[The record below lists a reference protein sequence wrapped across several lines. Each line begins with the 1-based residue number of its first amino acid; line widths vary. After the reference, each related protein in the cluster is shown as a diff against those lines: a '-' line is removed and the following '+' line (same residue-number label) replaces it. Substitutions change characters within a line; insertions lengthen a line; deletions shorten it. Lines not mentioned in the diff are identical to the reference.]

1 MGILNW
7 FVKGF
12 GVFYNIRL
20 ILPIRLLYEFQM
32 KNEVKRY
39 DFNNRISE
47 GGTTMPINI
56 DKVKPFRLIK
66 TPFFTPFN
74 KKDKRHGSAIFLMT
88 KSFDQSVNLI
98 NHPLVSNLN
107 MYNSYFL
114 EWNAMYLINSNKIV
128 NESLEVDDPYVSK
141 VYGNNPIVTESHFED
156 SGNLFFFSEATPEN
170 VLDVRLRKILYRE
183 RLRNYNAIKSRVANI
198 KEQCKYIRFTYPTID
213 KYKNKNIYIDNH
225 IYNKIFDISE
235 AYNRDKAVDLLYA
248 LFDRFINN
256 PNYKGYTKKTVF
268 IPVNE
273 WAGSIPT
280 TSLFEFSKSIN
291 PFSMIVRLFKKPTET
306 LDKLAGIDFV
316 FLGHTGWFKM
326 RMEDLD
332 MKNLNLFKANILK
345 IRNND
350 IVEDNI
356 PEDKDD
362 IKTRLI
368 GKIEDL
374 TGIQVNN
381 VSRASYIDPNAP
393 IISVK
398 QDEPK
403 LITAKGITGAD
414 QVIDPTKIEKPTEE
428 KINQSVET
436 IVDFTKNAEEA
447 EREMDN
453 SVDLKEL
460 ILQAKNDQDDTF
472 KISATR
478 KARMDDLNDKFL
490 KERIA
495 NATIAELVATEDT
508 PLQSTNLSDKV
519 ESIDDE
525 WSDLKKPNFEADYN
539 IDADIMKCLHSLSQ
553 NKDIPMSVIDV
564 SVEDRSTSEDSI
576 LTYTVHLEDSL
587 GKRHTLRFDMPKII
601 NKRFLRLRGNDK
613 IIPGQLI
620 NLPIIKTDEDTVQVV
635 SNYNKIF
642 ITRYGQVGKINQS
655 TNALIRSLTKL
666 KENNYKLDVKDGDAV
681 ASPSKIDLGNNAK
694 ISAKYELPAE
704 YVELSKIFNK
714 VTTSDGRVYYFNR
727 DELIHKL
734 EEKKV
739 KVESDQGF
747 MVIGITKD
755 NQAITVPETGVSSAL
770 INHLGIHE
778 YAYTFMKP
786 GTRMTYSQA
795 SILNSKIPLIVVMA
809 YTAGLTGALNAA
821 GVEYNLT
828 EKRPTNTK
836 NYFRFSD
843 GFLSFDDNYAPDA
856 ALLVNG
862 LSVINTQEYSLTD
875 IDTKAMWLD
884 VLDDFG
890 GRNRADGLDSFA
902 NLMMDPITVEVCKT
916 YKLPTDYIEVL
927 AYASSL
933 LTTNKF
939 NRHTDIT
946 GNRFRT
952 NERLVHFLYKSLATS
967 YGMYLREIKN
977 NRKDAKMTMK
987 QSAVI
992 DMALSDVTTSDLSK
1006 LSPLLELESA
1016 NTVTFKGLS
1025 GMNSDRSYSLDKR
1038 TYDKSMINKLSMST
1052 GFSATVG
1059 INRQSTINMG
1069 IESTKGYIK
1078 SGGELDRMSDASTLS
1093 ITEAVTPFGTTHDDP
1108 FRTAM
1113 TFIQTAKHG
1122 MRTTEQ
1128 HPLLVTNGADQALPY
1143 LTSDTFAHKAKWPA
1157 VVEEIT
1163 DDYIIIANKANKS
1176 EREFIDLREK
1186 VEKNS
1191 DGGFFITIK
1200 LDTPKKY
1207 KKGDSIKPGDIVA
1220 YDKESYSDK
1229 IGIGNLAYNIGTLTK
1244 IAIMHTEKGFEDS
1257 ACISQDLSTKMASEI
1272 VLQVN
1277 VLLDG
1282 KDIDIQCIEIGKPL
1296 QEGEVMMSY
1305 RSALEDQDATDI
1317 INKMIQKNTG
1327 DSSNELMDDIGKI
1340 KVKSK
1345 VTGKLQDIK
1354 VYSTIPTSEMSKSLA
1369 AFVNK
1374 HNGPVDKMKSKLAKL
1389 GIDGTQYGTSG
1400 VLPPVGKLKHCEGKV
1415 LVEFFIKYYDKMSVG
1430 DKLVYFSAL
1439 KGTVKEIFP
1448 EGKEPTSEYRPN
1460 EKIHSFLPVGSVNA
1474 RMVSSVLILGS
1485 LNKVLIEL
1493 DRHVKDIMGVK
1504 WDPDL

>member
-1 MGILNW
+1 
-7 FVKGF
+7 
-12 GVFYNIRL
+12 
-20 ILPIRLLYEFQM
+20 
-32 KNEVKRY
+32 
-39 DFNNRISE
+39 
-47 GGTTMPINI
+47 MPINI
-56 DKVKPFRLIK
+56 DKVKPFRLLK

-88 KSFDQSVNLI
+88 KSLEQSKQLI
-98 NHPLVSNLN
+98 EHPLISNLN
-107 MYNSYFL
+107 MFNSYFL
-114 EWNAMYLINSNKIV
+114 EWNAMYLLKPSRIINKD
-128 NESLEVDDPYVSK
+128 LDVDDVYNSK
-141 VYGNNPIVTESHFED
+141 VYGNNPIMTESHFED
-156 SGNLFFFSEATPEN
+156 SENLFFFSEATPEN
-170 VLDVRLRKILYRE
+170 VLDTRLRKILYKE
-183 RLRNYNAIKSRVANI
+183 RLRNSKDVKLRLNRIKN
-198 KEQCKYIRFTYPTID
+198 ECKYIKYTYPTID
-213 KYKNKNIYIDNH
+213 KYKNKNIYVDNH
-225 IYNKIFDISE
+225 IYNKIFTMSE
-235 AYNRDKAVDLLYA
+235 TYNRDKAIDLLYA

-256 PNYKGYTKKTVF
+256 PNYKGYTKKTVL

-273 WAGSIPT
+273 WAGDIPT

-291 PFSMIVRLFKKPTET
+291 PFSMIVRLFKKPKEN
-306 LDKLAGIDFV
+306 LDKLSGMDFI
-316 FLGHTGWFKM
+316 FIGNNSWFKM
-326 RMEDLD
+326 KMEDLD
-332 MKNLNLFKANILK
+332 MKNLNLFKTNILK

-350 IVEDNI
+350 IVEDNV
-356 PEDKDD
+356 PEDKED

-368 GKIEDL
+368 SKIEDL
-374 TGIQVNN
+374 TGIEVNN
-381 VSRASYIDPNAP
+381 VSRVQDVDPTVPYKAE
-393 IISVK
+393 IK
-398 QDEPK
+398 DQPK
-403 LITAKGITGAD
+403 LIVAKGITGAD
-414 QVIDPTKIEKPTEE
+414 QVIDPTKIEKPTED
-428 KINQSVET
+428 KINQSVEN
-436 IVDFTKNAEEA
+436 IVDYTKNAEEA
-447 EREMDN
+447 EKEMDN

-490 KERIA
+490 KEKIA
-495 NATIAELVATEDT
+495 NSTIAELVATEDT
-508 PLQSTNLSDKV
+508 PLQSTDLSKNV
-519 ESIDDE
+519 ETIDDE
-525 WSDLKKPNFEADYN
+525 WANLKKPNFEADYN
-539 IDADIMKCLHSLSQ
+539 IDADIVKCLHSLSQ
-553 NKDIPMSVIDV
+553 NKDVPMSVIDI
-564 SVEDRSTSEDSI
+564 STEDRSTSEDSI
-576 LTYTVHLEDSL
+576 ITYTVHLEDSL

-655 TNALIRSLTKL
+655 TNALIRALTKL
-666 KENNYKLDVKDGDAV
+666 KENNYKLEVKDDNDIPT
-681 ASPSKIDLGNNAK
+681 PSKIDLGNNAK

-714 VTTSDGRVYYFNR
+714 ITTSDGRVYYFNR

-747 MVIGITKD
+747 MVVGITKD
-755 NQAITVPETGVSSAL
+755 NQPITVPEEGVSSSL
-770 INHLGIHE
+770 INHLGIHK

-786 GTRMTYSQA
+786 GARMTYSQA

-821 GVEYNLT
+821 GIEYNLS

-836 NYFRFSD
+836 NYFRFND
-843 GFLSFDDNYAPDA
+843 GFLSFNDNYAPDA

-862 LSVINTQEYSLTD
+862 LAVINTQEYSLTD

-952 NERLVHFLYKSLATS
+952 NERLVHFLYKALATS

-1038 TYDKSMINKLSMST
+1038 TYDNTMINKLSMST

-1059 INRQSTINMG
+1059 INRQATINMG

-1078 SGGELDRMSDASTLS
+1078 SGGELDRMSDANTLS
-1093 ITEAVTPFGTTHDDP
+1093 ITEALTPFGTTRDDP

-1113 TFIQTAKHG
+1113 TFIQTSKHG
-1122 MRTTEQ
+1122 MRTNSQ
-1128 HPLLVTNGADQALPY
+1128 DPLLVTNGADQALPY
-1143 LTSDTFAHKAKWPA
+1143 LTSDTFAHKTKWDA
-1157 VVEEIT
+1157 VVEEVN
-1163 DDYIIIANKANKS
+1163 DDYMIIANKSNRS
-1176 EREFIDLREK
+1176 EKEFIDLREK

-1200 LDTPKKY
+1200 LDLAKNY
-1207 KKGDSIKPGDIVA
+1207 KKGQTIKPGEIIA
-1220 YDKESYSDK
+1220 YDKDSYSDK
-1229 IGIGNLAYNIGTLTK
+1229 VGVGNLAYNIGTLTK
-1244 IAIMHTEKGFEDS
+1244 VAIMHTDKGFEDS
-1257 ACISQDLSTKMASEI
+1257 AIISQDLSEKMASEI
-1272 VLQVN
+1272 VLQVD
-1277 VLLDG
+1277 VLMDA
-1282 KDIDIQCIEIGKPL
+1282 KDIDIQCVEIGKPL
-1296 QEGEVMMSY
+1296 HEGEVIMSY
-1305 RSALEDQDATDI
+1305 RAALEDQDATDI
-1317 INKMIQKNTG
+1317 INKMVSKNAG
-1327 DSSNELMDDIGKI
+1327 AESKELMDEIGKI

-1354 VYSTIPTSEMSKSLA
+1354 IYSTIPTSEMSKSLA

-1374 HNGPVDKMKSKLAKL
+1374 YNAPIDKMKSKLSKL
-1389 GIDGTQYGTSG
+1389 GIDASQYGTSG
-1400 VLPPVGKLKHCEGKV
+1400 VLPAVGKLKHAEGKV
-1415 LVEFFIKYYDKMSVG
+1415 LVEFYIKYYDKMSVG

-1439 KGTVKEIFP
+1439 KGVVKEIFP
-1448 EGKEPTSEYRPN
+1448 EGKEPYSEYRPE
-1460 EKIHSFLPVGSVNA
+1460 EKVHSFLPVGSVNA
-1474 RMVSSVLILGS
+1474 RMVTSVLTLGAI
-1485 LNKVLIEL
+1485 NKVLIEL

-1504 WDPDL
+1504 WDPNL

>member
-1 MGILNW
+1 
-7 FVKGF
+7 
-12 GVFYNIRL
+12 
-20 ILPIRLLYEFQM
+20 
-32 KNEVKRY
+32 
-39 DFNNRISE
+39 
-47 GGTTMPINI
+47 MPINI
-56 DKVKPFRLIK
+56 DKVKPFRLLK

-88 KSFDQSVNLI
+88 KSLEQSKQLI
-98 NHPLVSNLN
+98 EHKLISNLN
-107 MYNSYFL
+107 MFNSYFL
-114 EWNAMYLINSNKIV
+114 EWNAMYLLKPSRIINKD
-128 NESLEVDDPYVSK
+128 LDVDDVYNSK
-141 VYGNNPIVTESHFED
+141 VYGNNPIMTESHFED
-156 SGNLFFFSEATPEN
+156 SENLFFFSEATPEN
-170 VLDVRLRKILYRE
+170 VLDTRLRKILYKE
-183 RLRNYNAIKSRVANI
+183 RLRNSKDVKLRLNRIKN
-198 KEQCKYIRFTYPTID
+198 ECKYIKYTYPTID
-213 KYKNKNIYIDNH
+213 KYKNKNIYVDNH
-225 IYNKIFDISE
+225 IYNKIFTMSE
-235 AYNRDKAVDLLYA
+235 TYNRDKAIDLLYA

-256 PNYKGYTKKTVF
+256 PNYKGYTKKTVL

-273 WAGSIPT
+273 WASDIPT

-291 PFSMIVRLFKKPTET
+291 PFSMIVRLFKKPKEN
-306 LDKLAGIDFV
+306 LDKLAGMDFI
-316 FLGHTGWFKM
+316 FIGNNSWFKM
-326 RMEDLD
+326 KMEDLD
-332 MKNLNLFKANILK
+332 MKNLNLFKTNILK

-350 IVEDNI
+350 IVEDNV

-368 GKIEDL
+368 SKIEDL
-374 TGIQVNN
+374 TGIEVNN
-381 VSRASYIDPNAP
+381 VSRVQDVDPTVP
-393 IISVK
+393 IKAEIK
-398 QDEPK
+398 DQPK
-403 LITAKGITGAD
+403 LIVAKGRTGAD
-414 QVIDPTKIEKPTEE
+414 QVIDPTKIEKPTED
-428 KINQSVET
+428 KINQSVEN
-436 IVDFTKNAEEA
+436 IVDYTKNAEEA
-447 EREMDN
+447 EKEMDN

-490 KERIA
+490 KEKIA
-495 NATIAELVATEDT
+495 NSTIAELVATEDT
-508 PLQSTNLSDKV
+508 PLQSTDLSKNV
-519 ESIDDE
+519 ETIDDE
-525 WSDLKKPNFEADYN
+525 WANLKKPNFEADYN

-553 NKDIPMSVIDV
+553 NKDVPMSVIDI
-564 SVEDRSTSEDSI
+564 STEDRSTSEDSI
-576 LTYTVHLEDSL
+576 ITYTVHLEDSL

-655 TNALIRSLTKL
+655 TNALIRALTKL
-666 KENNYKLDVKDGDAV
+666 KENNYKLEVKDDNDIPT
-681 ASPSKIDLGNNAK
+681 PSKIDLGNNAK

-714 VTTSDGRVYYFNR
+714 ITTSDGRVYYFNR

-747 MVIGITKD
+747 MVVGITKD
-755 NQAITVPETGVSSAL
+755 NQSITVPEEGVSSSL
-770 INHLGIHE
+770 INHLGIHN

-786 GTRMTYSQA
+786 GARMTYSQA

-821 GVEYNLT
+821 GIEYNLS

-836 NYFRFSD
+836 NYFRFND
-843 GFLSFDDNYAPDA
+843 GFLSFNDSYAPDA

-862 LSVINTQEYSLTD
+862 LAVINTQEYSLTD

-952 NERLVHFLYKSLATS
+952 NERLVHFLYKALATS

-1038 TYDKSMINKLSMST
+1038 TYDKTMINKLSMST

-1059 INRQSTINMG
+1059 INRQATINMG

-1078 SGGELDRMSDASTLS
+1078 SGGELDRMSDANTLS
-1093 ITEAVTPFGTTHDDP
+1093 ITEALTPFGTTRDDP

-1113 TFIQTAKHG
+1113 TFIQTSKHG
-1122 MRTTEQ
+1122 MRTNSQ
-1128 HPLLVTNGADQALPY
+1128 DPLLVTNGADQALPY
-1143 LTSDTFAHKAKWPA
+1143 LTSDTFAHKTKWDA
-1157 VVEEIT
+1157 VVEEVN
-1163 DDYIIIANKANKS
+1163 DDYMIIANKSNRS
-1176 EREFIDLREK
+1176 EKEFIDLREK

-1200 LDTPKKY
+1200 LDLAKNY
-1207 KKGDSIKPGDIVA
+1207 KKGQTIKPGEIIA
-1220 YDKESYSDK
+1220 YDKDSYSDK
-1229 IGIGNLAYNIGTLTK
+1229 VGVGNLAYNIGTLTK
-1244 IAIMHTEKGFEDS
+1244 VAIMHTDKGFEDS
-1257 ACISQDLSTKMASEI
+1257 AIISQDLSEKMASEI
-1272 VLQVN
+1272 VLQVD
-1277 VLLDG
+1277 VLMDA
-1282 KDIDIQCIEIGKPL
+1282 KDIDIQCVEIGKPL
-1296 QEGEVMMSY
+1296 HEGEVIMSY
-1305 RSALEDQDATDI
+1305 RAALEDQDATDI
-1317 INKMIQKNTG
+1317 INKMVSKNAG
-1327 DSSNELMDDIGKI
+1327 NESKELMDEIGKI

-1354 VYSTIPTSEMSKSLA
+1354 IYSTIPTSEMSKSLA

-1374 HNGPVDKMKSKLAKL
+1374 YNAPVDKMKSKLSKL
-1389 GIDGTQYGTSG
+1389 GIDASQYGTSG
-1400 VLPPVGKLKHCEGKV
+1400 VLPAVGKLKHAEGKV
-1415 LVEFFIKYYDKMSVG
+1415 LVEFYIKYYDKMSVG

-1439 KGTVKEIFP
+1439 KGVVKEIFP
-1448 EGKEPTSEYRPN
+1448 EGKEPYSEYRPE
-1460 EKIHSFLPVGSVNA
+1460 EKVHSFLPVGSVNA
-1474 RMVSSVLILGS
+1474 RMVTSVLTLGAI
-1485 LNKVLIEL
+1485 NKVLIEL

-1504 WDPDL
+1504 WDPNL

>member
-1 MGILNW
+1 
-7 FVKGF
+7 
-12 GVFYNIRL
+12 
-20 ILPIRLLYEFQM
+20 
-32 KNEVKRY
+32 
-39 DFNNRISE
+39 
-47 GGTTMPINI
+47 MPINI
-56 DKVKPFRLIK
+56 DKVKPFRLLK

-88 KSFDQSVNLI
+88 KSLEQSKQLI
-98 NHPLVSNLN
+98 DHPLISNLN
-107 MYNSYFL
+107 MFNSYFL
-114 EWNAMYLINSNKIV
+114 EWNAMYLLKPSRIINKD
-128 NESLEVDDPYVSK
+128 LDVDDVYNSK
-141 VYGNNPIVTESHFED
+141 VYGNNPIMTESHFED
-156 SGNLFFFSEATPEN
+156 SENLFFFSEATPEN
-170 VLDVRLRKILYRE
+170 VLDTRLRKILYKE
-183 RLRNYNAIKSRVANI
+183 RLRNSKDVKLRLNRIKN
-198 KEQCKYIRFTYPTID
+198 ECKYIKYTYPTID
-213 KYKNKNIYIDNH
+213 KYKNKNIYVDNH
-225 IYNKIFDISE
+225 IYNKIFTMSE
-235 AYNRDKAVDLLYA
+235 TYNRDKAIDLLYA

-256 PNYKGYTKKTVF
+256 PNYKGYTKKTVL

-273 WAGSIPT
+273 WAGDIPT

-291 PFSMIVRLFKKPTET
+291 PFSMIVRLFKKPKEN
-306 LDKLAGIDFV
+306 LDKLAGMDFI
-316 FLGHTGWFKM
+316 FIGNNSWFKM
-326 RMEDLD
+326 KMEDLD
-332 MKNLNLFKANILK
+332 MKNLNLFKTNILK

-350 IVEDNI
+350 IVEDNV

-368 GKIEDL
+368 SKIEDL
-374 TGIQVNN
+374 TGIEVNN
-381 VSRASYIDPNAP
+381 VSRVQDVDPTIP
-393 IISVK
+393 IKAEIK
-398 QDEPK
+398 DQPK
-403 LITAKGITGAD
+403 LIVAKGITGAD
-414 QVIDPTKIEKPTEE
+414 QVIDPTKIEKPTED
-428 KINQSVET
+428 KINQSVEN
-436 IVDFTKNAEEA
+436 IVDYTKNAEEA
-447 EREMDN
+447 EKEMDN

-490 KERIA
+490 KEKIA
-495 NATIAELVATEDT
+495 NSTIAELVATEDT
-508 PLQSTNLSDKV
+508 PLQSTDLSKNV
-519 ESIDDE
+519 ETIDDE
-525 WSDLKKPNFEADYN
+525 WANLKKPNFEADYN
-539 IDADIMKCLHSLSQ
+539 IDADIVKCLHSLSQ
-553 NKDIPMSVIDV
+553 NKDVPMSVIDI
-564 SVEDRSTSEDSI
+564 STEDRSTSEDSI
-576 LTYTVHLEDSL
+576 ITYTVHLEDSL

-655 TNALIRSLTKL
+655 TNALIRALTKL
-666 KENNYKLDVKDGDAV
+666 KENNYKLEIKDDNDIPT
-681 ASPSKIDLGNNAK
+681 PSKIDLGNNAK

-714 VTTSDGRVYYFNR
+714 ITTSDGRVYYFNR

-739 KVESDQGF
+739 KVESEQGF

-755 NQAITVPETGVSSAL
+755 NQSITVPEEGVSSSL
-770 INHLGIHE
+770 INHLGIHK

-786 GTRMTYSQA
+786 GARMTYSQA

-821 GVEYNLT
+821 GIEYNLS

-836 NYFRFSD
+836 NYFRFND
-843 GFLSFDDNYAPDA
+843 GFLSFNDNYAPDA

-862 LSVINTQEYSLTD
+862 LAVINTQEYSLTD

-952 NERLVHFLYKSLATS
+952 NERLVHFLYKALATS

-1038 TYDKSMINKLSMST
+1038 TYDNTMINKLSMST

-1059 INRQSTINMG
+1059 INRQATINMG

-1078 SGGELDRMSDASTLS
+1078 SGGELDRMSDANTLS
-1093 ITEAVTPFGTTHDDP
+1093 ITEALTPFGTTRDDP

-1113 TFIQTAKHG
+1113 TFIQTSKHG
-1122 MRTTEQ
+1122 MRTNSQ
-1128 HPLLVTNGADQALPY
+1128 DPLLVTNGADQALPY
-1143 LTSDTFAHKAKWPA
+1143 LTSDTFAHKTKWDA
-1157 VVEEIT
+1157 VVEEVN
-1163 DDYIIIANKANKS
+1163 DDYMIIANKSNRNEK
-1176 EREFIDLREK
+1176 EFIDLREK

-1200 LDTPKKY
+1200 LDLAKNY
-1207 KKGDSIKPGDIVA
+1207 KKGQTIKPGEIIA
-1220 YDKESYSDK
+1220 YDKDSYSDK
-1229 IGIGNLAYNIGTLTK
+1229 VGVGNLAYNIGTLTK
-1244 IAIMHTEKGFEDS
+1244 VAIMHTDKGFEDS
-1257 ACISQDLSTKMASEI
+1257 AIISQDLSEKMASEI
-1272 VLQVN
+1272 VLQVD
-1277 VLLDG
+1277 VLMDA
-1282 KDIDIQCIEIGKPL
+1282 KDIDIQCVEIGKPL
-1296 QEGEVMMSY
+1296 HEGEVIMSY
-1305 RSALEDQDATDI
+1305 RAALEDQDATDI
-1317 INKMIQKNTG
+1317 INKMVSKNAG
-1327 DSSNELMDDIGKI
+1327 NESKELMDEIGKI

-1354 VYSTIPTSEMSKSLA
+1354 IYSTIPTSEMSKSLA

-1374 HNGPVDKMKSKLAKL
+1374 YNAPIDKMKSKLSKL
-1389 GIDGTQYGTSG
+1389 GIDASQYGTSG
-1400 VLPPVGKLKHCEGKV
+1400 VLPAVGKLKHAEGKV
-1415 LVEFFIKYYDKMSVG
+1415 LVEFYIKYYDKMSVG

-1439 KGTVKEIFP
+1439 KGVVKEIFP
-1448 EGKEPTSEYRPN
+1448 EGKEPYSEYRPE
-1460 EKIHSFLPVGSVNA
+1460 EKVHSFLPVGSVNA
-1474 RMVSSVLILGS
+1474 RMVTSVLTLGS
-1485 LNKVLIEL
+1485 INKVLIEL

-1504 WDPDL
+1504 WDPNL

>member
-1 MGILNW
+1 
-7 FVKGF
+7 
-12 GVFYNIRL
+12 
-20 ILPIRLLYEFQM
+20 M

-56 DKVKPFRLIK
+56 DKVKPFRLLK

-74 KKDKRHGSAIFLMT
+74 VKDKRHGSAIFLMT
-88 KSFDQSVNLI
+88 KSLEQSKQLI
-98 NHPLVSNLN
+98 EHKLISNLN
-107 MYNSYFL
+107 MFNSYFL
-114 EWNAMYLINSNKIV
+114 EWNAMYLLKPNRIINDD
-128 NESLEVDDPYVSK
+128 LEVDDVYNSK
-141 VYGNNPIVTESHFED
+141 AYGNNPIMTESHFED
-156 SGNLFFFSEATPEN
+156 SENLFFFSEATPEG
-170 VLDVRLRKILYRE
+170 VLDVRLRRILYRE
-183 RLRNYNAIKSRVANI
+183 RLRNFKEVKLRVNRIKD
-198 KEQCKYIRFTYPTID
+198 ECKYIKYTYPTID
-213 KYKNKNIYIDNH
+213 KYKNKNIYVDNH
-225 IYNKIFDISE
+225 IYNKIFTMSE
-235 AYNRDKAVDLLYA
+235 TYNRDKAIDLLYA

-256 PNYKGYTKKTVF
+256 ANYKSYTRKTVL

-273 WAGSIPT
+273 WASDIPT

-291 PFSMIVRLFKKPTET
+291 PFSMIVRLFKKPKEN
-306 LDKLAGIDFV
+306 LNKLAGIDFI
-316 FLGHTGWFKM
+316 FIGNNSWFKM
-326 RMEDLD
+326 KMEDLD
-332 MKNLNLFKANILK
+332 MKNLNLFKTNILK

-350 IVEDNI
+350 IVEDNV
-356 PEDKDD
+356 PEDKED

-374 TGIQVNN
+374 TGIEVNN
-381 VSRASYIDPNAP
+381 ISRVHKVDPTVP
-393 IISVK
+393 IKAEVK
-398 QDEPK
+398 DAPK
-403 LITAKGITGAD
+403 LVIAKSATGD
-414 QVIDPTKIEKPTEE
+414 SQVVDPTKIEKPTED
-428 KINQSVET
+428 KINQSVEA
-436 IVDFTKNAEEA
+436 IVDYTKNAEEA
-447 EREMDN
+447 EKEMDN

-490 KERIA
+490 KEKIA
-495 NATIAELVATEDT
+495 NSTIAELVAIEDT
-508 PLQSTNLSDKV
+508 PLQSTDLSSKV
-519 ESIDDE
+519 ETIDDE
-525 WSDLKKPNFEADYN
+525 WANLKKPNFEADYN

-564 SVEDRSTSEDSI
+564 AVEDRSTSEDSI

-655 TNALIRSLTKL
+655 TNALIRALTKL
-666 KENNYKLDVKDGDAV
+666 KENNYKLEVKDGDAV
-681 ASPSKIDLGNNAK
+681 DSPSKIDLGNNAK

-727 DELIHKL
+727 DELVHKL

-739 KVESDQGF
+739 KVESSQGF
-747 MVIGITKD
+747 LVVAITKD

-786 GTRMTYSQA
+786 GARMTYSQA

-821 GVEYNLT
+821 GVEYDLT

-836 NYFRFSD
+836 NYFRFND
-843 GFLSFDDNYAPDA
+843 GFLSFNDNYAPDV

-862 LSVINTQEYSLTD
+862 LAVINTQEYSLTD

-992 DMALSDVTTSDLSK
+992 DMALADVTTSDLSK

-1038 TYDKSMINKLSMST
+1038 TYDKTMINKLSMST

-1078 SGGELDRMSDASTLS
+1078 SGGELDRMSDANTLS
-1093 ITEAVTPFGTTHDDP
+1093 ITEALTPFGTTRDDP

-1113 TFIQTAKHG
+1113 TFIQTSKHG

-1128 HPLLVTNGADQALPY
+1128 DPLLVSNGADQALPY
-1143 LTSDTFAHKAKWPA
+1143 LTSDTFAHKAKWNA

-1163 DDYIIIANKANKS
+1163 NDYMIIANKSNPK
-1176 EREFIDLREK
+1176 EKEFIDLREK

-1200 LDTPKKY
+1200 LDTFKNY
-1207 KKGDSIKPGDIVA
+1207 KKGDSIKAGDIVA
-1220 YDKESYSDK
+1220 YDKSSYSDTV
-1229 IGIGNLAYNIGTLTK
+1229 GIGNLAYNIGTLTK
-1244 IAIMHTEKGFEDS
+1244 IAIMHTDKGFEDS
-1257 ACISQDLSTKMASEI
+1257 AIISQDLSKKMASEI
-1272 VLQVN
+1272 VLQVD
-1277 VLLDG
+1277 VLMDA
-1282 KDIDIQCIEIGKPL
+1282 KDIDIQCVEVGKEL
-1296 QEGEVMMSY
+1296 HEGEVIMSY
-1305 RSALEDQDATDI
+1305 RAALEDQDATDI
-1317 INKMIQKNTG
+1317 INKMVQKNAG
-1327 DSSNELMDDIGKI
+1327 SDSKELMDEIGKI

-1369 AFVNK
+1369 SFVNK
-1374 HNGPVDKMKSKLAKL
+1374 YNGPVDKMKSKLSKL
-1389 GIDGTQYGTSG
+1389 GIDGSQYGTSG

-1415 LVEFFIKYYDKMSVG
+1415 LVEFYIKYHDKMSVG

-1439 KGTVKEIFP
+1439 KGVVKEIFP
-1448 EGKEPTSEYRPN
+1448 EGKEPYSEYRPD
-1460 EKIHSFLPVGSVNA
+1460 EKVHSFLPVGSINA
-1474 RMVSSVLILGS
+1474 RMVSSVLTLGS
-1485 LNKVLIEL
+1485 INKVLIEL

-1504 WDPDL
+1504 WDPNP

>member
-1 MGILNW
+1 
-7 FVKGF
+7 
-12 GVFYNIRL
+12 
-20 ILPIRLLYEFQM
+20 M

-56 DKVKPFRLIK
+56 DKVKPFRLLK

-74 KKDKRHGSAIFLMT
+74 VKDKRHGSAIFLMT
-88 KSFDQSVNLI
+88 KSLEQSKQLI
-98 NHPLVSNLN
+98 EHKLISNLN
-107 MYNSYFL
+107 MFNSYFL
-114 EWNAMYLINSNKIV
+114 EWNAMYLLKPNRIINDD
-128 NESLEVDDPYVSK
+128 LEVDDVYNSK
-141 VYGNNPIVTESHFED
+141 AYGNNPIMTESHFED
-156 SGNLFFFSEATPEN
+156 SENLFFFSEATPEG
-170 VLDVRLRKILYRE
+170 VLDVRLRRILYRE
-183 RLRNYNAIKSRVANI
+183 RLRNFKEVKLRVNQIKN
-198 KEQCKYIRFTYPTID
+198 ECKYIKYTYPTID
-213 KYKNKNIYIDNH
+213 KYKNKNIYVDNH
-225 IYNKIFDISE
+225 IYNKIFTMSE
-235 AYNRDKAVDLLYA
+235 TYNRDKAIDLLYA

-256 PNYKGYTKKTVF
+256 ANYKSYTRKTVL

-273 WAGSIPT
+273 WATDIPT

-291 PFSMIVRLFKKPTET
+291 PFSMIVRLFKKPKEN
-306 LDKLAGIDFV
+306 LNKLAGIDFI
-316 FLGHTGWFKM
+316 FIGNNSWFKM
-326 RMEDLD
+326 KMEDLD
-332 MKNLNLFKANILK
+332 MKNLNLFKTNILK

-350 IVEDNI
+350 IVEDNV
-356 PEDKDD
+356 PEDKED

-374 TGIQVNN
+374 TGIEVNN
-381 VSRASYIDPNAP
+381 ISRVHKVDPTVP
-393 IISVK
+393 IK
-398 QDEPK
+398 AELHDEPK
-403 LITAKGITGAD
+403 LIVAKGITGAD
-414 QVIDPTKIEKPTEE
+414 QVIDPTKIEKPTED
-428 KINQSVET
+428 KINQSVEA
-436 IVDFTKNAEEA
+436 IVDYTKNAEEA
-447 EREMDN
+447 EKEMDN

-490 KERIA
+490 KEKIA
-495 NATIAELVATEDT
+495 NSTIAELVATEDT
-508 PLQSTNLSDKV
+508 PLQSTDLSSKV
-519 ESIDDE
+519 ETIDDE
-525 WSDLKKPNFEADYN
+525 WANLKKPNFEADYN

-564 SVEDRSTSEDSI
+564 TVEDRSTSEDSI

-655 TNALIRSLTKL
+655 TNALIRALTKL
-666 KENNYKLDVKDGDAV
+666 KENNYKLEVKDDNDIPT
-681 ASPSKIDLGNNAK
+681 PSKIDLGNNAK

-747 MVIGITKD
+747 MVVGITKD

-786 GTRMTYSQA
+786 GARMTYSQA

-821 GVEYNLT
+821 GVKYNLS

-836 NYFRFSD
+836 NYFRFND
-843 GFLSFDDNYAPDA
+843 GFLSFNDNYSPDA

-992 DMALSDVTTSDLSK
+992 DMALADVTTSDLSK

-1038 TYDKSMINKLSMST
+1038 TYDKTMINKLSMST

-1078 SGGELDRMSDASTLS
+1078 SGGELDRMSDANTLS
-1093 ITEAVTPFGTTHDDP
+1093 ITEALTPFGTTRDDP

-1113 TFIQTAKHG
+1113 TFIQTSKHG
-1122 MRTTEQ
+1122 MRTTSQ
-1128 HPLLVTNGADQALPY
+1128 DPLLVTNGADQALPY
-1143 LTSDTFAHKAKWPA
+1143 LTSDTFAHKAKWNA

-1163 DDYIIIANKANKS
+1163 NDYMIIANKSNPK
-1176 EREFIDLREK
+1176 EKEFIDLREK

-1200 LDTPKKY
+1200 LDTFKNY
-1207 KKGDSIKPGDIVA
+1207 KKGDSIKAGDIVA
-1220 YDKESYSDK
+1220 YDKSSYSDTV
-1229 IGIGNLAYNIGTLTK
+1229 GIGNLAYNIGTLTK
-1244 IAIMHTEKGFEDS
+1244 IAIMHTDKGFEDS
-1257 ACISQDLSTKMASEI
+1257 AIISQDLSKKMASEI
-1272 VLQVN
+1272 VLQVD
-1277 VLLDG
+1277 VLMDA
-1282 KDIDIQCIEIGKPL
+1282 KDIDIQCVEVGKEL
-1296 QEGEVMMSY
+1296 HEGEVIMSY
-1305 RSALEDQDATDI
+1305 RAALEDQDATDI
-1317 INKMIQKNTG
+1317 INKMVQKNAG
-1327 DSSNELMDDIGKI
+1327 SDSKELMDEIGKI

-1369 AFVNK
+1369 SFVNK
-1374 HNGPVDKMKSKLAKL
+1374 YNGPVDKMKSKLSKL
-1389 GIDGTQYGTSG
+1389 GIDGSQYGTSG

-1415 LVEFFIKYYDKMSVG
+1415 LVEFYIKYHDKMSVG

-1439 KGTVKEIFP
+1439 KGVVKEIFP
-1448 EGKEPTSEYRPN
+1448 EGKEPYSEYRPE
-1460 EKIHSFLPVGSVNA
+1460 EKVHSFLPVGSINA
-1474 RMVSSVLILGS
+1474 RMVSSVLTLGS
-1485 LNKVLIEL
+1485 INKVLIEL

-1504 WDPDL
+1504 WDPNP

>member
-1 MGILNW
+1 
-7 FVKGF
+7 
-12 GVFYNIRL
+12 
-20 ILPIRLLYEFQM
+20 
-32 KNEVKRY
+32 
-39 DFNNRISE
+39 
-47 GGTTMPINI
+47 MPINI
-56 DKVKPFRLIK
+56 DKVKPFRLLK

-88 KSFDQSVNLI
+88 KSLEQSKQLI
-98 NHPLVSNLN
+98 EHKLISNLN
-107 MYNSYFL
+107 MFNSYFL
-114 EWNAMYLINSNKIV
+114 EWNAMYLLKPSRIINKD
-128 NESLEVDDPYVSK
+128 LDVDDVYNSK
-141 VYGNNPIVTESHFED
+141 VYGNNPIMTESHFED
-156 SGNLFFFSEATPEN
+156 SENLFFFSEATPEN
-170 VLDVRLRKILYRE
+170 VLDTRLRKILYKE
-183 RLRNYNAIKSRVANI
+183 RLRNSKDVKLRLNRIKN
-198 KEQCKYIRFTYPTID
+198 ECKYIKYTYPTID
-213 KYKNKNIYIDNH
+213 KYKNKNIYVDNH
-225 IYNKIFDISE
+225 IYNKIFTMSE
-235 AYNRDKAVDLLYA
+235 TYNRDKAIDLLYA

-256 PNYKGYTKKTVF
+256 PNYKGYTKKTVL

-273 WAGSIPT
+273 WAGDIPT

-291 PFSMIVRLFKKPTET
+291 PFSMIVRLFKKPKEN
-306 LDKLAGIDFV
+306 LDKLAGMDFI
-316 FLGHTGWFKM
+316 FIGNNSWFKM
-326 RMEDLD
+326 KMEDLD
-332 MKNLNLFKANILK
+332 MKNLNLFKTNILK

-368 GKIEDL
+368 SKIEDL
-374 TGIQVNN
+374 TGIEVNN
-381 VSRASYIDPNAP
+381 VSRVQDVDPTVPFKAE
-393 IISVK
+393 IK
-398 QDEPK
+398 DQPK
-403 LITAKGITGAD
+403 LIVAKGITGAD
-414 QVIDPTKIEKPTEE
+414 QVIDPTKIEKPTED
-428 KINQSVET
+428 KINQSVEN
-436 IVDFTKNAEEA
+436 IVDYTKNAEEA
-447 EREMDN
+447 EKEMDN

-490 KERIA
+490 KEKIA
-495 NATIAELVATEDT
+495 NSTIAELVATEDT
-508 PLQSTNLSDKV
+508 PLQSTDLSKNV
-519 ESIDDE
+519 ETIDDE
-525 WSDLKKPNFEADYN
+525 WANLKKPNFEADYN
-539 IDADIMKCLHSLSQ
+539 IDADIVKCLHSLSQ
-553 NKDIPMSVIDV
+553 NKDVPMSVIDI
-564 SVEDRSTSEDSI
+564 STEDRSTSEDSI
-576 LTYTVHLEDSL
+576 ITYTVHLEDSL

-655 TNALIRSLTKL
+655 TNALIRALTKL
-666 KENNYKLDVKDGDAV
+666 KENNYKLEIKDDNDIPT
-681 ASPSKIDLGNNAK
+681 PSKIDLGNNAK

-714 VTTSDGRVYYFNR
+714 ITTSDGRVYYFNR

-747 MVIGITKD
+747 MVVGITKD
-755 NQAITVPETGVSSAL
+755 NQSITVPEEGVSSSL
-770 INHLGIHE
+770 INHLGIHK

-786 GTRMTYSQA
+786 GARMTYSQA

-821 GVEYNLT
+821 GIEYNLS

-836 NYFRFSD
+836 NYFRFND
-843 GFLSFDDNYAPDA
+843 GFLSFNDSYAPDA

-862 LSVINTQEYSLTD
+862 LAVINTQEYSLTD

-952 NERLVHFLYKSLATS
+952 NERLVHFLYKALATN

-1038 TYDKSMINKLSMST
+1038 TYDNTMINKLSMST

-1059 INRQSTINMG
+1059 INRQATINMG

-1078 SGGELDRMSDASTLS
+1078 SGGELDRMSDANTLS
-1093 ITEAVTPFGTTHDDP
+1093 ITEALTPFGTTRDDP

-1113 TFIQTAKHG
+1113 TFIQTSKHG
-1122 MRTTEQ
+1122 MRTNSQ
-1128 HPLLVTNGADQALPY
+1128 DPLLVTNGADQALPY
-1143 LTSDTFAHKAKWPA
+1143 LTSDTFAHKTKWDA
-1157 VVEEIT
+1157 IVEEVN
-1163 DDYIIIANKANKS
+1163 DDYMIIANKSNRS
-1176 EREFIDLREK
+1176 EKEFIDLREK

-1200 LDTPKKY
+1200 LDLAKNY
-1207 KKGDSIKPGDIVA
+1207 KKGQTIKPGEIIA
-1220 YDKESYSDK
+1220 YDKDSYSDK
-1229 IGIGNLAYNIGTLTK
+1229 VGVGNLAYNIGTLTK
-1244 IAIMHTEKGFEDS
+1244 VAIMHTDKGFEDS
-1257 ACISQDLSTKMASEI
+1257 AIISQDLSEKMASEI
-1272 VLQVN
+1272 VLQVD
-1277 VLLDG
+1277 VLMDA
-1282 KDIDIQCIEIGKPL
+1282 KDIDIQCVEIGKPL
-1296 QEGEVMMSY
+1296 HEGEVIMSY
-1305 RSALEDQDATDI
+1305 RAALEDQDATDI
-1317 INKMIQKNTG
+1317 INKMVSKNAG
-1327 DSSNELMDDIGKI
+1327 NESKELMDEIGKI

-1354 VYSTIPTSEMSKSLA
+1354 IYSTIPTSEMSKSLA

-1374 HNGPVDKMKSKLAKL
+1374 YNAPVDKMKSKLSKL
-1389 GIDGTQYGTSG
+1389 GIDASQYGTSG
-1400 VLPPVGKLKHCEGKV
+1400 ILPAVGKLKHAEGKV
-1415 LVEFFIKYYDKMSVG
+1415 LVEFYIKYYDKMSVG

-1439 KGTVKEIFP
+1439 KGVVKEIFP
-1448 EGKEPTSEYRPN
+1448 EGKEPYSEYRPE
-1460 EKIHSFLPVGSVNA
+1460 EKVHSFLPVGSVNA
-1474 RMVSSVLILGS
+1474 RMVTSVLTLGAI
-1485 LNKVLIEL
+1485 NKVLIEL

-1504 WDPDL
+1504 WDPNL

>member
-1 MGILNW
+1 
-7 FVKGF
+7 
-12 GVFYNIRL
+12 
-20 ILPIRLLYEFQM
+20 M
-32 KNEVKRY
+32 KNEVNRY

-56 DKVKPFRLIK
+56 DKVKPFRLLK

-88 KSFDQSVNLI
+88 KSLEQSKQLI
-98 NHPLVSNLN
+98 EHPLISNLN
-107 MYNSYFL
+107 MFNSYFL
-114 EWNAMYLINSNKIV
+114 EWNAMYLLKPSRIINKD
-128 NESLEVDDPYVSK
+128 LDVDDVYNSK
-141 VYGNNPIVTESHFED
+141 VYGNNPIMTESHFED
-156 SGNLFFFSEATPEN
+156 SENLFFFSEATPEN
-170 VLDVRLRKILYRE
+170 VLDTRLRKILYKE
-183 RLRNYNAIKSRVANI
+183 RLRNSKDVKLRLNRIKN
-198 KEQCKYIRFTYPTID
+198 ECKYIKYTYPTID
-213 KYKNKNIYIDNH
+213 KYKNKNIYVDNH
-225 IYNKIFDISE
+225 IYNKIFTMSE
-235 AYNRDKAVDLLYA
+235 TYNRDKAIDLLYA

-256 PNYKGYTKKTVF
+256 PNYNGYTKKTVL

-273 WAGSIPT
+273 WAGDIPT

-291 PFSMIVRLFKKPTET
+291 PFSMIVRLFKKPKEN
-306 LDKLAGIDFV
+306 LDKLAGMDFI
-316 FLGHTGWFKM
+316 FIGNNSWFKM
-326 RMEDLD
+326 KMEDLD
-332 MKNLNLFKANILK
+332 MKNLNLFKTNILK

-350 IVEDNI
+350 IVEDNV
-356 PEDKDD
+356 PEDKED

-368 GKIEDL
+368 SKIEDL
-374 TGIQVNN
+374 TGIEVNN
-381 VSRASYIDPNAP
+381 VSRVQDVDPTVPYKAE
-393 IISVK
+393 IK
-398 QDEPK
+398 DQPK
-403 LITAKGITGAD
+403 LIVAKGITGAD
-414 QVIDPTKIEKPTEE
+414 QVIDPTKIEKPTED
-428 KINQSVET
+428 KINQSVEN
-436 IVDFTKNAEEA
+436 IVDYTKNAEEA
-447 EREMDN
+447 EKEMDN

-490 KERIA
+490 KEKIA
-495 NATIAELVATEDT
+495 NSTIAELVATEDT
-508 PLQSTNLSDKV
+508 PLQSTDLSKNV
-519 ESIDDE
+519 ETIDDE
-525 WSDLKKPNFEADYN
+525 WANLKKPNFEADYN

-553 NKDIPMSVIDV
+553 NKDVPMSVIDV
-564 SVEDRSTSEDSI
+564 SMEDRSTSEDSI
-576 LTYTVHLEDSL
+576 ITYTVHLEDSL

-655 TNALIRSLTKL
+655 TNALIRALTKL
-666 KENNYKLDVKDGDAV
+666 KENNYKLEVKDDNDIPT
-681 ASPSKIDLGNNAK
+681 PSKIDLGNNAK

-714 VTTSDGRVYYFNR
+714 ITTTDGRVYYFNR

-747 MVIGITKD
+747 IVVGITKD
-755 NQAITVPETGVSSAL
+755 NQSITVPEEGVSSSL
-770 INHLGIHE
+770 INHLGIHK

-786 GTRMTYSQA
+786 GARMTYSQA

-821 GVEYNLT
+821 GIEYNLS

-836 NYFRFSD
+836 NYFRFND
-843 GFLSFDDNYAPDA
+843 GFLSFNDSYAPDA

-862 LSVINTQEYSLTD
+862 LAVINTQEYSLTD

-952 NERLVHFLYKSLATS
+952 NERLVHFLYKALATS

-1038 TYDKSMINKLSMST
+1038 TYDNTMINKLSMST

-1059 INRQSTINMG
+1059 INRQATINMG

-1078 SGGELDRMSDASTLS
+1078 SGGELDRMSDANTLS
-1093 ITEAVTPFGTTHDDP
+1093 ITEALTPFGTTRDDP

-1113 TFIQTAKHG
+1113 TFIQTSKHG
-1122 MRTTEQ
+1122 MRTNSQ
-1128 HPLLVTNGADQALPY
+1128 DPLLVTNGADQALPY
-1143 LTSDTFAHKAKWPA
+1143 LTSDTFAHKTKWDA
-1157 VVEEIT
+1157 VVEEVN
-1163 DDYIIIANKANKS
+1163 DDYMIIANKSNRS
-1176 EREFIDLREK
+1176 EKEFIDLREK

-1200 LDTPKKY
+1200 LDLAKNY
-1207 KKGDSIKPGDIVA
+1207 KKGQTIKPGEIIA
-1220 YDKESYSDK
+1220 YDKDSYSDK
-1229 IGIGNLAYNIGTLTK
+1229 VGVGNLAYNIGTLTK
-1244 IAIMHTEKGFEDS
+1244 VAIMHTDKGFEDS
-1257 ACISQDLSTKMASEI
+1257 AIISQDLSEKMASEI
-1272 VLQVN
+1272 VLQVD
-1277 VLLDG
+1277 VLMDA
-1282 KDIDIQCIEIGKPL
+1282 KDIDIQCVEIGKPL
-1296 QEGEVMMSY
+1296 HEGEVIMSY
-1305 RSALEDQDATDI
+1305 RAALEDQDATDI
-1317 INKMIQKNTG
+1317 INKMVSKNAG
-1327 DSSNELMDDIGKI
+1327 NESKELMDEIGKI

-1354 VYSTIPTSEMSKSLA
+1354 IYSTIPTSEMSKSLA

-1374 HNGPVDKMKSKLAKL
+1374 YNAPIDKMKSKLSKL
-1389 GIDGTQYGTSG
+1389 GIDASQYGTSG
-1400 VLPPVGKLKHCEGKV
+1400 VLPAVGKLKHAEGKV
-1415 LVEFFIKYYDKMSVG
+1415 LVEFYIKYYDKMSVG

-1439 KGTVKEIFP
+1439 KGVVKEIFP
-1448 EGKEPTSEYRPN
+1448 EGKEPYSEYRPE
-1460 EKIHSFLPVGSVNA
+1460 EKVHSFLPVGSVNA
-1474 RMVSSVLILGS
+1474 RMVTSVLTLGAI
-1485 LNKVLIEL
+1485 NKVLIEL

-1504 WDPDL
+1504 WDPNL

>member
-1 MGILNW
+1 
-7 FVKGF
+7 
-12 GVFYNIRL
+12 
-20 ILPIRLLYEFQM
+20 
-32 KNEVKRY
+32 
-39 DFNNRISE
+39 
-47 GGTTMPINI
+47 MPINI
-56 DKVKPFRLIK
+56 DKVKPFRLLK

-88 KSFDQSVNLI
+88 KSLEQSKQLI
-98 NHPLVSNLN
+98 EHQLISNLN
-107 MYNSYFL
+107 MFNSYFL
-114 EWNAMYLINSNKIV
+114 EWNAMYLLKPSRIINKD
-128 NESLEVDDPYVSK
+128 LDVDDVYNSK
-141 VYGNNPIVTESHFED
+141 VYGNNPIMTESHFED
-156 SGNLFFFSEATPEN
+156 SENLFFFSEATPEN
-170 VLDVRLRKILYRE
+170 VLDTRLRKILYKE
-183 RLRNYNAIKSRVANI
+183 RLRNSKDVKLRLNRIKN
-198 KEQCKYIRFTYPTID
+198 ECKYIKYTYPTID
-213 KYKNKNIYIDNH
+213 KYKNKNIYVDNH
-225 IYNKIFDISE
+225 IYNKIFTMSE
-235 AYNRDKAVDLLYA
+235 TYNRDKAIDLLYA

-256 PNYKGYTKKTVF
+256 PNYKNYTKKTVL

-273 WAGSIPT
+273 WAGDIPT

-291 PFSMIVRLFKKPTET
+291 PFSMIVRLFKKPKEN
-306 LDKLAGIDFV
+306 LDKLAGMDFI
-316 FLGHTGWFKM
+316 FIGNNSWFKM
-326 RMEDLD
+326 KMEDLD
-332 MKNLNLFKANILK
+332 MKNLNLFKTNILK

-368 GKIEDL
+368 SKIEDL
-374 TGIQVNN
+374 TGIEVNN
-381 VSRASYIDPNAP
+381 VSRVQDVDPTVP
-393 IISVK
+393 IKAEIK
-398 QDEPK
+398 DQPK
-403 LITAKGITGAD
+403 LIIAKGITGAD
-414 QVIDPTKIEKPTEE
+414 QVIDPTKIEKPTED
-428 KINQSVET
+428 KINQSVEN
-436 IVDFTKNAEEA
+436 IVDYTKNAEEA
-447 EREMDN
+447 EKEMDN

-490 KERIA
+490 KEKIA
-495 NATIAELVATEDT
+495 NSTIAELVATEDT
-508 PLQSTNLSDKV
+508 PLQSTDLSKNV
-519 ESIDDE
+519 ETIDDE
-525 WSDLKKPNFEADYN
+525 WANLKKPNFEADYN
-539 IDADIMKCLHSLSQ
+539 IDADIVKCLHSLSQ
-553 NKDIPMSVIDV
+553 NKDVPMSVIDI
-564 SVEDRSTSEDSI
+564 STEDRSTSEDSI
-576 LTYTVHLEDSL
+576 ITYTVHLEDSL

-655 TNALIRSLTKL
+655 TNALIRALTKL
-666 KENNYKLDVKDGDAV
+666 KENNYKLEVKDDNDIPT
-681 ASPSKIDLGNNAK
+681 PSKIDLGNNTK

-755 NQAITVPETGVSSAL
+755 NQPITVPETGVSSSL

-786 GTRMTYSQA
+786 GARMTYSQA

-821 GVEYNLT
+821 GIEYNLS

-836 NYFRFSD
+836 NYFRFND
-843 GFLSFDDNYAPDA
+843 GFLSFNDNYAPDA

-862 LSVINTQEYSLTD
+862 LAVINTQEYSLTD

-952 NERLVHFLYKSLATS
+952 NERLVHFLYKALATS

-1038 TYDKSMINKLSMST
+1038 TYDNTMINKLSMST

-1059 INRQSTINMG
+1059 INRQATINMG

-1078 SGGELDRMSDASTLS
+1078 SGGELDRMSDANTLS
-1093 ITEAVTPFGTTHDDP
+1093 ITEALTPFGTTRDDP

-1113 TFIQTAKHG
+1113 TFIQTSKHG
-1122 MRTTEQ
+1122 MRTNSQ
-1128 HPLLVTNGADQALPY
+1128 DPLLVTNGADQALPY
-1143 LTSDTFAHKAKWPA
+1143 LTSDTFAHKTKWDA
-1157 VVEEIT
+1157 VVEEVNN
-1163 DDYIIIANKANKS
+1163 DYMIIANKSNRS
-1176 EREFIDLREK
+1176 EKEFIDLREK

-1200 LDTPKKY
+1200 LDLAKNY
-1207 KKGDSIKPGDIVA
+1207 KKGQTIKPGEIIA
-1220 YDKESYSDK
+1220 YDKDSYSDK
-1229 IGIGNLAYNIGTLTK
+1229 VGVGNLAYNIGTLTK
-1244 IAIMHTEKGFEDS
+1244 VAIMHTDKGFEDS
-1257 ACISQDLSTKMASEI
+1257 AIISQDLSEKMASEI
-1272 VLQVN
+1272 VLQVD
-1277 VLLDG
+1277 VLMDA
-1282 KDIDIQCIEIGKPL
+1282 KDIDIQCVEIGKPL
-1296 QEGEVMMSY
+1296 HEGEVIMSY
-1305 RSALEDQDATDI
+1305 RAALEDQDATDI
-1317 INKMIQKNTG
+1317 INKMVSKNAG
-1327 DSSNELMDDIGKI
+1327 SESKELMDEIGKI

-1354 VYSTIPTSEMSKSLA
+1354 VYSTIPTSEMSKSLS

-1374 HNGPVDKMKSKLAKL
+1374 YNAPIDKMKSKLSKL
-1389 GIDGTQYGTSG
+1389 GIDASQYGTSG
-1400 VLPPVGKLKHCEGKV
+1400 VLPAVGKLKHAEGKV
-1415 LVEFFIKYYDKMSVG
+1415 LVEFYIKYYDKMSVG

-1439 KGTVKEIFP
+1439 KGVVKEIFP
-1448 EGKEPTSEYRPN
+1448 EGKEPYSEYRPE
-1460 EKIHSFLPVGSVNA
+1460 EKVHSFLPVGSVNA
-1474 RMVSSVLILGS
+1474 RMVTSVLTLGAI
-1485 LNKVLIEL
+1485 NKVLIEL

-1504 WDPDL
+1504 WDPNL

>member
-1 MGILNW
+1 
-7 FVKGF
+7 
-12 GVFYNIRL
+12 
-20 ILPIRLLYEFQM
+20 M

-56 DKVKPFRLIK
+56 DKVKPFRLLK

-74 KKDKRHGSAIFLMT
+74 VKDKRHGSAIFLMT
-88 KSFDQSVNLI
+88 KSLEQSKQLI
-98 NHPLVSNLN
+98 EHKLISNLN
-107 MYNSYFL
+107 MFNSYFL
-114 EWNAMYLINSNKIV
+114 EWNAMYLLKPNRIINDD
-128 NESLEVDDPYVSK
+128 LEVDDVYNSK
-141 VYGNNPIVTESHFED
+141 AYGNNPIMTESHFED
-156 SGNLFFFSEATPEN
+156 SENLFFFSEATPEG
-170 VLDVRLRKILYRE
+170 VLDVRLRRILYRE
-183 RLRNYNAIKSRVANI
+183 RLRNFKEVKLRVNQIKN
-198 KEQCKYIRFTYPTID
+198 ECKYIKYTYPTID
-213 KYKNKNIYIDNH
+213 KYKNKNIYVDNH
-225 IYNKIFDISE
+225 IYNKIFTMSE
-235 AYNRDKAVDLLYA
+235 TYNRDKAIDLLYA

-256 PNYKGYTKKTVF
+256 PNYNGYTRKTVL

-273 WAGSIPT
+273 WASDIPT
-280 TSLFEFSKSIN
+280 TALFEFSKSIN
-291 PFSMIVRLFKKPTET
+291 PFSMIVRLFKKPKEN
-306 LDKLAGIDFV
+306 LDKLAGIDFI
-316 FLGHTGWFKM
+316 FIGHDSWFKM
-326 RMEDLD
+326 KMEDLD
-332 MKNLNLFKANILK
+332 MKNLNLFKTNILK

-350 IVEDNI
+350 IVEDNV
-356 PEDKDD
+356 PEDKED

-374 TGIQVNN
+374 TGIEVNN
-381 VSRASYIDPNAP
+381 ISRVHKVDP
-393 IISVK
+393 ISPVVAAVK
-398 QDEPK
+398 DQPQ
-403 LITAKGITGAD
+403 LVIAKSATGD
-414 QVIDPTKIEKPTEE
+414 SQVVDPTKIEKPTED
-428 KINQSVET
+428 KINQSVEA
-436 IVDFTKNAEEA
+436 IVDYTKNAEEA
-447 EREMDN
+447 EKEMDN

-490 KERIA
+490 KEKIA
-495 NATIAELVATEDT
+495 NSTIAELVATEDT
-508 PLQSTNLSDKV
+508 PLQSTDLSSKV
-519 ESIDDE
+519 ETIDDE
-525 WSDLKKPNFEADYN
+525 WANLKKPNFEADYN

-564 SVEDRSTSEDSI
+564 TVEDRSTSEDSI

-655 TNALIRSLTKL
+655 TNALIRALTKL

-714 VTTSDGRVYYFNR
+714 VTISDGRVYYFNR

-747 MVIGITKD
+747 MVVGITKD

-786 GTRMTYSQA
+786 GARMTYSQA

-821 GVEYNLT
+821 GVEYNLS

-836 NYFRFSD
+836 NYFRFND
-843 GFLSFDDNYAPDA
+843 GFLSFNDNYAPDA

-992 DMALSDVTTSDLSK
+992 DMALADVTTSDLSK

-1038 TYDKSMINKLSMST
+1038 TYDKTMINKLSMST

-1078 SGGELDRMSDASTLS
+1078 SGGELDRMSDANTLS
-1093 ITEAVTPFGTTHDDP
+1093 ITEALTPFGTTRDDP

-1113 TFIQTAKHG
+1113 TFIQTSKHG

-1128 HPLLVTNGADQALPY
+1128 DPLLVSNGADQALPY
-1143 LTSDTFAHKAKWPA
+1143 LTSDTFAHKAKWNA

-1163 DDYIIIANKANKS
+1163 NDYMIIANKSNPK
-1176 EREFIDLREK
+1176 EKEFIDLREK

-1200 LDTPKKY
+1200 LDTFKNY
-1207 KKGDSIKPGDIVA
+1207 KKSDSIKAGDIVA
-1220 YDKESYSDK
+1220 YDKSSYSDTV
-1229 IGIGNLAYNIGTLTK
+1229 GIGNLAYNIGTLTK
-1244 IAIMHTEKGFEDS
+1244 IAIMHTDKGFEDS
-1257 ACISQDLSTKMASEI
+1257 AIISQDLSKKMASEI
-1272 VLQVN
+1272 VLQVD
-1277 VLLDG
+1277 VLMDA
-1282 KDIDIQCIEIGKPL
+1282 KDIDIQCVEVGKEL
-1296 QEGEVMMSY
+1296 HEGEVIMSY
-1305 RSALEDQDATDI
+1305 RAALEDQDATDI
-1317 INKMIQKNTG
+1317 INKMVQKNAG
-1327 DSSNELMDDIGKI
+1327 SDSKELMDEIGKI

-1369 AFVNK
+1369 SFVNK
-1374 HNGPVDKMKSKLAKL
+1374 YNGPVDKMKSKLSKL
-1389 GIDGTQYGTSG
+1389 GIDGSQYGTSG

-1415 LVEFFIKYYDKMSVG
+1415 LVEFYIKYHDKMSVG

-1439 KGTVKEIFP
+1439 KGVVKEIFP
-1448 EGKEPTSEYRPN
+1448 EGKEPYSEYRPE
-1460 EKIHSFLPVGSVNA
+1460 EKVHSFLPVGSINA
-1474 RMVSSVLILGS
+1474 RMVSSVLTLGS
-1485 LNKVLIEL
+1485 INKVLIEL

-1504 WDPDL
+1504 WDPNL

>member
-1 MGILNW
+1 
-7 FVKGF
+7 
-12 GVFYNIRL
+12 
-20 ILPIRLLYEFQM
+20 M
-32 KNEVKRY
+32 KNEVKCY

-56 DKVKPFRLIK
+56 DKVKPFRLLK

-74 KKDKRHGSAIFLMT
+74 VKDKRHGSAIFLMT
-88 KSFDQSVNLI
+88 KSLEQSKQLI
-98 NHPLVSNLN
+98 EHKLISNLN
-107 MYNSYFL
+107 MFNSYFL
-114 EWNAMYLINSNKIV
+114 EWNAMYLLKPNRIINDD
-128 NESLEVDDPYVSK
+128 LEVDDVYNSK
-141 VYGNNPIVTESHFED
+141 AYGNNPIMTESHFED
-156 SGNLFFFSEATPEN
+156 SENLFFFSEATPEG
-170 VLDVRLRKILYRE
+170 VLDVRLRRILYRE
-183 RLRNYNAIKSRVANI
+183 RLRNFKEVKLRVNQIKN
-198 KEQCKYIRFTYPTID
+198 ECKYIKYTYPTID
-213 KYKNKNIYIDNH
+213 KYKNKNIYVDNH
-225 IYNKIFDISE
+225 IYNKIFSMSE
-235 AYNRDKAVDLLYA
+235 TYNRDKAIDLLYA

-256 PNYKGYTKKTVF
+256 ANYKSYTRKTVL

-273 WAGSIPT
+273 WASDIPT

-291 PFSMIVRLFKKPTET
+291 PFSMIVRLFKKPKEN
-306 LDKLAGIDFV
+306 LNKLAGIDFI
-316 FLGHTGWFKM
+316 FIGNNSWFKM
-326 RMEDLD
+326 KMEDLD
-332 MKNLNLFKANILK
+332 MKNLNLFKTNILK

-350 IVEDNI
+350 IVEDNV
-356 PEDKDD
+356 PEDKED

-374 TGIQVNN
+374 TGIEVNN
-381 VSRASYIDPNAP
+381 ISRVHKVDPTAP
-393 IISVK
+393 IRAAVK
-398 QDEPK
+398 DQPQ
-403 LITAKGITGAD
+403 LVIAKSATGD
-414 QVIDPTKIEKPTEE
+414 TQVVDPTKIEKPTED
-428 KINQSVET
+428 KINQSVEA
-436 IVDFTKNAEEA
+436 IVDYTKNAEEA
-447 EREMDN
+447 EKEMDN

-490 KERIA
+490 KEKIA
-495 NATIAELVATEDT
+495 NSTIAELVAIEDT
-508 PLQSTNLSDKV
+508 PLQATDLSNKV
-519 ESIDDE
+519 ETIDDE
-525 WSDLKKPNFEADYN
+525 WANLKKPNFEADYN

-553 NKDIPMSVIDV
+553 NKDVPMSVIDV
-564 SVEDRSTSEDSI
+564 TVEDRSTSEDSI

-655 TNALIRSLTKL
+655 TNALIRALTKL
-666 KENNYKLDVKDGDAV
+666 KENNYKLDVKDGDVV

-727 DELIHKL
+727 DELIYKL

-786 GTRMTYSQA
+786 GARMTYSQA

-821 GVEYNLT
+821 GVEYNLS

-836 NYFRFSD
+836 NYFRFND
-843 GFLSFDDNYAPDA
+843 GFLSFNDNYAPDA

-952 NERLVHFLYKSLATS
+952 NERLVHFLYKALATS

-1038 TYDKSMINKLSMST
+1038 TYDKTMINKLSMST

-1078 SGGELDRMSDASTLS
+1078 SGGELDRMSDANTLS
-1093 ITEAVTPFGTTHDDP
+1093 ITEALTPFGTTRDDP

-1113 TFIQTAKHG
+1113 TFIQTSKHG
-1122 MRTTEQ
+1122 MRTTSQ
-1128 HPLLVTNGADQALPY
+1128 DPLLVSNGADQALPY
-1143 LTSDTFAHKAKWPA
+1143 LTSDTFAHKAKWNA

-1163 DDYIIIANKANKS
+1163 NDYMIIANKSNPK
-1176 EREFIDLREK
+1176 EKEFIDLREK

-1200 LDTPKKY
+1200 LDTFKNY
-1207 KKGDSIKPGDIVA
+1207 KKGDSIKAGDIIA
-1220 YDKESYSDK
+1220 YDKSSYSDTV
-1229 IGIGNLAYNIGTLTK
+1229 GIGNLAYNIGTLTK
-1244 IAIMHTEKGFEDS
+1244 IAIMHTDKGFEDS
-1257 ACISQDLSTKMASEI
+1257 AIISQDLSKKMASEI
-1272 VLQVN
+1272 VLQVD
-1277 VLLDG
+1277 VLMDA
-1282 KDIDIQCIEIGKPL
+1282 KDIDIQCVEVGKEL
-1296 QEGEVMMSY
+1296 HEGEVIMSY
-1305 RSALEDQDATDI
+1305 RAALEDQDATDI
-1317 INKMIQKNTG
+1317 INKMVQKNAG
-1327 DSSNELMDDIGKI
+1327 SDSKELMDEIGKI

-1369 AFVNK
+1369 SFVNK
-1374 HNGPVDKMKSKLAKL
+1374 YNGPVDKMKSKLSKL
-1389 GIDGTQYGTSG
+1389 GIDGSQYGTSG

-1415 LVEFFIKYYDKMSVG
+1415 LVEFYIKYYDKMSVG

-1439 KGTVKEIFP
+1439 KGVVKEIFP
-1448 EGKEPTSEYRPN
+1448 EGKEPYSEYRPE
-1460 EKIHSFLPVGSVNA
+1460 EKVHSFLPVGSINA
-1474 RMVSSVLILGS
+1474 RMVSSVLTLGS
-1485 LNKVLIEL
+1485 INKVLIEL

-1504 WDPDL
+1504 WDPNP

>member
-1 MGILNW
+1 
-7 FVKGF
+7 
-12 GVFYNIRL
+12 
-20 ILPIRLLYEFQM
+20 
-32 KNEVKRY
+32 
-39 DFNNRISE
+39 
-47 GGTTMPINI
+47 MPINI
-56 DKVKPFRLIK
+56 DKVKPFRLLK

-88 KSFDQSVNLI
+88 KSLEQSKQLI
-98 NHPLVSNLN
+98 DHPLISNLN
-107 MYNSYFL
+107 MFNSYFL
-114 EWNAMYLINSNKIV
+114 EWNAMYLLKPSRIINKD
-128 NESLEVDDPYVSK
+128 LDVDDVYNSK
-141 VYGNNPIVTESHFED
+141 VYGNNPIMTESHFED
-156 SGNLFFFSEATPEN
+156 SENLFFFSEATPEN
-170 VLDVRLRKILYRE
+170 VLDTRLRKILYKE
-183 RLRNYNAIKSRVANI
+183 RLRNSKDVKLRLNRIKN
-198 KEQCKYIRFTYPTID
+198 ECKYIKYTYPTID
-213 KYKNKNIYIDNH
+213 KYKNKNIYVDNH
-225 IYNKIFDISE
+225 IYNKIFTMSE
-235 AYNRDKAVDLLYA
+235 TYNRDKAIDLLYA

-256 PNYKGYTKKTVF
+256 PNYKGYTKKTVL

-273 WAGSIPT
+273 WAGDIPT

-291 PFSMIVRLFKKPTET
+291 PFSMIVRLFKKPKEN
-306 LDKLAGIDFV
+306 LDKLAGMDFI
-316 FLGHTGWFKM
+316 FIGNNSWFKM
-326 RMEDLD
+326 KMEDLD
-332 MKNLNLFKANILK
+332 MKNLNLFKTNILK

-350 IVEDNI
+350 IVEDNV
-356 PEDKDD
+356 PEDKED

-368 GKIEDL
+368 SKIEDL
-374 TGIQVNN
+374 TGIEVNN
-381 VSRASYIDPNAP
+381 VSRVQEVDPTVP
-393 IISVK
+393 IKAEIK
-398 QDEPK
+398 DQPK
-403 LITAKGITGAD
+403 LIVAKGITGAD
-414 QVIDPTKIEKPTEE
+414 QVIDPTKIEKPTED
-428 KINQSVET
+428 KINQSVEN
-436 IVDFTKNAEEA
+436 IVDYTKNAEEA
-447 EREMDN
+447 EKEMDN

-490 KERIA
+490 KEKIA
-495 NATIAELVATEDT
+495 NSTIAELVATEDT
-508 PLQSTNLSDKV
+508 PLQSTDLSKNV
-519 ESIDDE
+519 ETIDDE
-525 WSDLKKPNFEADYN
+525 WANLKKPNFEADYN
-539 IDADIMKCLHSLSQ
+539 IDADIVKCLHSLSQ
-553 NKDIPMSVIDV
+553 NKDIPMSVIDI
-564 SVEDRSTSEDSI
+564 STEDRSTSEDSI
-576 LTYTVHLEDSL
+576 ITYTVHLEDSL

-655 TNALIRSLTKL
+655 TNALIRALTKL
-666 KENNYKLDVKDGDAV
+666 KENNYKLEIKDDNDIPI
-681 ASPSKIDLGNNAK
+681 PSKIDLGNNAK

-714 VTTSDGRVYYFNR
+714 ITTSDGRVYYFNR

-747 MVIGITKD
+747 MVVGITKD
-755 NQAITVPETGVSSAL
+755 NQSITVPEEGVSSSL
-770 INHLGIHE
+770 INHLGIHK

-786 GTRMTYSQA
+786 GARMTYSQA

-821 GVEYNLT
+821 GIEYNLS

-836 NYFRFSD
+836 NYFRFND
-843 GFLSFDDNYAPDA
+843 GFLSFNDSYAPDA

-862 LSVINTQEYSLTD
+862 LAVINTQEYSLTD

-952 NERLVHFLYKSLATS
+952 NERLVHFLYKALATS

-1038 TYDKSMINKLSMST
+1038 TYDNTMINKLSMST

-1059 INRQSTINMG
+1059 INRQATINMG

-1078 SGGELDRMSDASTLS
+1078 SGGELDRMSDANTLS
-1093 ITEAVTPFGTTHDDP
+1093 ITEALTPFGTTRDDP

-1113 TFIQTAKHG
+1113 TFIQTSKHG
-1122 MRTTEQ
+1122 MRTNSQ
-1128 HPLLVTNGADQALPY
+1128 DPLLVTNGADQALPY
-1143 LTSDTFAHKAKWPA
+1143 LTSDTFAHKTKWDA
-1157 VVEEIT
+1157 IVEEVNN
-1163 DDYIIIANKANKS
+1163 DYMIIANKSNRS
-1176 EREFIDLREK
+1176 EKEFIDLREK

-1200 LDTPKKY
+1200 LDLAKNY
-1207 KKGDSIKPGDIVA
+1207 KKGQTIKPGEIIA
-1220 YDKESYSDK
+1220 YDKDSYSDK
-1229 IGIGNLAYNIGTLTK
+1229 VGVGNLAYNIGTLTK
-1244 IAIMHTEKGFEDS
+1244 VAIMHTDKGFEDS
-1257 ACISQDLSTKMASEI
+1257 AIISQDLSEKMASEI
-1272 VLQVN
+1272 VLQVD
-1277 VLLDG
+1277 VLMDA
-1282 KDIDIQCIEIGKPL
+1282 KDIDIQCVEIGKPL
-1296 QEGEVMMSY
+1296 HEGEVIMSY
-1305 RSALEDQDATDI
+1305 RAALEDQDATDI
-1317 INKMIQKNTG
+1317 INKMVSKNAG
-1327 DSSNELMDDIGKI
+1327 NESKELMDEIGKI

-1354 VYSTIPTSEMSKSLA
+1354 IYSTIPTSEMSKSLA

-1374 HNGPVDKMKSKLAKL
+1374 YNAPIDKMKSKLSKL
-1389 GIDGTQYGTSG
+1389 GIDASQYGTSG
-1400 VLPPVGKLKHCEGKV
+1400 VLPAVGKLKHAEGKV
-1415 LVEFFIKYYDKMSVG
+1415 LVEFYIKYYDKMSVG

-1439 KGTVKEIFP
+1439 KGVVKEIFP
-1448 EGKEPTSEYRPN
+1448 EGKEPYSEYRPE
-1460 EKIHSFLPVGSVNA
+1460 EKVHSFLPVGSVNA
-1474 RMVSSVLILGS
+1474 RMVTSVLTLGAI
-1485 LNKVLIEL
+1485 NKVLIEL

-1504 WDPDL
+1504 WDPNL

>member
-1 MGILNW
+1 
-7 FVKGF
+7 
-12 GVFYNIRL
+12 
-20 ILPIRLLYEFQM
+20 
-32 KNEVKRY
+32 
-39 DFNNRISE
+39 
-47 GGTTMPINI
+47 MPINI
-56 DKVKPFRLIK
+56 DKVKPFRLLK

-88 KSFDQSVNLI
+88 KSLEQSKQLI
-98 NHPLVSNLN
+98 DHPLISNLN
-107 MYNSYFL
+107 MFNSYFL
-114 EWNAMYLINSNKIV
+114 EWNAMYLLKPSRIINKD
-128 NESLEVDDPYVSK
+128 LDVDDVYNSK
-141 VYGNNPIVTESHFED
+141 VYGNNPIMTESHFED
-156 SGNLFFFSEATPEN
+156 SENLFFFSEATPEN
-170 VLDVRLRKILYRE
+170 VLDTRLRKILYKE
-183 RLRNYNAIKSRVANI
+183 RLRNSKDVKLRLNRIKN
-198 KEQCKYIRFTYPTID
+198 ECKYIKYTYPTID
-213 KYKNKNIYIDNH
+213 KYKNKNIYVDNH
-225 IYNKIFDISE
+225 IYNKIFTMSE
-235 AYNRDKAVDLLYA
+235 TYNRDKAIDLLYA

-256 PNYKGYTKKTVF
+256 PNYKGYTKKTVL

-273 WAGSIPT
+273 WAGDIPT

-291 PFSMIVRLFKKPTET
+291 PFSMIVRLFKKPKEN
-306 LDKLAGIDFV
+306 LDKLAGMDFI
-316 FLGHTGWFKM
+316 FIGNNSWFKM
-326 RMEDLD
+326 KMEDLD
-332 MKNLNLFKANILK
+332 MKNLNLFKTNILK

-350 IVEDNI
+350 IVEDNV
-356 PEDKDD
+356 PEDKED

-368 GKIEDL
+368 SKIEDL
-374 TGIQVNN
+374 TGIEVNN
-381 VSRASYIDPNAP
+381 VSRVQDVDPTVP
-393 IISVK
+393 IKAEIK
-398 QDEPK
+398 DQPK
-403 LITAKGITGAD
+403 LIVAKGITGTD
-414 QVIDPTKIEKPTEE
+414 QVIDPTKIEKPTED
-428 KINQSVET
+428 KINQSVEN
-436 IVDFTKNAEEA
+436 IVDYTKNAEEA
-447 EREMDN
+447 EKEMDN

-490 KERIA
+490 KEKIA
-495 NATIAELVATEDT
+495 NSTIAELVATEDT
-508 PLQSTNLSDKV
+508 PLQSTDLSKNV
-519 ESIDDE
+519 ETIDDE
-525 WSDLKKPNFEADYN
+525 WANLKKPNFEADYN

-564 SVEDRSTSEDSI
+564 SMEDRSTSEDAI
-576 LTYTVHLEDSL
+576 ITYTVHLEDSL

-655 TNALIRSLTKL
+655 TNALIRALTKL
-666 KENNYKLDVKDGDAV
+666 KENNYKLEVKDDNDIPT
-681 ASPSKIDLGNNAK
+681 PSKIDLGNNAK

-714 VTTSDGRVYYFNR
+714 ITTSDGRVYYFNR

-755 NQAITVPETGVSSAL
+755 NQSITVPEEGVSSAL
-770 INHLGIHE
+770 INHLGIHK

-786 GTRMTYSQA
+786 GARMTYSQA

-821 GVEYNLT
+821 GIEYNLS

-836 NYFRFSD
+836 NYFRFND
-843 GFLSFDDNYAPDA
+843 GFLSFNDSYAPDA

-862 LSVINTQEYSLTD
+862 LAVINTQEYSLTD

-952 NERLVHFLYKSLATS
+952 NERLVHFLYKALATS

-1038 TYDKSMINKLSMST
+1038 TYDKTMINKLSMST

-1078 SGGELDRMSDASTLS
+1078 SGGELDRMSDANTLS
-1093 ITEAVTPFGTTHDDP
+1093 ITEALTPFGTTRDDP

-1113 TFIQTAKHG
+1113 TFIQTSKHG
-1122 MRTTEQ
+1122 MRTNSQ
-1128 HPLLVTNGADQALPY
+1128 DPLLVTNGADQALPY
-1143 LTSDTFAHKAKWPA
+1143 LTSDTFAHKTKWDA
-1157 VVEEIT
+1157 VVEEVN
-1163 DDYIIIANKANKS
+1163 DDYMIIANKSNRS
-1176 EREFIDLREK
+1176 EKEFIDLREK

-1200 LDTPKKY
+1200 LDLAKNY
-1207 KKGDSIKPGDIVA
+1207 KKGQTIKPGEIIA
-1220 YDKESYSDK
+1220 YDKDSYSDK
-1229 IGIGNLAYNIGTLTK
+1229 VGVGNLAYNIGTLTK
-1244 IAIMHTEKGFEDS
+1244 VAIMHTDKGFEDS
-1257 ACISQDLSTKMASEI
+1257 AIISQDLSEKMASEI
-1272 VLQVN
+1272 VLQVD
-1277 VLLDG
+1277 VLMDA
-1282 KDIDIQCIEIGKPL
+1282 KDIDIQCVEIGKPL
-1296 QEGEVMMSY
+1296 HEGEVIMSY
-1305 RSALEDQDATDI
+1305 RAALEDQDATDI
-1317 INKMIQKNTG
+1317 INKMVSKNAG
-1327 DSSNELMDDIGKI
+1327 NESKELMDEIGKI

-1354 VYSTIPTSEMSKSLA
+1354 IYSTIPTSEMSKSLA

-1374 HNGPVDKMKSKLAKL
+1374 YNAPIDKMKSKLSKL
-1389 GIDGTQYGTSG
+1389 GIDASQYGTSG
-1400 VLPPVGKLKHCEGKV
+1400 VLPAVGKLKHAEGKV
-1415 LVEFFIKYYDKMSVG
+1415 LVEFYIKYYDKMSVG

-1439 KGTVKEIFP
+1439 KGVVKEIFP
-1448 EGKEPTSEYRPN
+1448 EGKEPYSEYRPE
-1460 EKIHSFLPVGSVNA
+1460 EKVHSFLPVGSVNA
-1474 RMVSSVLILGS
+1474 RMVTSVLTLGAI
-1485 LNKVLIEL
+1485 NKVLIEL

-1504 WDPDL
+1504 WDPNL

>member
-1 MGILNW
+1 
-7 FVKGF
+7 
-12 GVFYNIRL
+12 
-20 ILPIRLLYEFQM
+20 
-32 KNEVKRY
+32 
-39 DFNNRISE
+39 
-47 GGTTMPINI
+47 MPINI
-56 DKVKPFRLIK
+56 DKVKPFRLLK

-88 KSFDQSVNLI
+88 KSLEQSKQLI
-98 NHPLVSNLN
+98 EHQLISNLN
-107 MYNSYFL
+107 MFNSYFL
-114 EWNAMYLINSNKIV
+114 EWNAMYLLKPSRIINKD
-128 NESLEVDDPYVSK
+128 LDVDDVYNSK
-141 VYGNNPIVTESHFED
+141 VYGNNPIMTESHFED
-156 SGNLFFFSEATPEN
+156 SENLFFFSEATPEN
-170 VLDVRLRKILYRE
+170 VLDTRLRKILYKE
-183 RLRNYNAIKSRVANI
+183 RLRNSKDVKLRLNRIKN
-198 KEQCKYIRFTYPTID
+198 ECKYIKYTYPTID
-213 KYKNKNIYIDNH
+213 KYKNKNIYVDNH
-225 IYNKIFDISE
+225 IYNKIFTMSE
-235 AYNRDKAVDLLYA
+235 TYNRDKAIDLLYA

-256 PNYKGYTKKTVF
+256 PNYKGYTKKTVL

-273 WAGSIPT
+273 WAGDIPT

-291 PFSMIVRLFKKPTET
+291 PFSMIVRLFKKPKEN
-306 LDKLAGIDFV
+306 LDKLAGMDFI
-316 FLGHTGWFKM
+316 FIGNNSWFKM
-326 RMEDLD
+326 KMEDLD
-332 MKNLNLFKANILK
+332 MKNLNLFKTNILK

-368 GKIEDL
+368 SKIEDL
-374 TGIQVNN
+374 TGIEVNN
-381 VSRASYIDPNAP
+381 VSRVQDVDPTVPFKAE
-393 IISVK
+393 IK
-398 QDEPK
+398 DQPK
-403 LITAKGITGAD
+403 LIVAKGITGTD
-414 QVIDPTKIEKPTEE
+414 QVIDPTKIEKPTED
-428 KINQSVET
+428 KINQSVEN
-436 IVDFTKNAEEA
+436 IVDYTKNAEEA
-447 EREMDN
+447 EKEMDN

-490 KERIA
+490 KEKIA
-495 NATIAELVATEDT
+495 NSTIAELVATEDT
-508 PLQSTNLSDKV
+508 PLQSTDLSKNV
-519 ESIDDE
+519 ETIDDE
-525 WSDLKKPNFEADYN
+525 WANLKKPNFEADYN
-539 IDADIMKCLHSLSQ
+539 IDADIVKCLHSLSQ
-553 NKDIPMSVIDV
+553 NKDVPMSVIDI
-564 SVEDRSTSEDSI
+564 STEDRSTSEDSI
-576 LTYTVHLEDSL
+576 ITYTVHLEDSL

-655 TNALIRSLTKL
+655 TNALIRALTKL
-666 KENNYKLDVKDGDAV
+666 KENNYKLEIKDDNDIPI
-681 ASPSKIDLGNNAK
+681 PSKIDLGNNAK

-714 VTTSDGRVYYFNR
+714 ITTTDGRVYYFNR

-739 KVESDQGF
+739 KIESDQGF
-747 MVIGITKD
+747 MVVGITKD
-755 NQAITVPETGVSSAL
+755 NQPITVPEEGVSSSL
-770 INHLGIHE
+770 INHLGIHK

-786 GTRMTYSQA
+786 GARMTYSQA

-821 GVEYNLT
+821 GIEYNLS

-836 NYFRFSD
+836 NYFRFND
-843 GFLSFDDNYAPDA
+843 GFLSFNDSYAPDA

-862 LSVINTQEYSLTD
+862 LAVINTQEYSLTD

-952 NERLVHFLYKSLATS
+952 NERLVHFLYKALATS

-1038 TYDKSMINKLSMST
+1038 TYDNTMINKLSMST

-1059 INRQSTINMG
+1059 INRQATINMG

-1078 SGGELDRMSDASTLS
+1078 SGGELDRMSDANTLS
-1093 ITEAVTPFGTTHDDP
+1093 ITEALTPFGTTRDDP

-1113 TFIQTAKHG
+1113 TFIQTSKHG
-1122 MRTTEQ
+1122 MRTNSQ
-1128 HPLLVTNGADQALPY
+1128 DPLLVTNGADQALPY
-1143 LTSDTFAHKAKWPA
+1143 LTSDTFAHKTKWDA
-1157 VVEEIT
+1157 VVEEVN
-1163 DDYIIIANKANKS
+1163 DDYVIIANKSNRS
-1176 EREFIDLREK
+1176 EKEFIDLREK

-1200 LDTPKKY
+1200 LDLAKNY
-1207 KKGDSIKPGDIVA
+1207 KKGQTIKTGEIIA
-1220 YDKESYSDK
+1220 YDKDSYSDK
-1229 IGIGNLAYNIGTLTK
+1229 VGVGNLAYNIGTLTK
-1244 IAIMHTEKGFEDS
+1244 VAIMHTDKGFEDS
-1257 ACISQDLSTKMASEI
+1257 AIISQDLSEKMASEI
-1272 VLQVN
+1272 VLQVD
-1277 VLLDG
+1277 VLIDA
-1282 KDIDIQCIEIGKPL
+1282 KDIDIQCVEIGKPL
-1296 QEGEVMMSY
+1296 HEGEVIMSY
-1305 RSALEDQDATDI
+1305 RAALEDQDATDI
-1317 INKMIQKNTG
+1317 INKMVSKNVG
-1327 DSSNELMDDIGKI
+1327 SESKELMDEIGKI

-1345 VTGKLQDIK
+1345 VTGKLQDIRI
-1354 VYSTIPTSEMSKSLA
+1354 YSTIPTSEMSKSLA

-1374 HNGPVDKMKSKLAKL
+1374 YNAPIDKMKSKLSKL
-1389 GIDGTQYGTSG
+1389 GIDASQYGTSG
-1400 VLPPVGKLKHCEGKV
+1400 VLPAVGKLKHAEGKV
-1415 LVEFFIKYYDKMSVG
+1415 LVEFYIKYYDKMSVG

-1439 KGTVKEIFP
+1439 KGVVKEIFP
-1448 EGKEPTSEYRPN
+1448 EGKEPYSEYRPE
-1460 EKIHSFLPVGSVNA
+1460 EKVHSFLPVGSVNA
-1474 RMVSSVLILGS
+1474 RMVTSVLTLGAI
-1485 LNKVLIEL
+1485 NKVLIEL

-1504 WDPDL
+1504 WDPNL

>member
-1 MGILNW
+1 
-7 FVKGF
+7 
-12 GVFYNIRL
+12 
-20 ILPIRLLYEFQM
+20 M

-39 DFNNRISE
+39 DFNNRISK

-56 DKVKPFRLIK
+56 DKVKPFRLLK

-74 KKDKRHGSAIFLMT
+74 VKDKRHGSAIFLMT
-88 KSFDQSVNLI
+88 KSLEQSKQLI
-98 NHPLVSNLN
+98 EHKLISNLN
-107 MYNSYFL
+107 MFNSYFL
-114 EWNAMYLINSNKIV
+114 EWNAMYLLKPSRIINKD
-128 NESLEVDDPYVSK
+128 LEVDDVYNSK
-141 VYGNNPIVTESHFED
+141 AYGNNPIMTESHFED
-156 SGNLFFFSEATPEN
+156 SENLFFFSEATPEN
-170 VLDVRLRKILYRE
+170 VLDTRLRKILYRE
-183 RLRNYNAIKSRVANI
+183 RLRNFKEVKLRVNRI
-198 KEQCKYIRFTYPTID
+198 KEECKYIKYTYPTID
-213 KYKNKNIYIDNH
+213 KYKNKNIYVDNH
-225 IYNKIFDISE
+225 IYNKIFTMSE
-235 AYNRDKAVDLLYA
+235 TYNRDKAIDLLYA

-256 PNYKGYTKKTVF
+256 ANYDNYTRKTVL

-273 WAGSIPT
+273 WASDIPT
-280 TSLFEFSKSIN
+280 TALFEFSKSIN
-291 PFSMIVRLFKKPTET
+291 PFSMIVRLFKKPKEN
-306 LDKLAGIDFV
+306 LDKLAGIDFI
-316 FLGHTGWFKM
+316 FIGNGSWFKM
-326 RMEDLD
+326 KMEDLD
-332 MKNLNLFKANILK
+332 MKNLSLFKTNILK

-350 IVEDNI
+350 IVEDNV
-356 PEDKDD
+356 PEDKED

-374 TGIQVNN
+374 TGIEVNN
-381 VSRASYIDPNAP
+381 ISRVHKVDPTAP
-393 IISVK
+393 IK
-398 QDEPK
+398 AELHDEPK
-403 LITAKGITGAD
+403 LIVAKGITGAD
-414 QVIDPTKIEKPTEE
+414 QVIDPTKIEKPIED
-428 KINQSVET
+428 KINQSVEA
-436 IVDFTKNAEEA
+436 IVDYTKNAEDA
-447 EREMDN
+447 EKEMDN

-490 KERIA
+490 KEKIA
-495 NATIAELVATEDT
+495 NSTIAELVATEDT
-508 PLQSTNLSDKV
+508 PLQSTDLSNKV
-519 ESIDDE
+519 ETIDDE
-525 WSDLKKPNFEADYN
+525 WANLKKPNFEADYN

-553 NKDIPMSVIDV
+553 NKDVPMSVIDV
-564 SVEDRSTSEDSI
+564 VVEDRSTSEDSI

-655 TNALIRSLTKL
+655 TNALIRALTKL
-666 KENNYKLDVKDGDAV
+666 KENNYKLEIKDDNDIPT
-681 ASPSKIDLGNNAK
+681 PSKIDLCNNAK

-714 VTTSDGRVYYFNR
+714 ITTSDGRVYYFNR

-747 MVIGITKD
+747 MVVGITKD

-786 GTRMTYSQA
+786 GARMTYSQA

-821 GVEYNLT
+821 GVEYNLS

-836 NYFRFSD
+836 NYFRFND
-843 GFLSFDDNYAPDA
+843 GFLSFNDNYAPDA

-862 LSVINTQEYSLTD
+862 LAVINTQEYSLTD

-1038 TYDKSMINKLSMST
+1038 TYDKTMINKLSMST

-1078 SGGELDRMSDASTLS
+1078 SGGELDRMSDANTLS
-1093 ITEAVTPFGTTHDDP
+1093 ITEALTPFGTTRDDP

-1113 TFIQTAKHG
+1113 TFIQTSKHG

-1128 HPLLVTNGADQALPY
+1128 DPLLVSNGADQALPY
-1143 LTSDTFAHKAKWPA
+1143 LTSDTFAHKAKWNA

-1163 DDYIIIANKANKS
+1163 NDYMIIANKSNPK
-1176 EREFIDLREK
+1176 EKEFIDLREK

-1200 LDTPKKY
+1200 LDTFKNY
-1207 KKGDSIKPGDIVA
+1207 KKGDSIKAGDIVA
-1220 YDKESYSDK
+1220 YDKSSYSDTV
-1229 IGIGNLAYNIGTLTK
+1229 GVGNLAYNIGTLTK
-1244 IAIMHTEKGFEDS
+1244 IAIMHTDKGFEDS
-1257 ACISQDLSTKMASEI
+1257 AIISQDLSKKMASEI
-1272 VLQVN
+1272 VLQVD
-1277 VLLDG
+1277 VLMDA
-1282 KDIDIQCIEIGKPL
+1282 KDIDIQCVEVGKEL
-1296 QEGEVMMSY
+1296 HEGEVIMSY
-1305 RSALEDQDATDI
+1305 RAALEDQDATDI
-1317 INKMIQKNTG
+1317 INKMVQKNAG
-1327 DSSNELMDDIGKI
+1327 SDSKELMDEIGKI

-1369 AFVNK
+1369 SFVNK
-1374 HNGPVDKMKSKLAKL
+1374 YNGPVDKMKSKLGKL
-1389 GIDGTQYGTSG
+1389 GIDGSQYGTSG

-1415 LVEFFIKYYDKMSVG
+1415 LVEFYIKYYDKMSVG

-1439 KGTVKEIFP
+1439 KGVVKEIFP
-1448 EGKEPTSEYRPN
+1448 EGKEPYSEYRPD
-1460 EKIHSFLPVGSVNA
+1460 EKVHSFLPVGSINA
-1474 RMVSSVLILGS
+1474 RMVTSVLTHGS
-1485 LNKVLIEL
+1485 INKVLIEL

-1504 WDPDL
+1504 WDPNS

>member
-1 MGILNW
+1 
-7 FVKGF
+7 
-12 GVFYNIRL
+12 
-20 ILPIRLLYEFQM
+20 
-32 KNEVKRY
+32 
-39 DFNNRISE
+39 
-47 GGTTMPINI
+47 MPINI
-56 DKVKPFRLIK
+56 DKVKPFRLLK

-88 KSFDQSVNLI
+88 KSLEQSKQLI
-98 NHPLVSNLN
+98 DHPLISNLN
-107 MYNSYFL
+107 MFNSYFL
-114 EWNAMYLINSNKIV
+114 EWNAMYLLKPSRIINKD
-128 NESLEVDDPYVSK
+128 LDVDDVYNSK
-141 VYGNNPIVTESHFED
+141 VYGNNPIMTESHFED
-156 SGNLFFFSEATPEN
+156 SENLFFFSEATPEN
-170 VLDVRLRKILYRE
+170 VLDTRLRKILYKE
-183 RLRNYNAIKSRVANI
+183 RLRNSKDVKLRLNRIKN
-198 KEQCKYIRFTYPTID
+198 ECKYIKYTYPTID

-225 IYNKIFDISE
+225 IYNKIFTMSE
-235 AYNRDKAVDLLYA
+235 TYNRDKAIDLLYA

-256 PNYKGYTKKTVF
+256 PNYKGYTKKTVL

-273 WAGSIPT
+273 WAGDIPT

-291 PFSMIVRLFKKPTET
+291 PFSMIVRLFKKPKEN
-306 LDKLAGIDFV
+306 LDKLAGMDFI
-316 FLGHTGWFKM
+316 FIGNNSWFKM
-326 RMEDLD
+326 KMEDLD
-332 MKNLNLFKANILK
+332 MKNLNLFKTNILK

-350 IVEDNI
+350 IVEDNV
-356 PEDKDD
+356 PEDKED

-368 GKIEDL
+368 SKIEDL
-374 TGIQVNN
+374 TGIEVNN
-381 VSRASYIDPNAP
+381 VSRVQDVDPTVP
-393 IISVK
+393 IKAEVK
-398 QDEPK
+398 DQPK
-403 LITAKGITGAD
+403 LIVAKGITGAD
-414 QVIDPTKIEKPTEE
+414 QVIDPTKIEKPTED
-428 KINQSVET
+428 KINQSVEN
-436 IVDFTKNAEEA
+436 IVDYTKNAEEA
-447 EREMDN
+447 EKEMDN

-490 KERIA
+490 KEKIA
-495 NATIAELVATEDT
+495 NSTIAELVATEDT
-508 PLQSTNLSDKV
+508 PLQSTDLSKNV
-519 ESIDDE
+519 ETIDDE
-525 WSDLKKPNFEADYN
+525 WANLKKPNFEADYN

-553 NKDIPMSVIDV
+553 NKDVPMSVIDV
-564 SVEDRSTSEDSI
+564 SMEDRSTSEDSI
-576 LTYTVHLEDSL
+576 ITYTVHLEDSL

-655 TNALIRSLTKL
+655 TNALIRALTKL
-666 KENNYKLDVKDGDAV
+666 KENNYKLEVKDDNDIPT
-681 ASPSKIDLGNNAK
+681 PSKIDLGNNAK

-714 VTTSDGRVYYFNR
+714 ITTSDGRVYYFNR
-727 DELIHKL
+727 DELINKL

-747 MVIGITKD
+747 MVVGITKD
-755 NQAITVPETGVSSAL
+755 NQSITVPEEGVSSSL
-770 INHLGIHE
+770 INHLGIHK

-786 GTRMTYSQA
+786 GARMTYSQA

-821 GVEYNLT
+821 GIEYNLS

-836 NYFRFSD
+836 NYFRFND
-843 GFLSFDDNYAPDA
+843 GFLSFNDSYAPDA

-862 LSVINTQEYSLTD
+862 LAVINTQEYSLTD

-952 NERLVHFLYKSLATS
+952 NERLVHFLYKALATS

-1038 TYDKSMINKLSMST
+1038 TYDNTMINKLSMST

-1059 INRQSTINMG
+1059 INRQATINMG

-1078 SGGELDRMSDASTLS
+1078 SGGELDRMSDANTLS
-1093 ITEAVTPFGTTHDDP
+1093 ITEALTPFGTTRDDP

-1113 TFIQTAKHG
+1113 TFIQTSKHG
-1122 MRTTEQ
+1122 MRTNSQ
-1128 HPLLVTNGADQALPY
+1128 DPLLVTNGADQALPY
-1143 LTSDTFAHKAKWPA
+1143 LTSDTFAHKTKWDA
-1157 VVEEIT
+1157 VVEEVN
-1163 DDYIIIANKANKS
+1163 DDYMIIANKSNRS
-1176 EREFIDLREK
+1176 EKEFIDLREK

-1200 LDTPKKY
+1200 LDLAKNY
-1207 KKGDSIKPGDIVA
+1207 KKGQTIKTGEIIA
-1220 YDKESYSDK
+1220 YDKDSYSDK
-1229 IGIGNLAYNIGTLTK
+1229 VGVGNLAYNIGTLTK
-1244 IAIMHTEKGFEDS
+1244 VAIMHTDKGFEDS
-1257 ACISQDLSTKMASEI
+1257 AIISQDLSEKMASEI
-1272 VLQVN
+1272 VLQVD
-1277 VLLDG
+1277 VLMDA
-1282 KDIDIQCIEIGKPL
+1282 KDIDIQCVEIGKPL
-1296 QEGEVMMSY
+1296 HEGEVIMSY
-1305 RSALEDQDATDI
+1305 RAALEDQDATDI
-1317 INKMIQKNTG
+1317 INKMVSKNAG
-1327 DSSNELMDDIGKI
+1327 NESKELMDEIGKI

-1354 VYSTIPTSEMSKSLA
+1354 IYSTIPTSEMSKSLA

-1374 HNGPVDKMKSKLAKL
+1374 YNAPIDKMKSKLSKL
-1389 GIDGTQYGTSG
+1389 GIDASQYGTSG
-1400 VLPPVGKLKHCEGKV
+1400 VLPAVGKLKHAEGKV
-1415 LVEFFIKYYDKMSVG
+1415 LVEFYIKYYDKMSVG

-1439 KGTVKEIFP
+1439 KGVVKEIFP
-1448 EGKEPTSEYRPN
+1448 EGKEPYSEYRPE
-1460 EKIHSFLPVGSVNA
+1460 EKVHSFLPIGSVNA
-1474 RMVSSVLILGS
+1474 RMVTSVLTLGAI
-1485 LNKVLIEL
+1485 NKVLIEL

-1504 WDPDL
+1504 WDPNL

>member
-1 MGILNW
+1 
-7 FVKGF
+7 
-12 GVFYNIRL
+12 
-20 ILPIRLLYEFQM
+20 M

-56 DKVKPFRLIK
+56 DKVKPFRLLK

-74 KKDKRHGSAIFLMT
+74 VKDKRHGSAIFLMT
-88 KSFDQSVNLI
+88 KSLEQSKQLI
-98 NHPLVSNLN
+98 EHKLISNLN
-107 MYNSYFL
+107 MFNSYFL
-114 EWNAMYLINSNKIV
+114 EWNAMYLLKPNRIINDD
-128 NESLEVDDPYVSK
+128 LEVDDVYNSK
-141 VYGNNPIVTESHFED
+141 AYGNNPIMTESHFED
-156 SGNLFFFSEATPEN
+156 SENLFFFSEATPEG
-170 VLDVRLRKILYRE
+170 VLDVRLRRILYRE
-183 RLRNYNAIKSRVANI
+183 RLRNFKEVKLRVNQIKN
-198 KEQCKYIRFTYPTID
+198 ECKYIKYTYPTID
-213 KYKNKNIYIDNH
+213 KYKNKNIYVDNH
-225 IYNKIFDISE
+225 IYNKIFTMSE
-235 AYNRDKAVDLLYA
+235 TYNRDKAIDLLYA

-256 PNYKGYTKKTVF
+256 ANYKSYTRKTVL

-273 WAGSIPT
+273 WASDIPT

-291 PFSMIVRLFKKPTET
+291 PFSMIVRLFKKPKEN
-306 LDKLAGIDFV
+306 LNKLAGIDFI
-316 FLGHTGWFKM
+316 FIGNNSWFKM
-326 RMEDLD
+326 KMEDLD
-332 MKNLNLFKANILK
+332 MKNLNLFKTNILK

-350 IVEDNI
+350 IVEDNV
-356 PEDKDD
+356 PEDKED

-374 TGIQVNN
+374 TGIEVNN
-381 VSRASYIDPNAP
+381 ISRVHKVDP
-393 IISVK
+393 ISPVVAAVK
-398 QDEPK
+398 DQPQ
-403 LITAKGITGAD
+403 LVIAKSATGD
-414 QVIDPTKIEKPTEE
+414 SQVVDPTKIEKPTEE
-428 KINQSVET
+428 KINQSVEA
-436 IVDFTKNAEEA
+436 IVDYTKNAEEA
-447 EREMDN
+447 EKEMDN

-490 KERIA
+490 KEKIA
-495 NATIAELVATEDT
+495 NSTIAELVATEDT
-508 PLQSTNLSDKV
+508 PLQSTDLSSKV
-519 ESIDDE
+519 ETIDDE
-525 WSDLKKPNFEADYN
+525 WANLKKPNFEADYN

-564 SVEDRSTSEDSI
+564 TVEDRSTSEDSI

-747 MVIGITKD
+747 MVVGITKD

-786 GTRMTYSQA
+786 GARMTYSQA

-821 GVEYNLT
+821 GVEYNLS

-836 NYFRFSD
+836 NYFKFND
-843 GFLSFDDNYAPDA
+843 GFLSFNDNYAPDA

-862 LSVINTQEYSLTD
+862 LAVINTQEYSLTD

-992 DMALSDVTTSDLSK
+992 DMALADVTTSDLSK

-1038 TYDKSMINKLSMST
+1038 TYDKTMINKLSMST

-1078 SGGELDRMSDASTLS
+1078 SGGELDRMSDANTLS
-1093 ITEAVTPFGTTHDDP
+1093 ITEALTPFGTTRDDP

-1113 TFIQTAKHG
+1113 TFIQTSKHG

-1128 HPLLVTNGADQALPY
+1128 DPLLVSNGADQALPY
-1143 LTSDTFAHKAKWPA
+1143 LTSDTFAHKAKWNA

-1163 DDYIIIANKANKS
+1163 NDYMIIANKSNPK
-1176 EREFIDLREK
+1176 EKEFIDLREK

-1200 LDTPKKY
+1200 LDTFKNY
-1207 KKGDSIKPGDIVA
+1207 KKGDSIKAGDIVA
-1220 YDKESYSDK
+1220 YDKSSYSDTV
-1229 IGIGNLAYNIGTLTK
+1229 GIGNLAYNIGTLTK
-1244 IAIMHTEKGFEDS
+1244 IAIMHTDKGFEDS
-1257 ACISQDLSTKMASEI
+1257 AIISQDLSKKMASEI
-1272 VLQVN
+1272 VLQVD
-1277 VLLDG
+1277 VLMDA
-1282 KDIDIQCIEIGKPL
+1282 KDIDIQCVEVGKEL
-1296 QEGEVMMSY
+1296 HEGEVIMSY
-1305 RSALEDQDATDI
+1305 RAALEDQDATDI
-1317 INKMIQKNTG
+1317 INKMVQKNAG
-1327 DSSNELMDDIGKI
+1327 SDSKELMDEIGKI

-1369 AFVNK
+1369 SFVNK
-1374 HNGPVDKMKSKLAKL
+1374 YNGPVDKMKSKLSKL
-1389 GIDGTQYGTSG
+1389 GIDGSQYGTSG

-1415 LVEFFIKYYDKMSVG
+1415 LVEFYIKYHDKMSVG

-1439 KGTVKEIFP
+1439 KGVVKEIFP
-1448 EGKEPTSEYRPN
+1448 EGKEPYSEYRPE
-1460 EKIHSFLPVGSVNA
+1460 EKVHSFLPVGSINA
-1474 RMVSSVLILGS
+1474 RMVSSVLTLGS
-1485 LNKVLIEL
+1485 INKVLIEL

-1504 WDPDL
+1504 WDPNP

>member
-1 MGILNW
+1 
-7 FVKGF
+7 
-12 GVFYNIRL
+12 
-20 ILPIRLLYEFQM
+20 
-32 KNEVKRY
+32 
-39 DFNNRISE
+39 
-47 GGTTMPINI
+47 MPINI
-56 DKVKPFRLIK
+56 DKVKPFRLLK

-88 KSFDQSVNLI
+88 KSLEQSKQLI
-98 NHPLVSNLN
+98 EHPLISNLN
-107 MYNSYFL
+107 MFNSYFL
-114 EWNAMYLINSNKIV
+114 EWNAMYLLKPSRIINKD
-128 NESLEVDDPYVSK
+128 LDVDDVYNSK
-141 VYGNNPIVTESHFED
+141 VYGNNPIMTESHFED
-156 SGNLFFFSEATPEN
+156 SENLFFFSEATPEN
-170 VLDVRLRKILYRE
+170 VLDTRLRKILYKE
-183 RLRNYNAIKSRVANI
+183 RLRNSKDVKLRLNRIKN
-198 KEQCKYIRFTYPTID
+198 ECKYIKYTYPTID
-213 KYKNKNIYIDNH
+213 KYKNKNIYVDNH
-225 IYNKIFDISE
+225 IYNKIFTMSE
-235 AYNRDKAVDLLYA
+235 TYNRDKAIDLLYA

-256 PNYKGYTKKTVF
+256 PNYKGYTKKTVL

-273 WAGSIPT
+273 WAGDIPT

-291 PFSMIVRLFKKPTET
+291 PFSMIVRLFKKPKEN
-306 LDKLAGIDFV
+306 LDKLAGMDFI
-316 FLGHTGWFKM
+316 FIGNNSWFKM
-326 RMEDLD
+326 KMEDLD
-332 MKNLNLFKANILK
+332 MKNLNLFKTNILK

-350 IVEDNI
+350 IVEDNV
-356 PEDKDD
+356 PEDKED

-368 GKIEDL
+368 SKIEDL
-374 TGIQVNN
+374 TGIEVNN
-381 VSRASYIDPNAP
+381 VSRIQDVDPTVPYKAE
-393 IISVK
+393 IK
-398 QDEPK
+398 DQPK
-403 LITAKGITGAD
+403 MIVAKGITGAD
-414 QVIDPTKIEKPTEE
+414 QVIDPTKIEKPTED
-428 KINQSVET
+428 KINQSVEN
-436 IVDFTKNAEEA
+436 IVDYTKNAEEA
-447 EREMDN
+447 EKEMDN

-490 KERIA
+490 KEKIA
-495 NATIAELVATEDT
+495 NSTIAELVATEDT
-508 PLQSTNLSDKV
+508 PLQSTDLSKNV
-519 ESIDDE
+519 ETIDDE
-525 WSDLKKPNFEADYN
+525 WANLKKPNFEADYN

-553 NKDIPMSVIDV
+553 NKDVPMSVIDI
-564 SVEDRSTSEDSI
+564 STEDRSTSEDSI
-576 LTYTVHLEDSL
+576 ITYTVHLEDSL

-655 TNALIRSLTKL
+655 TNALIRALTKL
-666 KENNYKLDVKDGDAV
+666 KENNYKLEIKDDNDIPT
-681 ASPSKIDLGNNAK
+681 PSKIDLGNNAK

-714 VTTSDGRVYYFNR
+714 ITTSDGRVYYFNR

-747 MVIGITKD
+747 MVVGITKD
-755 NQAITVPETGVSSAL
+755 NQSITVPEEGVSSSL
-770 INHLGIHE
+770 INHLGIHK

-786 GTRMTYSQA
+786 GARMTYSQA

-821 GVEYNLT
+821 GIEYNLS

-836 NYFRFSD
+836 NYFRFND
-843 GFLSFDDNYAPDA
+843 GFLSFNDSYAPDA

-862 LSVINTQEYSLTD
+862 LAVINTQEYSLTD

-952 NERLVHFLYKSLATS
+952 NERLVHFLYKTLATS

-1038 TYDKSMINKLSMST
+1038 TYDNTMINKLSMST

-1059 INRQSTINMG
+1059 INRQATINMG

-1078 SGGELDRMSDASTLS
+1078 SGGELDRMSDANTLS
-1093 ITEAVTPFGTTHDDP
+1093 ITEALTPFGTTRDDP

-1113 TFIQTAKHG
+1113 TFIQTSKHG
-1122 MRTTEQ
+1122 MRTNSQ
-1128 HPLLVTNGADQALPY
+1128 DPLLVTNGADQALPY
-1143 LTSDTFAHKAKWPA
+1143 LTSDTFAHKTKWDA
-1157 VVEEIT
+1157 IVEEVN
-1163 DDYIIIANKANKS
+1163 DDYMIIANKSNRS
-1176 EREFIDLREK
+1176 EKEFIDLREK

-1200 LDTPKKY
+1200 LDLAKNY
-1207 KKGDSIKPGDIVA
+1207 KKGQTIKPGEIIA
-1220 YDKESYSDK
+1220 YDKDSYSDK
-1229 IGIGNLAYNIGTLTK
+1229 VGVGNLAYNIGTLTK
-1244 IAIMHTEKGFEDS
+1244 VAIMHTDKGFEDS
-1257 ACISQDLSTKMASEI
+1257 AIISQDLSEKMASEI
-1272 VLQVN
+1272 VLQVD
-1277 VLLDG
+1277 VLMDA
-1282 KDIDIQCIEIGKPL
+1282 KDIDIQCVEIGKPL
-1296 QEGEVMMSY
+1296 HEGEVIMSY
-1305 RSALEDQDATDI
+1305 RAALEDQDATDI
-1317 INKMIQKNTG
+1317 INKMVSKNAG
-1327 DSSNELMDDIGKI
+1327 NESKELMDEIGKI

-1354 VYSTIPTSEMSKSLA
+1354 IYSTIPTSEMSKSLA

-1374 HNGPVDKMKSKLAKL
+1374 YNAPVDKMKSKLSKL
-1389 GIDGTQYGTSG
+1389 GIDASQYGTSG
-1400 VLPPVGKLKHCEGKV
+1400 VLPAVGKLKHAEGKV
-1415 LVEFFIKYYDKMSVG
+1415 LVEFYIKYYDKMSVG

-1439 KGTVKEIFP
+1439 KGVVKEIFP
-1448 EGKEPTSEYRPN
+1448 EGKEPYSEYRPE
-1460 EKIHSFLPVGSVNA
+1460 EKVHSFLPVGSVNA
-1474 RMVSSVLILGS
+1474 RMVTSVLTLGAI
-1485 LNKVLIEL
+1485 NKVLIEL

-1504 WDPDL
+1504 WDPNL

>member
-1 MGILNW
+1 
-7 FVKGF
+7 
-12 GVFYNIRL
+12 
-20 ILPIRLLYEFQM
+20 
-32 KNEVKRY
+32 
-39 DFNNRISE
+39 
-47 GGTTMPINI
+47 MPINI
-56 DKVKPFRLIK
+56 DKVKPFRLLK

-88 KSFDQSVNLI
+88 KSLEQSKELI
-98 NHPLVSNLN
+98 EHKLISNLN
-107 MYNSYFL
+107 MFNSYFL
-114 EWNAMYLINSNKIV
+114 EWNAMYLLKPSRIINKD
-128 NESLEVDDPYVSK
+128 LDVDDVYNSK
-141 VYGNNPIVTESHFED
+141 VYGNNPIMTESHFED
-156 SGNLFFFSEATPEN
+156 SENLFFFSEATPEN
-170 VLDVRLRKILYRE
+170 VLDTRLRKILYKE
-183 RLRNYNAIKSRVANI
+183 RLRNSKDVKLRLNRIKN
-198 KEQCKYIRFTYPTID
+198 ECKYIKYTYPTID
-213 KYKNKNIYIDNH
+213 RYKNMNVYIDNH
-225 IYNKIFDISE
+225 IYNKIFTLSE
-235 AYNRDKAVDLLYA
+235 TYNRDKAIDLLYA

-256 PNYKGYTKKTVF
+256 PNYKGYTKKTVL

-273 WAGSIPT
+273 WAGDIPT

-291 PFSMIVRLFKKPTET
+291 PFSMIVRLFKKPKEN
-306 LDKLAGIDFV
+306 LDKLAGMDFI
-316 FLGHTGWFKM
+316 FIGNNSWFKM
-326 RMEDLD
+326 KMEDLD
-332 MKNLNLFKANILK
+332 MRNLNLFKTNILK
-345 IRNND
+345 IKNND

-356 PEDKDD
+356 PEDKED

-374 TGIQVNN
+374 TGIEVNN
-381 VSRASYIDPNAP
+381 VSRVLKVDALFPVRAEEKDA
-393 IISVK
+393 
-398 QDEPK
+398 PK
-403 LITAKGITGAD
+403 LIVAKGITGAT
-414 QVIDPTKIEKPTEE
+414 QVIDPTKIEKPTED
-428 KINQSVET
+428 KINQSVEA
-436 IVDFTKNAEEA
+436 IVDYSKNAEEA
-447 EREMDN
+447 EKEMDN
-453 SVDLKEL
+453 SIDLKEL

-490 KERIA
+490 KEKIA
-495 NATIAELVATEDT
+495 NSTIAELVATEDT
-508 PLQSTNLSDKV
+508 PLESTDLSKNV
-519 ESIDDE
+519 ETIDDE
-525 WSDLKKPNFEADYN
+525 WANLKKPNFEADYN

-564 SVEDRSTSEDSI
+564 SMEDRSTSEDAI
-576 LTYTVHLEDSL
+576 ITYTVHLEDSL

-655 TNALIRSLTKL
+655 TNALIRALTKL
-666 KENNYKLDVKDGDAV
+666 KENNYKLEVKDDIDEPLN
-681 ASPSKIDLGNNAK
+681 PSKIDLGNNAK

-714 VTTSDGRVYYFNR
+714 ITTNDGRVYYFNR

-739 KVESDQGF
+739 KIENFPGQL
-747 MVIGITKD
+747 VIGITKD
-755 NQAITVPETGVSSAL
+755 NQAITVPETAVSNHL
-770 INHLGIHE
+770 IDHLGIRK

-786 GTRMTYSQA
+786 GARMTYSQA

-809 YTAGLTGALNAA
+809 YTAGLTGALKAA
-821 GVEYNLT
+821 DIEYNLS
-828 EKRPTNTK
+828 EKRPTDTK
-836 NYFRFSD
+836 NYFRFND
-843 GFLSFDDNYAPDA
+843 GFLSFSYNYTPDA

-862 LSVINTQEYSLTD
+862 LAVINTQEYSLTD

-952 NERLVHFLYKSLATS
+952 NERLVHFLYKTLATS

-1038 TYDKSMINKLSMST
+1038 TYDNTMINKLSMST

-1059 INRQSTINMG
+1059 INRQATINMG

-1078 SGGELDRMSDASTLS
+1078 SGGELDRMSDANTLS
-1093 ITEAVTPFGTTHDDP
+1093 ITEALTPFGTTRDDP

-1113 TFIQTAKHG
+1113 TFIQTSKHG
-1122 MRTTEQ
+1122 MRTNSQE
-1128 HPLLVTNGADQALPY
+1128 PLLVTNGADQALPY
-1143 LTSDTFAHKAKWPA
+1143 LTSDTFAHKAKWDA
-1157 VVEEIT
+1157 IVEEVN
-1163 DDYIIIANKANKS
+1163 DDYMIIANKSNRNEK
-1176 EREFIDLREK
+1176 EFIDLREK

-1200 LDTPKKY
+1200 LDLAKNY
-1207 KKGDSIKPGDIVA
+1207 KKGQTIKTGDIIA
-1220 YDKESYSDK
+1220 YDKDSYSDK
-1229 IGIGNLAYNIGTLTK
+1229 IGVGNLAYKIGTLTK
-1244 IAIMHTEKGFEDS
+1244 VAIMHTDKGFEDS
-1257 ACISQDLSTKMASEI
+1257 AIISQDLSEKMASEI
-1272 VLQVN
+1272 VLQVD
-1277 VLLDG
+1277 VLMDA
-1282 KDIDIQCIEIGKPL
+1282 KDIDIQCVEIGKQL
-1296 QEGEVMMSY
+1296 HEGEVIMSY
-1305 RSALEDQDATDI
+1305 RAALEDQDATDI
-1317 INKMIQKNTG
+1317 INKMVSKNAG
-1327 DSSNELMDDIGKI
+1327 NESKELMDEIGKI

-1354 VYSTIPTSEMSKSLA
+1354 IYSTIPTSEMSKSLA
-1369 AFVNK
+1369 SFVNK
-1374 HNGPVDKMKSKLAKL
+1374 YNAPIDKMKSKLSKL
-1389 GIDGTQYGTSG
+1389 GIDSSQYGTSG
-1400 VLPPVGKLKHCEGKV
+1400 VLPAVGKLKHAEGKV
-1415 LVEFFIKYYDKMSVG
+1415 LVEFYIKYYDKMSVG

-1439 KGTVKEIFP
+1439 KGVVKEIFP
-1448 EGKEPTSEYRPN
+1448 EGKEPYSEYRPE
-1460 EKIHSFLPVGSVNA
+1460 EKVHSFLPVGSVNA
-1474 RMVSSVLILGS
+1474 RMVTSVLTLGAI
-1485 LNKVLIEL
+1485 NKVLIEL

-1504 WDPDL
+1504 WDPNV

>member
-1 MGILNW
+1 
-7 FVKGF
+7 
-12 GVFYNIRL
+12 
-20 ILPIRLLYEFQM
+20 
-32 KNEVKRY
+32 
-39 DFNNRISE
+39 
-47 GGTTMPINI
+47 MPINI
-56 DKVKPFRLIK
+56 DKVKPFRLLK

-88 KSFDQSVNLI
+88 KSLEQSKQLI
-98 NHPLVSNLN
+98 EHQLISNLN
-107 MYNSYFL
+107 MFNSYFL
-114 EWNAMYLINSNKIV
+114 EWNAMYLLKPSRIINKD
-128 NESLEVDDPYVSK
+128 LDVDDVYNSK
-141 VYGNNPIVTESHFED
+141 VYGNNPIMTESHFED
-156 SGNLFFFSEATPEN
+156 SENLFFFSEATPEN
-170 VLDVRLRKILYRE
+170 VLDTRLRKILYKE
-183 RLRNYNAIKSRVANI
+183 RLRNSKDVKLRLNRIKN
-198 KEQCKYIRFTYPTID
+198 ECKYIKYTYPTID
-213 KYKNKNIYIDNH
+213 KYKNKNIYVDNH
-225 IYNKIFDISE
+225 IYNKIFTMSE
-235 AYNRDKAVDLLYA
+235 TYNRDKAIDLLYA

-256 PNYKGYTKKTVF
+256 PNYKGYTKKTVL

-273 WAGSIPT
+273 WAGDIPT

-291 PFSMIVRLFKKPTET
+291 PFSMIVRLFKKPKEN
-306 LDKLAGIDFV
+306 LDKLAGMDFI
-316 FLGHTGWFKM
+316 FIGNNSWFKM
-326 RMEDLD
+326 KMEDLD
-332 MKNLNLFKANILK
+332 MKNLNLFKTNILK

-350 IVEDNI
+350 IVEDNV
-356 PEDKDD
+356 PEDKED

-368 GKIEDL
+368 SKIEDL
-374 TGIQVNN
+374 TGIEVNN
-381 VSRASYIDPNAP
+381 VSRVQDVDPTIPYKAE
-393 IISVK
+393 IK
-398 QDEPK
+398 DQPK
-403 LITAKGITGAD
+403 LIVAKGITGAD
-414 QVIDPTKIEKPTEE
+414 QVIDPTKIEKPTED
-428 KINQSVET
+428 KINQSVEN
-436 IVDFTKNAEEA
+436 IVDYTKNAEEA
-447 EREMDN
+447 EKEMDN

-490 KERIA
+490 KEKIA
-495 NATIAELVATEDT
+495 NSTIAELVATEDT
-508 PLQSTNLSDKV
+508 PLQSTDLSKNV
-519 ESIDDE
+519 ETIDDE
-525 WSDLKKPNFEADYN
+525 WANLKKPNFEADYN

-553 NKDIPMSVIDV
+553 NKDVPMSVIDV
-564 SVEDRSTSEDSI
+564 SMEDRSTSEDSI
-576 LTYTVHLEDSL
+576 ITYTVHLEDSL

-655 TNALIRSLTKL
+655 TNALIRALTKL
-666 KENNYKLDVKDGDAV
+666 KENNYKLEIKDDNDIPT
-681 ASPSKIDLGNNAK
+681 PSKIDLGNNAK

-714 VTTSDGRVYYFNR
+714 ITTSDGRVYYFNR

-747 MVIGITKD
+747 MVVGITKD
-755 NQAITVPETGVSSAL
+755 NQSITVPEEGVSSSL
-770 INHLGIHE
+770 INHLGIHK

-786 GTRMTYSQA
+786 GARMTYSQA

-821 GVEYNLT
+821 GIEYNLS

-836 NYFRFSD
+836 NYFRFND
-843 GFLSFDDNYAPDA
+843 GFLSFNDSYAPDA

-862 LSVINTQEYSLTD
+862 LAVINTQEYSLTD

-952 NERLVHFLYKSLATS
+952 NERLVHFLYKALATS

-1038 TYDKSMINKLSMST
+1038 TYDNTMINKLSMST

-1059 INRQSTINMG
+1059 INRQATINMG

-1078 SGGELDRMSDASTLS
+1078 SGGELDRMSDANTLS
-1093 ITEAVTPFGTTHDDP
+1093 ITEALTPFGTTRDDP

-1113 TFIQTAKHG
+1113 TFIQTSKHG
-1122 MRTTEQ
+1122 MRTNSQ
-1128 HPLLVTNGADQALPY
+1128 DPLLVTNGADQALAY
-1143 LTSDTFAHKAKWPA
+1143 LTSDTFAHKTKWDA
-1157 VVEEIT
+1157 IVEEVN
-1163 DDYIIIANKANKS
+1163 DDYMIIANKSNRS
-1176 EREFIDLREK
+1176 EKEFIDLREK

-1200 LDTPKKY
+1200 LDLAKNY
-1207 KKGDSIKPGDIVA
+1207 KKGQTIKPGEIIA
-1220 YDKESYSDK
+1220 YDKDSYSDK
-1229 IGIGNLAYNIGTLTK
+1229 VGVGNLAYNIGTLTK
-1244 IAIMHTEKGFEDS
+1244 VAIMHTDKGFEDS
-1257 ACISQDLSTKMASEI
+1257 AIISQDLSEKMASEI
-1272 VLQVN
+1272 VLQVD
-1277 VLLDG
+1277 VLMDA
-1282 KDIDIQCIEIGKPL
+1282 KDIDIQCVEIGKPL
-1296 QEGEVMMSY
+1296 HEGEVIMSY
-1305 RSALEDQDATDI
+1305 RAALEDQDATDI
-1317 INKMIQKNTG
+1317 INKMVSKNAG
-1327 DSSNELMDDIGKI
+1327 NESKELMDEIGKI

-1354 VYSTIPTSEMSKSLA
+1354 IYSTIPTSEMSKSLA

-1374 HNGPVDKMKSKLAKL
+1374 YNAPIDKMKSKLSKL
-1389 GIDGTQYGTSG
+1389 GIDGSQYGTSG
-1400 VLPPVGKLKHCEGKV
+1400 VLPAVGKLKHAEGKV
-1415 LVEFFIKYYDKMSVG
+1415 LVEFYIKYYDKMSVG

-1439 KGTVKEIFP
+1439 KGVVKEIFP
-1448 EGKEPTSEYRPN
+1448 EGKEPYSEYRP
-1460 EKIHSFLPVGSVNA
+1460 EETVHSFLPVGSVNA
-1474 RMVSSVLILGS
+1474 RMVTSVLTHGAI
-1485 LNKVLIEL
+1485 NKVLVEL

-1504 WDPDL
+1504 WDPNL

>member
-1 MGILNW
+1 
-7 FVKGF
+7 
-12 GVFYNIRL
+12 
-20 ILPIRLLYEFQM
+20 
-32 KNEVKRY
+32 
-39 DFNNRISE
+39 
-47 GGTTMPINI
+47 MPINI
-56 DKVKPFRLIK
+56 DKVKPFRLLK

-74 KKDKRHGSAIFLMT
+74 VKDKRHGSAIFLMT
-88 KSFDQSVNLI
+88 KSLEQSKQLI
-98 NHPLVSNLN
+98 EHKLISNLN
-107 MYNSYFL
+107 MFNSYFL
-114 EWNAMYLINSNKIV
+114 EWNAMYLLKPSRIINKD
-128 NESLEVDDPYVSK
+128 LEVDDVYNSK
-141 VYGNNPIVTESHFED
+141 AYGNNPIMTESHFED
-156 SGNLFFFSEATPEN
+156 SENLFFFSEATPEN
-170 VLDVRLRKILYRE
+170 VLDTRLRKILYRE
-183 RLRNYNAIKSRVANI
+183 RLRNFKEVKLRVNRIKD
-198 KEQCKYIRFTYPTID
+198 ECKYIRYTYPTID
-213 KYKNKNIYIDNH
+213 KYKNKNIYVDNH
-225 IYNKIFDISE
+225 IYNKIFTISE
-235 AYNRDKAVDLLYA
+235 TYNRDKAIDLLYA

-256 PNYKGYTKKTVF
+256 PNYNGYTRKTVL

-273 WAGSIPT
+273 WASDIPT
-280 TSLFEFSKSIN
+280 TALFEFSKSIN
-291 PFSMIVRLFKKPTET
+291 PFSMIVRLFKKPKEN
-306 LDKLAGIDFV
+306 LDKLAGIDFI
-316 FLGHTGWFKM
+316 FIGHESWFKM
-326 RMEDLD
+326 KMEDLD
-332 MKNLNLFKANILK
+332 MKNLNLFKTNILK

-350 IVEDNI
+350 IVEDNV
-356 PEDKDD
+356 PEDKED

-374 TGIQVNN
+374 TGIEVNN
-381 VSRASYIDPNAP
+381 ISRVHKVDPTVP
-393 IISVK
+393 IRAEVK
-398 QDEPK
+398 DEPK
-403 LITAKGITGAD
+403 LIVAKGITGAD

-428 KINQSVET
+428 KINQSVED
-436 IVDFTKNAEEA
+436 IVNYSKNAEEA
-447 EREMDN
+447 EKEMDN

-490 KERIA
+490 KEKIA
-495 NATIAELVATEDT
+495 NSTIAELVAIEDT
-508 PLQSTNLSDKV
+508 PLQATNLSNKV
-519 ESIDDE
+519 ETIDDE
-525 WSDLKKPNFEADYN
+525 WANLKKPNFEADYN

-553 NKDIPMSVIDV
+553 NKDVPMSVIDV

-655 TNALIRSLTKL
+655 TNALIRALTKL
-666 KENNYKLDVKDGDAV
+666 KENNYKLEVKDETADDAYL
-681 ASPSKIDLGNNAK
+681 PSKIDLGNNAK

-714 VTTSDGRVYYFNR
+714 VTTKDGRVYYFNR
-727 DELIHKL
+727 DELINKL

-739 KVESDQGF
+739 KVENEPGF
-747 MVIGITKD
+747 LVVGISKD
-755 NQAITVPETGVSSAL
+755 NNPITVPETGVSSAL
-770 INHLGIHE
+770 INQLGIAK
-778 YAYTFMKP
+778 YAGTFMKP
-786 GTRMTYSQA
+786 GARMTYSQA

-821 GVEYNLT
+821 GVEYNLS
-828 EKRPTNTK
+828 EKRPTETK
-836 NYFRFSD
+836 NYFRFND
-843 GFLSFDDNYAPDA
+843 GFLSFNDNYAPDA

-862 LSVINTQEYSLTD
+862 LAVINTQEYSLTD

-1038 TYDKSMINKLSMST
+1038 TYDKTMINKLSMST

-1078 SGGELDRMSDASTLS
+1078 SGGELDRMSDANTLS
-1093 ITEAVTPFGTTHDDP
+1093 ITEALTPFGTTRDDP

-1113 TFIQTAKHG
+1113 TFIQTSKHG

-1128 HPLLVTNGADQALPY
+1128 DPLLVSNGADQALPY
-1143 LTSDTFAHKAKWPA
+1143 LTSDTFAHKAKWNA

-1163 DDYIIIANKANKS
+1163 NDYMIIANKYNPK
-1176 EREFIDLREK
+1176 EKEFIDLREK

-1200 LDTPKKY
+1200 LDTFKNY
-1207 KKGDSIKPGDIVA
+1207 KKGDSIKAGDIVA
-1220 YDKESYSDK
+1220 YDKSSYSDTV
-1229 IGIGNLAYNIGTLTK
+1229 GVGNLAYNIGTLTK
-1244 IAIMHTEKGFEDS
+1244 IAIMHTDKGFEDS
-1257 ACISQDLSTKMASEI
+1257 AIISQSLSEKMASEI
-1272 VLQVN
+1272 VLQVD
-1277 VLLDG
+1277 VLMDA
-1282 KDIDIQCIEIGKPL
+1282 KDIDIQCVEVGKQL
-1296 QEGEVMMSY
+1296 HEGEVIMSY
-1305 RSALEDQDATDI
+1305 RAALEDQDATDI
-1317 INKMIQKNTG
+1317 INKMVQKNAG
-1327 DSSNELMDDIGKI
+1327 SDSKELMDEIGKI

-1369 AFVNK
+1369 SFVNK
-1374 HNGPVDKMKSKLAKL
+1374 YNGPVDKMKSKLGKL
-1389 GIDGTQYGTSG
+1389 GIDGSQYGTSG

-1415 LVEFFIKYYDKMSVG
+1415 LVEFYIKYYDKMSVG

-1439 KGTVKEIFP
+1439 KGVVKEIFP
-1448 EGKEPTSEYRPN
+1448 EGKEPYSEYRPD
-1460 EKIHSFLPVGSVNA
+1460 EKVHSFLPVGSINA
-1474 RMVSSVLILGS
+1474 RMVTSVLTHGS
-1485 LNKVLIEL
+1485 INKVLIEL

-1504 WDPDL
+1504 WDPNS

>member
-1 MGILNW
+1 
-7 FVKGF
+7 
-12 GVFYNIRL
+12 
-20 ILPIRLLYEFQM
+20 M
-32 KNEVKRY
+32 KNEVKCY

-56 DKVKPFRLIK
+56 DKVKPFRLLK

-74 KKDKRHGSAIFLMT
+74 VKDKRHGSAIFLMT
-88 KSFDQSVNLI
+88 KSLEQSKQLI
-98 NHPLVSNLN
+98 EHKLISNLN
-107 MYNSYFL
+107 MFNSYFL
-114 EWNAMYLINSNKIV
+114 EWNAMYLLKPNRIINDD
-128 NESLEVDDPYVSK
+128 LEVDDVYNSK
-141 VYGNNPIVTESHFED
+141 AYGNNPIMTESHFED
-156 SGNLFFFSEATPEN
+156 SENLFFFSEATPEG
-170 VLDVRLRKILYRE
+170 VLDTRLRKILYRE
-183 RLRNYNAIKSRVANI
+183 RLRNFKEVKLRVNRI
-198 KEQCKYIRFTYPTID
+198 KEECKYIKYTYPTID
-213 KYKNKNIYIDNH
+213 KYKNKNIYVDNH
-225 IYNKIFDISE
+225 IYNKIFTMSE
-235 AYNRDKAVDLLYA
+235 TYNRDKAIDLLYA

-256 PNYKGYTKKTVF
+256 ANYDSYTRKTVL
-268 IPVNE
+268 IPVIE
-273 WAGSIPT
+273 WASDIPT

-291 PFSMIVRLFKKPTET
+291 PFSMIVRLFKKPKEN
-306 LDKLAGIDFV
+306 LNKLAGIDFI
-316 FLGHTGWFKM
+316 FIGNSSWFKM
-326 RMEDLD
+326 KMEDLD
-332 MKNLNLFKANILK
+332 MKNLNLFKTNILK

-350 IVEDNI
+350 IVEDNV
-356 PEDKDD
+356 PEDKED

-374 TGIQVNN
+374 TGIEVNN
-381 VSRASYIDPNAP
+381 ISRVHKVDPTAP
-393 IISVK
+393 IK
-398 QDEPK
+398 AELHDEPK
-403 LITAKGITGAD
+403 LIVAKGITGAD

-428 KINQSVET
+428 KINQSVED
-436 IVDFTKNAEEA
+436 IVNYTKNAEEA
-447 EREMDN
+447 EKEMDN

-490 KERIA
+490 KEKIA
-495 NATIAELVATEDT
+495 NSTIAELVAIEDT
-508 PLQSTNLSDKV
+508 PLQATDLSNKV
-519 ESIDDE
+519 ETIDDE
-525 WSDLKKPNFEADYN
+525 WANLKKPNFEADYN

-553 NKDIPMSVIDV
+553 NKDVPMSVIDV

-601 NKRFLRLRGNDK
+601 NKRFLRLHGNDK

-655 TNALIRSLTKL
+655 TNALIRALTKL
-666 KENNYKLDVKDGDAV
+666 KENNYKLEVKDETADDAYL
-681 ASPSKIDLGNNAK
+681 PSKIDLGNNAK

-714 VTTSDGRVYYFNR
+714 VTTKDGRVYYFNR
-727 DELIHKL
+727 DELINKL

-739 KVESDQGF
+739 KVENEPGF
-747 MVIGITKD
+747 LVVGISKD
-755 NQAITVPETGVSSAL
+755 NNPITVPETGVSTAL
-770 INHLGIHE
+770 INQLSIYK
-778 YAYTFMKP
+778 YAGTFMKP
-786 GTRMTYSQA
+786 GARMTYSQA

-821 GVEYNLT
+821 GVEYNLS

-836 NYFRFSD
+836 NYFRFND
-843 GFLSFDDNYAPDA
+843 GFLSFNDNYAPDA

-862 LSVINTQEYSLTD
+862 LAVINTQEYSLTD

-1038 TYDKSMINKLSMST
+1038 TYDKTMINKLSMST

-1078 SGGELDRMSDASTLS
+1078 SGGELDRMSDANTLS
-1093 ITEAVTPFGTTHDDP
+1093 ITEALTPFGTTRDDP

-1113 TFIQTAKHG
+1113 TFIQTSKHG

-1128 HPLLVTNGADQALPY
+1128 DPLLVSNGADQALPY
-1143 LTSDTFAHKAKWPA
+1143 LTSDTFAHKAKWNA

-1163 DDYIIIANKANKS
+1163 NDYMIIANKSNPK
-1176 EREFIDLREK
+1176 EKEFIDLREK

-1200 LDTPKKY
+1200 LDTFKNY
-1207 KKGDSIKPGDIVA
+1207 KKGDSIKAGDIVA
-1220 YDKESYSDK
+1220 YDKSSYSDTV
-1229 IGIGNLAYNIGTLTK
+1229 GVGNLAYNIGTLTK
-1244 IAIMHTEKGFEDS
+1244 IAIMHTDKGFEDS
-1257 ACISQDLSTKMASEI
+1257 AIISQSLSEKMASEI
-1272 VLQVN
+1272 VLQVD
-1277 VLLDG
+1277 VLMDA
-1282 KDIDIQCIEIGKPL
+1282 KDIDIQCVEVGKQL
-1296 QEGEVMMSY
+1296 HEGEVIMSY
-1305 RSALEDQDATDI
+1305 RAALEDQDATDI
-1317 INKMIQKNTG
+1317 INKMVQKNAG
-1327 DSSNELMDDIGKI
+1327 SDSKELMDEIGKI

-1369 AFVNK
+1369 SFVNK
-1374 HNGPVDKMKSKLAKL
+1374 YNGPVDKMKSKLGKL
-1389 GIDGTQYGTSG
+1389 GIDGSQYGTSG

-1415 LVEFFIKYYDKMSVG
+1415 LVEFYIKYYDKMSVG

-1439 KGTVKEIFP
+1439 KGVVKEIFP
-1448 EGKEPTSEYRPN
+1448 EGKEPYSEYRPD
-1460 EKIHSFLPVGSVNA
+1460 EKVHSFLPVGSINA
-1474 RMVSSVLILGS
+1474 RMVTSVLTHGS
-1485 LNKVLIEL
+1485 INKVLIEL

-1504 WDPDL
+1504 WDPNS

>member
-1 MGILNW
+1 
-7 FVKGF
+7 
-12 GVFYNIRL
+12 
-20 ILPIRLLYEFQM
+20 M

-56 DKVKPFRLIK
+56 DKVKPFRLLK

-88 KSFDQSVNLI
+88 KSLEQSKQLI
-98 NHPLVSNLN
+98 EHQLISNLN
-107 MYNSYFL
+107 MFNSYFL
-114 EWNAMYLINSNKIV
+114 EWNAMYLLKPSRIINKD
-128 NESLEVDDPYVSK
+128 LDVDDVYNSK
-141 VYGNNPIVTESHFED
+141 VYGNNPIMTESHFED
-156 SGNLFFFSEATPEN
+156 SENLFFFSEATPEN
-170 VLDVRLRKILYRE
+170 VLDTRLRKILYKE
-183 RLRNYNAIKSRVANI
+183 RLRNSKDVKLRLNRIKN
-198 KEQCKYIRFTYPTID
+198 ECKYIKYTYPTID
-213 KYKNKNIYIDNH
+213 KYKNKNIYVDNH
-225 IYNKIFDISE
+225 IYNKIFTMSE
-235 AYNRDKAVDLLYA
+235 TYNRDKAIDLLYA

-256 PNYKGYTKKTVF
+256 PNYKGYTKKTVL

-273 WAGSIPT
+273 WAGDIPT

-291 PFSMIVRLFKKPTET
+291 PFSMIVRLFKKPKEN
-306 LDKLAGIDFV
+306 LDKLAGMDFI
-316 FLGHTGWFKM
+316 FIGNNSWFKM
-326 RMEDLD
+326 KMEDLD
-332 MKNLNLFKANILK
+332 MKNLNLFKTNILK

-350 IVEDNI
+350 IVEDNV

-368 GKIEDL
+368 SKIEDL
-374 TGIQVNN
+374 TGIEVNN
-381 VSRASYIDPNAP
+381 VSRVQDVDPTVPFKAE
-393 IISVK
+393 IK
-398 QDEPK
+398 DQPK
-403 LITAKGITGAD
+403 LIVAKGITGAD
-414 QVIDPTKIEKPTEE
+414 QVIDPTKIEKPTED
-428 KINQSVET
+428 KINQSVEN
-436 IVDFTKNAEEA
+436 IVDYTKNAEEA
-447 EREMDN
+447 EKEMDN

-490 KERIA
+490 KEKIA
-495 NATIAELVATEDT
+495 NSTIAELVATEDT
-508 PLQSTNLSDKV
+508 PLQSTDLSKNV
-519 ESIDDE
+519 ETIDDE
-525 WSDLKKPNFEADYN
+525 WANLKKPNFEADYN
-539 IDADIMKCLHSLSQ
+539 IDADIVKCLHSLSQ
-553 NKDIPMSVIDV
+553 NKDVPMSVIDI
-564 SVEDRSTSEDSI
+564 STEDRSTSEDSI
-576 LTYTVHLEDSL
+576 ITYTVHLEDSL

-655 TNALIRSLTKL
+655 TNALIRALTKL
-666 KENNYKLDVKDGDAV
+666 KENNYKLEIKDDNDIPT
-681 ASPSKIDLGNNAK
+681 PSKIDLGNNAK

-714 VTTSDGRVYYFNR
+714 ITTSDGRVYYFNR

-747 MVIGITKD
+747 MVVGITKD
-755 NQAITVPETGVSSAL
+755 NQPITVPEEGVSSSL
-770 INHLGIHE
+770 INHLGIHK

-786 GTRMTYSQA
+786 GARMTYSQA

-821 GVEYNLT
+821 GIEYNLS

-836 NYFRFSD
+836 NYFRFND
-843 GFLSFDDNYAPDA
+843 GFLSFNDSYAPDA

-862 LSVINTQEYSLTD
+862 LAVINTQEYSLTD

-952 NERLVHFLYKSLATS
+952 NERLVHFLYKALATS

-1038 TYDKSMINKLSMST
+1038 TYDNTMINKLSMST

-1059 INRQSTINMG
+1059 INRQATINMG

-1078 SGGELDRMSDASTLS
+1078 SGGELDRMSDANTLS
-1093 ITEAVTPFGTTHDDP
+1093 ITEALTPFGTTRDDP

-1113 TFIQTAKHG
+1113 TFIQTSKHG
-1122 MRTTEQ
+1122 MRTNSQ
-1128 HPLLVTNGADQALPY
+1128 DPLLVTNGADQALPY
-1143 LTSDTFAHKAKWPA
+1143 LTSDTFAHKTKWDA
-1157 VVEEIT
+1157 IVEEVN
-1163 DDYIIIANKANKS
+1163 DDYMIIANKSNRNEK
-1176 EREFIDLREK
+1176 EFIDLREK

-1200 LDTPKKY
+1200 LDLAKNY
-1207 KKGDSIKPGDIVA
+1207 KKGQTIKPGEIIA
-1220 YDKESYSDK
+1220 YDKDSYSDK
-1229 IGIGNLAYNIGTLTK
+1229 VGVGNLAYNIGTLTK
-1244 IAIMHTEKGFEDS
+1244 VAIMHTDKGFEDS
-1257 ACISQDLSTKMASEI
+1257 AIISQDLSEKMASEI
-1272 VLQVN
+1272 VLQVD
-1277 VLLDG
+1277 VLMDA
-1282 KDIDIQCIEIGKPL
+1282 KDIDIQCVEIGKPL
-1296 QEGEVMMSY
+1296 HEGEVIMSY
-1305 RSALEDQDATDI
+1305 RAALEDQDATDI
-1317 INKMIQKNTG
+1317 INKMVSKNAG
-1327 DSSNELMDDIGKI
+1327 NESKELMDEIGKI

-1354 VYSTIPTSEMSKSLA
+1354 IYSTIPTSEMSKSLA

-1374 HNGPVDKMKSKLAKL
+1374 YNAPIDKMKSKLSKL
-1389 GIDGTQYGTSG
+1389 GIDASQYGTSG
-1400 VLPPVGKLKHCEGKV
+1400 VLPAVGKLKHAEGKV
-1415 LVEFFIKYYDKMSVG
+1415 LVEFYIKYYDKMSVG

-1439 KGTVKEIFP
+1439 KGVVKEIFP
-1448 EGKEPTSEYRPN
+1448 EGKEPYSEYRPE
-1460 EKIHSFLPVGSVNA
+1460 EKVHSFLPVGSVNA
-1474 RMVSSVLILGS
+1474 RMVTSVLTLGAI
-1485 LNKVLIEL
+1485 NKVLIEL

-1504 WDPDL
+1504 WDPNL

>member
-1 MGILNW
+1 
-7 FVKGF
+7 
-12 GVFYNIRL
+12 
-20 ILPIRLLYEFQM
+20 
-32 KNEVKRY
+32 
-39 DFNNRISE
+39 
-47 GGTTMPINI
+47 MPINI
-56 DKVKPFRLIK
+56 DKVKPFRLLK

-88 KSFDQSVNLI
+88 KSLEQSKQLI
-98 NHPLVSNLN
+98 DHKLISNLN
-107 MYNSYFL
+107 MFNSYFL
-114 EWNAMYLINSNKIV
+114 EWNAMYLLKPSRIINKD
-128 NESLEVDDPYVSK
+128 LDVDDVYNSK
-141 VYGNNPIVTESHFED
+141 VYGNNPIMTESHFED
-156 SGNLFFFSEATPEN
+156 SENLFFFSEATPEN
-170 VLDVRLRKILYRE
+170 VLDTRLRKILYKE
-183 RLRNYNAIKSRVANI
+183 RLRNSKDVKLRLNRIKN
-198 KEQCKYIRFTYPTID
+198 ECKYIKYTYPTID
-213 KYKNKNIYIDNH
+213 KYKNKNIYVDNH
-225 IYNKIFDISE
+225 IYNKIFTMSE
-235 AYNRDKAVDLLYA
+235 TYNRDKAIDLLYA

-256 PNYKGYTKKTVF
+256 PNYKGYTKKTVL

-273 WAGSIPT
+273 WAGDIPT

-291 PFSMIVRLFKKPTET
+291 PFSMIVRLFKKPKEN
-306 LDKLAGIDFV
+306 LDKLSGMDFI
-316 FLGHTGWFKM
+316 FIGNNSWFKM
-326 RMEDLD
+326 KMEDLD
-332 MKNLNLFKANILK
+332 MKNLNLFKTNILK

-350 IVEDNI
+350 IVEDNV
-356 PEDKDD
+356 PEDKED

-368 GKIEDL
+368 SKIEDL
-374 TGIQVNN
+374 TGIEVNN
-381 VSRASYIDPNAP
+381 VSRVQDVDPTVP
-393 IISVK
+393 IKAEIK
-398 QDEPK
+398 DQPK
-403 LITAKGITGAD
+403 LIVAKGITGAD
-414 QVIDPTKIEKPTEE
+414 QVIDPTKIEKPTED
-428 KINQSVET
+428 KINQSVEN
-436 IVDFTKNAEEA
+436 IVDYTKNAEEA
-447 EREMDN
+447 EKEMDN

-490 KERIA
+490 KEKIA
-495 NATIAELVATEDT
+495 NSTIAELVATEDT
-508 PLQSTNLSDKV
+508 PLQSTDLSKNV
-519 ESIDDE
+519 ETIDDE
-525 WSDLKKPNFEADYN
+525 WANLKKPNFEADYN
-539 IDADIMKCLHSLSQ
+539 IDADIVKCLHSLSQ
-553 NKDIPMSVIDV
+553 NKDVPMSVIDI
-564 SVEDRSTSEDSI
+564 STEDRSTSEDSI
-576 LTYTVHLEDSL
+576 ITYTVHLEDSL

-655 TNALIRSLTKL
+655 TNALIRALTKL
-666 KENNYKLDVKDGDAV
+666 KENNYKLEIKDDNDIPT
-681 ASPSKIDLGNNAK
+681 PSKIDLGNNAK

-714 VTTSDGRVYYFNR
+714 ITTSDGRVYYFNR

-747 MVIGITKD
+747 MVVGITKD
-755 NQAITVPETGVSSAL
+755 NQSITVPEEGVSSSL
-770 INHLGIHE
+770 INHLGIHK

-786 GTRMTYSQA
+786 GARMTYSQA

-821 GVEYNLT
+821 GIEYNLS

-836 NYFRFSD
+836 NYFRFND
-843 GFLSFDDNYAPDA
+843 GFLSFNDSYAPDA

-862 LSVINTQEYSLTD
+862 LAVINTQEYSLTD

-952 NERLVHFLYKSLATS
+952 NERLVHFLYKALATS

-1038 TYDKSMINKLSMST
+1038 TYDNTMINKLSMST

-1059 INRQSTINMG
+1059 INRQATINMG

-1078 SGGELDRMSDASTLS
+1078 SGGELDRMSDANTLS
-1093 ITEAVTPFGTTHDDP
+1093 ITEALTPFGTTRDDP

-1113 TFIQTAKHG
+1113 TFIQTSKHG
-1122 MRTTEQ
+1122 MRTNSQ
-1128 HPLLVTNGADQALPY
+1128 DPLLVTNGADQALPY
-1143 LTSDTFAHKAKWPA
+1143 LTSDTFAHKTKWDA
-1157 VVEEIT
+1157 IVEEVN
-1163 DDYIIIANKANKS
+1163 DDYMIIANKSNRS
-1176 EREFIDLREK
+1176 EKEFIDLREK

-1200 LDTPKKY
+1200 LDLAKNY
-1207 KKGDSIKPGDIVA
+1207 KKGQTIKTGEIIA
-1220 YDKESYSDK
+1220 YDKDSYSDK
-1229 IGIGNLAYNIGTLTK
+1229 VGVGNLAYNIGTLTK
-1244 IAIMHTEKGFEDS
+1244 VAIMHTDKGFEDS
-1257 ACISQDLSTKMASEI
+1257 AIISQDLSEKMASEI
-1272 VLQVN
+1272 VLQVD
-1277 VLLDG
+1277 VLMDA
-1282 KDIDIQCIEIGKPL
+1282 KDIDIQCVEIGKPL
-1296 QEGEVMMSY
+1296 HEGEVIMSY
-1305 RSALEDQDATDI
+1305 RAALEDQDATDI
-1317 INKMIQKNTG
+1317 INKMVSKNAG
-1327 DSSNELMDDIGKI
+1327 SESKELMDEIGKI

-1354 VYSTIPTSEMSKSLA
+1354 IYSTIPTSEMSKSLA

-1374 HNGPVDKMKSKLAKL
+1374 YNAPIDKMKSKLSKL
-1389 GIDGTQYGTSG
+1389 GIDASQYGTSG
-1400 VLPPVGKLKHCEGKV
+1400 VLPAVGKLKHAEGKV
-1415 LVEFFIKYYDKMSVG
+1415 LVEFYIKYYDKMSVG

-1439 KGTVKEIFP
+1439 KGVVKEIFP
-1448 EGKEPTSEYRPN
+1448 EGKEPYSEYRPK
-1460 EKIHSFLPVGSVNA
+1460 EKVHSFLPVGSVNA
-1474 RMVSSVLILGS
+1474 RMVTSVLTLGAI
-1485 LNKVLIEL
+1485 NKVLIEL

-1504 WDPDL
+1504 WDPNL

>member
-1 MGILNW
+1 
-7 FVKGF
+7 
-12 GVFYNIRL
+12 
-20 ILPIRLLYEFQM
+20 
-32 KNEVKRY
+32 
-39 DFNNRISE
+39 
-47 GGTTMPINI
+47 MPINI
-56 DKVKPFRLIK
+56 DKVKPFRLLK

-88 KSFDQSVNLI
+88 KSLEQSKQLI
-98 NHPLVSNLN
+98 EHPLISNLN
-107 MYNSYFL
+107 MFNSYFL
-114 EWNAMYLINSNKIV
+114 EWNAMYLLKPSRIINKD
-128 NESLEVDDPYVSK
+128 LDVDDVYNSK
-141 VYGNNPIVTESHFED
+141 VYGNNPIMTESHFED
-156 SGNLFFFSEATPEN
+156 SENLFFFSEATPEN
-170 VLDVRLRKILYRE
+170 VLDTRLRKILYKE
-183 RLRNYNAIKSRVANI
+183 RLRNSKDVKLRLNRIKN
-198 KEQCKYIRFTYPTID
+198 ECKYIKYTYPTID
-213 KYKNKNIYIDNH
+213 KYKNKNIYVDNH
-225 IYNKIFDISE
+225 IYNKIFTMSE
-235 AYNRDKAVDLLYA
+235 TYNRDKAIDLLYA

-256 PNYKGYTKKTVF
+256 PNYKGYTKKTVL

-273 WAGSIPT
+273 WAGDIPT

-291 PFSMIVRLFKKPTET
+291 PFSMIVRLFKKPKEN
-306 LDKLAGIDFV
+306 LDKLAGMDFI
-316 FLGHTGWFKM
+316 FIGNNSWFKM
-326 RMEDLD
+326 KMEDLD
-332 MKNLNLFKANILK
+332 MKNLNLFKTNILK

-350 IVEDNI
+350 IVEDNV
-356 PEDKDD
+356 PEDKED

-368 GKIEDL
+368 SKIEDL
-374 TGIQVNN
+374 TGIEVNN
-381 VSRASYIDPNAP
+381 VSRVQDVDLTVP
-393 IISVK
+393 IKAEIK
-398 QDEPK
+398 DQPK
-403 LITAKGITGAD
+403 LIVAKGITGAD
-414 QVIDPTKIEKPTEE
+414 QVIDPTKIEKPTED
-428 KINQSVET
+428 KINQSVEN
-436 IVDFTKNAEEA
+436 IVDYTKNAEEA
-447 EREMDN
+447 EKEMDN

-490 KERIA
+490 KEKIA
-495 NATIAELVATEDT
+495 NSTIAELVATEDT
-508 PLQSTNLSDKV
+508 PLQSTDLSKNV
-519 ESIDDE
+519 ETIDDE
-525 WSDLKKPNFEADYN
+525 WANLKKPNFEADYN
-539 IDADIMKCLHSLSQ
+539 IDADIVKCLHSLSQ
-553 NKDIPMSVIDV
+553 NKDVPMSVIDI
-564 SVEDRSTSEDSI
+564 STEDRSTSEDSI
-576 LTYTVHLEDSL
+576 ITYTVHLEDSL

-655 TNALIRSLTKL
+655 TNALIRALTKL
-666 KENNYKLDVKDGDAV
+666 KENNYKLEIKDDNDIPT
-681 ASPSKIDLGNNAK
+681 PSKIDLGNNAK

-714 VTTSDGRVYYFNR
+714 ITTTDGRVYYFNR

-747 MVIGITKD
+747 MVVGITKD
-755 NQAITVPETGVSSAL
+755 NQSITVPEEGVSSSL
-770 INHLGIHE
+770 INHLGIHK

-786 GTRMTYSQA
+786 GARMTYSQA

-821 GVEYNLT
+821 GIEYNLS

-836 NYFRFSD
+836 NYFRFND
-843 GFLSFDDNYAPDA
+843 GFLSFNDSYAPDA

-862 LSVINTQEYSLTD
+862 LAVINTQEYSLTD

-952 NERLVHFLYKSLATS
+952 NERLVHFLYKALATS

-1038 TYDKSMINKLSMST
+1038 TYDDTMINKLSMST

-1059 INRQSTINMG
+1059 INRQATINMG

-1078 SGGELDRMSDASTLS
+1078 SGGELDRMSDANTLS
-1093 ITEAVTPFGTTHDDP
+1093 ITEALTPFGTTRDDP

-1113 TFIQTAKHG
+1113 TFIQTSKHG
-1122 MRTTEQ
+1122 MRTNSQ
-1128 HPLLVTNGADQALPY
+1128 DPLLVTNGADQALPY
-1143 LTSDTFAHKAKWPA
+1143 LTSDTFAHKTKWDA
-1157 VVEEIT
+1157 IVEEVN
-1163 DDYIIIANKANKS
+1163 DDYMIIANKSNRS
-1176 EREFIDLREK
+1176 EKEFIDLREK

-1200 LDTPKKY
+1200 LDLAKNY
-1207 KKGDSIKPGDIVA
+1207 KKGQTIKPGEIIA
-1220 YDKESYSDK
+1220 YDKDSYSDK
-1229 IGIGNLAYNIGTLTK
+1229 VGVGNLAYNIGTLTK
-1244 IAIMHTEKGFEDS
+1244 VAIMHTDKGFEDS
-1257 ACISQDLSTKMASEI
+1257 AIISQDLSEKMASEI
-1272 VLQVN
+1272 VLQVD
-1277 VLLDG
+1277 VLMDA
-1282 KDIDIQCIEIGKPL
+1282 KDIDIQCVEIGKSL
-1296 QEGEVMMSY
+1296 HEGEVIMSY
-1305 RSALEDQDATDI
+1305 RAALEDQDATDI
-1317 INKMIQKNTG
+1317 INKMVSKNTG
-1327 DSSNELMDDIGKI
+1327 NESKELMDEIGKI

-1354 VYSTIPTSEMSKSLA
+1354 IYSTIPTSEMSKSLA

-1374 HNGPVDKMKSKLAKL
+1374 YNAPIDKMKSKLSKL
-1389 GIDGTQYGTSG
+1389 GIDASQYGTSG
-1400 VLPPVGKLKHCEGKV
+1400 VLPAVGKLKHAEGKV
-1415 LVEFFIKYYDKMSVG
+1415 LVEFYIKYYDKMSVG

-1439 KGTVKEIFP
+1439 KGVVKEIFP
-1448 EGKEPTSEYRPN
+1448 EGKEPYSEYRPE
-1460 EKIHSFLPVGSVNA
+1460 EKVHSFLPVGSVNA
-1474 RMVSSVLILGS
+1474 RMVTSVLTLGAI
-1485 LNKVLIEL
+1485 NKVLIEL

-1504 WDPDL
+1504 WDPNL

>member
-1 MGILNW
+1 
-7 FVKGF
+7 
-12 GVFYNIRL
+12 
-20 ILPIRLLYEFQM
+20 
-32 KNEVKRY
+32 
-39 DFNNRISE
+39 
-47 GGTTMPINI
+47 MPINI
-56 DKVKPFRLIK
+56 DKVKPFRLLK

-88 KSFDQSVNLI
+88 KSLEQSKQLI
-98 NHPLVSNLN
+98 EHKLISNLN
-107 MYNSYFL
+107 MFNSYFL
-114 EWNAMYLINSNKIV
+114 EWNAMYLLKPSRIINKD
-128 NESLEVDDPYVSK
+128 LDVDDVYNSK
-141 VYGNNPIVTESHFED
+141 VYGNNPIMTESHFED
-156 SGNLFFFSEATPEN
+156 SENLFFFSEATPEN
-170 VLDVRLRKILYRE
+170 VLDTRLRKILYKE
-183 RLRNYNAIKSRVANI
+183 RLRNSKDVKLRLNRIKN
-198 KEQCKYIRFTYPTID
+198 ECKYIKYTYPTID
-213 KYKNKNIYIDNH
+213 KYKNKNIYVDNH
-225 IYNKIFDISE
+225 IYNKIFTMSE
-235 AYNRDKAVDLLYA
+235 TYNRDKAIDLLYA

-256 PNYKGYTKKTVF
+256 PNYKGYTKKTVL

-273 WAGSIPT
+273 WAGDIPT

-291 PFSMIVRLFKKPTET
+291 PFSMIVRLFKKPKEN
-306 LDKLAGIDFV
+306 LDKLAGMDFI
-316 FLGHTGWFKM
+316 FIGNNSWFKM
-326 RMEDLD
+326 KMEDLD
-332 MKNLNLFKANILK
+332 MKNLNLFKTNILK

-350 IVEDNI
+350 IVEDNV
-356 PEDKDD
+356 PEDKED

-368 GKIEDL
+368 SKIEDL
-374 TGIQVNN
+374 TGIEVNN
-381 VSRASYIDPNAP
+381 VSRVQDVDPTIPYKAE
-393 IISVK
+393 IK
-398 QDEPK
+398 DQPK
-403 LITAKGITGAD
+403 LIVAKGITGAD
-414 QVIDPTKIEKPTEE
+414 QVIDPTKIEKPTED
-428 KINQSVET
+428 KINQSVEN
-436 IVDFTKNAEEA
+436 IVDYTKNAEEA
-447 EREMDN
+447 EKEMDN

-490 KERIA
+490 KEKIA
-495 NATIAELVATEDT
+495 NSTIAELVATEDT
-508 PLQSTNLSDKV
+508 PLQSTDLSKNI
-519 ESIDDE
+519 ETIDDE
-525 WSDLKKPNFEADYN
+525 WANLKKPNFEADYN
-539 IDADIMKCLHSLSQ
+539 IDADIVKCLHSLSQ
-553 NKDIPMSVIDV
+553 NKDVPMSVIDI
-564 SVEDRSTSEDSI
+564 STEDRSTSEDSI
-576 LTYTVHLEDSL
+576 ITYTVHLEDSL

-655 TNALIRSLTKL
+655 TNALIRALTKL
-666 KENNYKLDVKDGDAV
+666 KENNYKLEIKDDNDIPT
-681 ASPSKIDLGNNAK
+681 PSKIDLGNNAK

-714 VTTSDGRVYYFNR
+714 ITTSDGRVYYFNR

-747 MVIGITKD
+747 MVVGITKD
-755 NQAITVPETGVSSAL
+755 NQSITVPEEGVSSSL
-770 INHLGIHE
+770 INHLGIHK

-786 GTRMTYSQA
+786 GARMTYSQA

-821 GVEYNLT
+821 GIEYNLS

-836 NYFRFSD
+836 NYFRFND
-843 GFLSFDDNYAPDA
+843 GFLSFNDSYAPDA

-862 LSVINTQEYSLTD
+862 LAVINTQEYSLTD

-952 NERLVHFLYKSLATS
+952 NERLVHFLYKALATS

-1038 TYDKSMINKLSMST
+1038 TYDNTMINKLSMST

-1059 INRQSTINMG
+1059 INRQATINMG

-1078 SGGELDRMSDASTLS
+1078 SGGELDRMSDANTLS
-1093 ITEAVTPFGTTHDDP
+1093 ITEALTPFGTTRDDP

-1113 TFIQTAKHG
+1113 TFIQTSKHG
-1122 MRTTEQ
+1122 MRTNSQ
-1128 HPLLVTNGADQALPY
+1128 DPLLVTNGADQALPY
-1143 LTSDTFAHKAKWPA
+1143 LTSDTFAHKTKWDA
-1157 VVEEIT
+1157 IVEEVN
-1163 DDYIIIANKANKS
+1163 DDYMIIANKSNRS
-1176 EREFIDLREK
+1176 EKEFIDLREK

-1200 LDTPKKY
+1200 LDLAKNY
-1207 KKGDSIKPGDIVA
+1207 KKGQTIKPGEIIA
-1220 YDKESYSDK
+1220 YDKDSYSDK
-1229 IGIGNLAYNIGTLTK
+1229 VGVGNLAYNIGTLTK
-1244 IAIMHTEKGFEDS
+1244 VAIMHTDKGFEDS
-1257 ACISQDLSTKMASEI
+1257 AIISQDLSEKMASEI
-1272 VLQVN
+1272 VLQVD
-1277 VLLDG
+1277 VLMDA
-1282 KDIDIQCIEIGKPL
+1282 KDIDIQCVEIGKPL
-1296 QEGEVMMSY
+1296 HEGEVIMSY
-1305 RSALEDQDATDI
+1305 RAALEDQDATDI
-1317 INKMIQKNTG
+1317 INKMVSKNAG
-1327 DSSNELMDDIGKI
+1327 NESKELMDEIGKI

-1345 VTGKLQDIK
+1345 VTGKLQDIRI
-1354 VYSTIPTSEMSKSLA
+1354 YSTIPTSEMSKSLA

-1374 HNGPVDKMKSKLAKL
+1374 YNAPVDKMKSKLSKL
-1389 GIDGTQYGTSG
+1389 GIDASQYGTSG
-1400 VLPPVGKLKHCEGKV
+1400 VLPAVGKLKHAEGKV
-1415 LVEFFIKYYDKMSVG
+1415 LVEFYIKYYDKMSVG

-1439 KGTVKEIFP
+1439 KGVVKEIFP
-1448 EGKEPTSEYRPN
+1448 EGKEPYSEYRPE
-1460 EKIHSFLPVGSVNA
+1460 EKVHSFLPVGSVNA
-1474 RMVSSVLILGS
+1474 RMVTSVLTLGAI
-1485 LNKVLIEL
+1485 NKVLIEL

-1504 WDPDL
+1504 WDPNL

>member
-1 MGILNW
+1 
-7 FVKGF
+7 
-12 GVFYNIRL
+12 
-20 ILPIRLLYEFQM
+20 
-32 KNEVKRY
+32 
-39 DFNNRISE
+39 
-47 GGTTMPINI
+47 MPINI
-56 DKVKPFRLIK
+56 DKVKPFRLLK

-88 KSFDQSVNLI
+88 KSLEQSKQLI
-98 NHPLVSNLN
+98 EHPLISNLN
-107 MYNSYFL
+107 MFNSYFL
-114 EWNAMYLINSNKIV
+114 EWNAMYLLKPSRIINKD
-128 NESLEVDDPYVSK
+128 LDVDDVYNSK
-141 VYGNNPIVTESHFED
+141 VYGNNPIMTESHFED
-156 SGNLFFFSEATPEN
+156 SENLFFFSEATPEN
-170 VLDVRLRKILYRE
+170 VLDTRLRKILYKE
-183 RLRNYNAIKSRVANI
+183 RLRNSKDVKLRLNRIKN
-198 KEQCKYIRFTYPTID
+198 ECKYIKYTYPTID
-213 KYKNKNIYIDNH
+213 KYKNKNIYVDNH
-225 IYNKIFDISE
+225 IYNKIFTMSE
-235 AYNRDKAVDLLYA
+235 TYNRDKAIDLLYA

-256 PNYKGYTKKTVF
+256 PNYKGYTKKTVL

-273 WAGSIPT
+273 WAVDIPT

-291 PFSMIVRLFKKPTET
+291 PFSMIVRLFKKPKEN
-306 LDKLAGIDFV
+306 LDKLAGMDFI
-316 FLGHTGWFKM
+316 FIGNNSWFKM
-326 RMEDLD
+326 KMEDLD
-332 MKNLNLFKANILK
+332 MKNLNLFKTNILK

-350 IVEDNI
+350 IIEDNV

-368 GKIEDL
+368 SKIEDL
-374 TGIQVNN
+374 TGIEVNN
-381 VSRASYIDPNAP
+381 VSRVQDVDPTVPFKAE
-393 IISVK
+393 IK
-398 QDEPK
+398 DQPK
-403 LITAKGITGAD
+403 LIVAKGITGAD
-414 QVIDPTKIEKPTEE
+414 QVIDPTKIEKPTED
-428 KINQSVET
+428 KINQSVEN
-436 IVDFTKNAEEA
+436 IVDYTKNAEEA
-447 EREMDN
+447 EKEMDN

-490 KERIA
+490 KEKIA
-495 NATIAELVATEDT
+495 NSTIAELVATEDT
-508 PLQSTNLSDKV
+508 PLQSTDLSKNV
-519 ESIDDE
+519 ETIDDE
-525 WSDLKKPNFEADYN
+525 WANLKKPNFEADYN
-539 IDADIMKCLHSLSQ
+539 IDADIIKCLHSLSQ
-553 NKDIPMSVIDV
+553 NKDVPMSVIDI
-564 SVEDRSTSEDSI
+564 STEDRSTSEDSI
-576 LTYTVHLEDSL
+576 ITYTVHLEDSL

-655 TNALIRSLTKL
+655 TNALIRALTKL
-666 KENNYKLDVKDGDAV
+666 KENSYKLEVKDDNDIPT
-681 ASPSKIDLGNNAK
+681 PSKIDLGNNAK

-714 VTTSDGRVYYFNR
+714 ITTSDGRVYYFNR

-747 MVIGITKD
+747 MVVGITKD
-755 NQAITVPETGVSSAL
+755 NQSITVPEEGVSSSL
-770 INHLGIHE
+770 INHLGIHK

-786 GTRMTYSQA
+786 GARMTYSQA

-821 GVEYNLT
+821 GIEYNLS

-836 NYFRFSD
+836 NYFRFND
-843 GFLSFDDNYAPDA
+843 GFLSFNDSYAPDA

-862 LSVINTQEYSLTD
+862 LAVINTQEYSLTD

-952 NERLVHFLYKSLATS
+952 NERLVHFLYKALATS

-1038 TYDKSMINKLSMST
+1038 TYDNTMINKLSMST

-1059 INRQSTINMG
+1059 INRQATINMG

-1078 SGGELDRMSDASTLS
+1078 SGGELDRMSDANTLS
-1093 ITEAVTPFGTTHDDP
+1093 ITEALTPFGTTRDDP

-1113 TFIQTAKHG
+1113 TFIQTSKHG

-1128 HPLLVTNGADQALPY
+1128 DPLLVSNGADQALPY
-1143 LTSDTFAHKAKWPA
+1143 LTSDTFAHKAKWNA

-1163 DDYIIIANKANKS
+1163 NDYMIIANKSNPK
-1176 EREFIDLREK
+1176 EKEFIDLREK

-1200 LDTPKKY
+1200 LDTFKNY
-1207 KKGDSIKPGDIVA
+1207 KKGDSIKAGDIVA
-1220 YDKESYSDK
+1220 YDKSSYSDTV
-1229 IGIGNLAYNIGTLTK
+1229 GIGNLAYNIGTLTK
-1244 IAIMHTEKGFEDS
+1244 IAIMHTDKGFEDS
-1257 ACISQDLSTKMASEI
+1257 AIISQDLSKKMASEI
-1272 VLQVN
+1272 VLQVD
-1277 VLLDG
+1277 VLMDA
-1282 KDIDIQCIEIGKPL
+1282 KDIDIQCVEVGKEL
-1296 QEGEVMMSY
+1296 HEGEVIMSY
-1305 RSALEDQDATDI
+1305 RAALEDQDATDI
-1317 INKMIQKNTG
+1317 INKMVQKNAG
-1327 DSSNELMDDIGKI
+1327 SDSKELMDEIGKI

-1369 AFVNK
+1369 SFVNK
-1374 HNGPVDKMKSKLAKL
+1374 YNGPVDKMKSKLSKL
-1389 GIDGTQYGTSG
+1389 GIDGSQYGTSG

-1415 LVEFFIKYYDKMSVG
+1415 LVEFYIKYHDKMSVG

-1439 KGTVKEIFP
+1439 KGVVKEIFP
-1448 EGKEPTSEYRPN
+1448 EGKEPYSEYRPE
-1460 EKIHSFLPVGSVNA
+1460 EKVHSFLPVGSINA
-1474 RMVSSVLILGS
+1474 RMVSSVLTLGS
-1485 LNKVLIEL
+1485 INKVLIEL

-1504 WDPDL
+1504 WDPNR

>member
-1 MGILNW
+1 
-7 FVKGF
+7 
-12 GVFYNIRL
+12 
-20 ILPIRLLYEFQM
+20 
-32 KNEVKRY
+32 
-39 DFNNRISE
+39 
-47 GGTTMPINI
+47 MPINI
-56 DKVKPFRLIK
+56 DKVKPFRLLK

-88 KSFDQSVNLI
+88 KSLEQSKQLI
-98 NHPLVSNLN
+98 EHPLISNLN
-107 MYNSYFL
+107 MFNSYFL
-114 EWNAMYLINSNKIV
+114 EWNAMYLLKPSRIINKD
-128 NESLEVDDPYVSK
+128 LDVDDVYNSK
-141 VYGNNPIVTESHFED
+141 VYGNNPIMTESHFED
-156 SGNLFFFSEATPEN
+156 SENLFFFSEATPEN
-170 VLDVRLRKILYRE
+170 VLDTRLRKILYKE
-183 RLRNYNAIKSRVANI
+183 RLRNSKDVKLRLNRIKN
-198 KEQCKYIRFTYPTID
+198 ECKYIKYTYPTID
-213 KYKNKNIYIDNH
+213 KYKNKNIYVDNH
-225 IYNKIFDISE
+225 IYNKIFTMSE
-235 AYNRDKAVDLLYA
+235 TYNRDKAIDLLYA

-256 PNYKGYTKKTVF
+256 PNYKGYTKKTVL

-273 WAGSIPT
+273 WAGDIPT

-291 PFSMIVRLFKKPTET
+291 PFSMIVRLFKKPKEN
-306 LDKLAGIDFV
+306 LDKLAGMDFI
-316 FLGHTGWFKM
+316 FIGNNSWFKM
-326 RMEDLD
+326 KMEDLD
-332 MKNLNLFKANILK
+332 MKNLNLFKTNILK

-350 IVEDNI
+350 IVEDNV
-356 PEDKDD
+356 PEDKED

-368 GKIEDL
+368 SKIEDL
-374 TGIQVNN
+374 TGIEVNN
-381 VSRASYIDPNAP
+381 VSRVQDVDPTVPFKAE
-393 IISVK
+393 IK
-398 QDEPK
+398 DQPK
-403 LITAKGITGAD
+403 LIVAKGITGAD
-414 QVIDPTKIEKPTEE
+414 QVIDPTKIEKPTED
-428 KINQSVET
+428 KINQSVEN
-436 IVDFTKNAEEA
+436 IVDYTKNAEEA
-447 EREMDN
+447 EKEMDN

-490 KERIA
+490 KEKIA
-495 NATIAELVATEDT
+495 NSTIAELVATEDT
-508 PLQSTNLSDKV
+508 PLESTDLSKNV
-519 ESIDDE
+519 ETIDDE
-525 WSDLKKPNFEADYN
+525 WANLKKPNFEADYN

-553 NKDIPMSVIDV
+553 NKDVPMSVIDV
-564 SVEDRSTSEDSI
+564 SMEDRSTSEDSI
-576 LTYTVHLEDSL
+576 ITYTVHLEDSL

-655 TNALIRSLTKL
+655 TNALIRALTKL
-666 KENNYKLDVKDGDAV
+666 KENNYKLEVKDDNDIPT
-681 ASPSKIDLGNNAK
+681 PSKIDLGNNAK

-714 VTTSDGRVYYFNR
+714 ITTSDGRIYYFNR

-755 NQAITVPETGVSSAL
+755 NQSITVPEEGVSSSL
-770 INHLGIHE
+770 INHLGIHK

-786 GTRMTYSQA
+786 GARMTYSQA

-821 GVEYNLT
+821 GIEYNLS

-836 NYFRFSD
+836 NYFRFND
-843 GFLSFDDNYAPDA
+843 GFLSFNDSYAPDA

-862 LSVINTQEYSLTD
+862 LAVINTQEYSLTD

-902 NLMMDPITVEVCKT
+902 NLMMDPITVEVCTT

-952 NERLVHFLYKSLATS
+952 NERLVHFLYKALATS

-1038 TYDKSMINKLSMST
+1038 TYDNTMINKLSMST

-1059 INRQSTINMG
+1059 INRQATINMG

-1078 SGGELDRMSDASTLS
+1078 SGGELDRMSDANTLS
-1093 ITEAVTPFGTTHDDP
+1093 ITEALTPFGTTRDDP

-1113 TFIQTAKHG
+1113 TFIQTSKHG
-1122 MRTTEQ
+1122 MRTNSQ
-1128 HPLLVTNGADQALPY
+1128 DPLLVTNGADQALPY
-1143 LTSDTFAHKAKWPA
+1143 LTSDTFAHKTKWDA
-1157 VVEEIT
+1157 IVEEVN
-1163 DDYIIIANKANKS
+1163 DDYMIIANKSNRS
-1176 EREFIDLREK
+1176 EKEFIDLREK

-1200 LDTPKKY
+1200 LDLAKNY
-1207 KKGDSIKPGDIVA
+1207 KKGQTIKPGEIIA
-1220 YDKESYSDK
+1220 YDKDSYSDK
-1229 IGIGNLAYNIGTLTK
+1229 VGVGNLAYNIGTLTK
-1244 IAIMHTEKGFEDS
+1244 VAIMHTDKGFEDS
-1257 ACISQDLSTKMASEI
+1257 AIISQDLSEKMASEI
-1272 VLQVN
+1272 VLQVD
-1277 VLLDG
+1277 VLMDA
-1282 KDIDIQCIEIGKPL
+1282 KDIDIQCVEIGKPL
-1296 QEGEVMMSY
+1296 HEGEVIMSY
-1305 RSALEDQDATDI
+1305 RAALEDQDATDI
-1317 INKMIQKNTG
+1317 INKMVSKNTG
-1327 DSSNELMDDIGKI
+1327 NESKELMDEIGKI

-1354 VYSTIPTSEMSKSLA
+1354 IYSTIPTSEMSKSLA

-1374 HNGPVDKMKSKLAKL
+1374 YNAPIDKMKSKLSKL
-1389 GIDGTQYGTSG
+1389 GIDASQYGTSG
-1400 VLPPVGKLKHCEGKV
+1400 VLPAVGKLKHAEGKV
-1415 LVEFFIKYYDKMSVG
+1415 LVEFYIKYYDKMSVG

-1439 KGTVKEIFP
+1439 KGVVKEIFP
-1448 EGKEPTSEYRPN
+1448 EGKEPYSEYRPE
-1460 EKIHSFLPVGSVNA
+1460 EKVHSFLPVGSVNA
-1474 RMVSSVLILGS
+1474 RMVTSVLTLGAI
-1485 LNKVLIEL
+1485 NKVLIEL

-1504 WDPDL
+1504 WDPNL

>member
-1 MGILNW
+1 
-7 FVKGF
+7 
-12 GVFYNIRL
+12 
-20 ILPIRLLYEFQM
+20 
-32 KNEVKRY
+32 
-39 DFNNRISE
+39 
-47 GGTTMPINI
+47 MPINI
-56 DKVKPFRLIK
+56 DKVKPFRLLK

-88 KSFDQSVNLI
+88 KSLEQSKQLI
-98 NHPLVSNLN
+98 EHPLISNLN
-107 MYNSYFL
+107 MFNSYFL
-114 EWNAMYLINSNKIV
+114 EWNAMYLLKPSRIINKD
-128 NESLEVDDPYVSK
+128 LDVDDVYNSK
-141 VYGNNPIVTESHFED
+141 VYGNNPIMTESHFED
-156 SGNLFFFSEATPEN
+156 SENLFFFSEATPEN
-170 VLDVRLRKILYRE
+170 VLDTRLRKILYKE
-183 RLRNYNAIKSRVANI
+183 RLRNSKDVKLRLNRIKN
-198 KEQCKYIRFTYPTID
+198 ECKYIKYTYPTID
-213 KYKNKNIYIDNH
+213 KYKNKNIYVDNH
-225 IYNKIFDISE
+225 IYNKIFTMSE
-235 AYNRDKAVDLLYA
+235 TYNRDKAIDLLYA

-256 PNYKGYTKKTVF
+256 PNYKGYTKKTVL

-273 WAGSIPT
+273 WAGDIPT

-291 PFSMIVRLFKKPTET
+291 PFSMIVRLFKKPKEN
-306 LDKLAGIDFV
+306 LDKLSGMDFI
-316 FLGHTGWFKM
+316 FIGNNSWFKM
-326 RMEDLD
+326 KMEDLD
-332 MKNLNLFKANILK
+332 MKNLNLFKTNILK

-350 IVEDNI
+350 IVEDNV
-356 PEDKDD
+356 PEDKED

-368 GKIEDL
+368 SKIEDL
-374 TGIQVNN
+374 TGIEVNN
-381 VSRASYIDPNAP
+381 VSRVQDVDPTVPYKAE
-393 IISVK
+393 IK
-398 QDEPK
+398 DQPK
-403 LITAKGITGAD
+403 LIVAKGITGAD
-414 QVIDPTKIEKPTEE
+414 QVIDPTKIEKPTED
-428 KINQSVET
+428 KINQSVEN
-436 IVDFTKNAEEA
+436 IVDYTKNAEEA
-447 EREMDN
+447 EKEMDN

-490 KERIA
+490 KEKIA
-495 NATIAELVATEDT
+495 NSTIAELVATEDT
-508 PLQSTNLSDKV
+508 PLQSTDLSKNV
-519 ESIDDE
+519 ETIDDE
-525 WSDLKKPNFEADYN
+525 WANLKKPNFEADYN
-539 IDADIMKCLHSLSQ
+539 IDADIVKCLHSLSQ
-553 NKDIPMSVIDV
+553 NKDVPMSVIDI
-564 SVEDRSTSEDSI
+564 STEDRSTSEDSI
-576 LTYTVHLEDSL
+576 ITYTVHLEDSL

-655 TNALIRSLTKL
+655 TNALIRALTKL
-666 KENNYKLDVKDGDAV
+666 KENNYKLEIKDDNDIPT
-681 ASPSKIDLGNNAK
+681 PSKIDLGNNAK

-714 VTTSDGRVYYFNR
+714 ITTTDGRVYYFNR

-747 MVIGITKD
+747 MVVGITKD
-755 NQAITVPETGVSSAL
+755 NQSITVPEEGVSSSL
-770 INHLGIHE
+770 INHLGIHK

-786 GTRMTYSQA
+786 GARMTYSQA

-821 GVEYNLT
+821 GIEYNLS

-836 NYFRFSD
+836 NYFRFND
-843 GFLSFDDNYAPDA
+843 GFLSFNDNYAPDA

-862 LSVINTQEYSLTD
+862 LAVINTQEYSLTD

-952 NERLVHFLYKSLATS
+952 NERLVHFLYKALATS

-1038 TYDKSMINKLSMST
+1038 TYDKTMINKLSMST

-1059 INRQSTINMG
+1059 INRQATINMG

-1078 SGGELDRMSDASTLS
+1078 SGGELDRMSDANTLS
-1093 ITEAVTPFGTTHDDP
+1093 ITEALTPFGTTRDDP

-1113 TFIQTAKHG
+1113 TFIQTSKHG
-1122 MRTTEQ
+1122 MRTNSQ
-1128 HPLLVTNGADQALPY
+1128 DPLLVTNGADQALPY
-1143 LTSDTFAHKAKWPA
+1143 LTSDTFAHKTKWDA
-1157 VVEEIT
+1157 IVEEVNN
-1163 DDYIIIANKANKS
+1163 DYMIIANKSNRS
-1176 EREFIDLREK
+1176 EKEFIDLREK

-1200 LDTPKKY
+1200 LDLAKNY
-1207 KKGDSIKPGDIVA
+1207 KKGQTIKPGEIIA
-1220 YDKESYSDK
+1220 YDKDSYSDK
-1229 IGIGNLAYNIGTLTK
+1229 VGVGNLAYNIGTLTK
-1244 IAIMHTEKGFEDS
+1244 VAIMHTDKGFEDS
-1257 ACISQDLSTKMASEI
+1257 AIISQDLSEKMASEI
-1272 VLQVN
+1272 VLQVD
-1277 VLLDG
+1277 VLMDA
-1282 KDIDIQCIEIGKPL
+1282 KDIDIQCVEIGKPL
-1296 QEGEVMMSY
+1296 HEGEVIMSY
-1305 RSALEDQDATDI
+1305 RAALEDQDATDI
-1317 INKMIQKNTG
+1317 INKMVSKNAG
-1327 DSSNELMDDIGKI
+1327 NESKELMDEIGKI

-1354 VYSTIPTSEMSKSLA
+1354 IYSTIPTSEMSKSLA

-1374 HNGPVDKMKSKLAKL
+1374 YNAPIDKMKSKLSKL
-1389 GIDGTQYGTSG
+1389 GIDASQYGTSG
-1400 VLPPVGKLKHCEGKV
+1400 VLPAVGKLKHAEGKV
-1415 LVEFFIKYYDKMSVG
+1415 LVEFYIKYYDKMSVG

-1439 KGTVKEIFP
+1439 KGVVKEIFH
-1448 EGKEPTSEYRPN
+1448 EGKEPYSEYRPE
-1460 EKIHSFLPVGSVNA
+1460 EKVHSFLPVGSVNA
-1474 RMVSSVLILGS
+1474 RMVTSVLTLGAI
-1485 LNKVLIEL
+1485 NKVLIEL

-1504 WDPDL
+1504 WDPNL

>member
-1 MGILNW
+1 
-7 FVKGF
+7 
-12 GVFYNIRL
+12 
-20 ILPIRLLYEFQM
+20 
-32 KNEVKRY
+32 
-39 DFNNRISE
+39 
-47 GGTTMPINI
+47 MPINI
-56 DKVKPFRLIK
+56 DKVKPFRLLK

-88 KSFDQSVNLI
+88 KSLEQSKQLI
-98 NHPLVSNLN
+98 EHPLISNLN
-107 MYNSYFL
+107 MFNSYFL
-114 EWNAMYLINSNKIV
+114 EWNAMYLLKPSRIINKD
-128 NESLEVDDPYVSK
+128 LDVDDVYNSK
-141 VYGNNPIVTESHFED
+141 VYGNNPIMTESHFED
-156 SGNLFFFSEATPEN
+156 SENLFFFSEATPEN
-170 VLDVRLRKILYRE
+170 ILDTRLRKILYKE
-183 RLRNYNAIKSRVANI
+183 RLRNSKDVKLRLNRIKN
-198 KEQCKYIRFTYPTID
+198 ECKYIKYTYPTID
-213 KYKNKNIYIDNH
+213 KYKNKNIYVDNH
-225 IYNKIFDISE
+225 IYNKIFTMSE
-235 AYNRDKAVDLLYA
+235 TYNRDKAIDLLYA

-256 PNYKGYTKKTVF
+256 PNYKGYTKKTVL

-273 WAGSIPT
+273 WAGDIPT

-291 PFSMIVRLFKKPTET
+291 PFSMIVRLFKKPKEN
-306 LDKLAGIDFV
+306 LDKLSGIDFI
-316 FLGHTGWFKM
+316 FIGNNSWFKM
-326 RMEDLD
+326 KMEDLD
-332 MKNLNLFKANILK
+332 MKNLNLFKTNILK
-345 IRNND
+345 IRNNG
-350 IVEDNI
+350 IVEDNV

-368 GKIEDL
+368 SKIEDL
-374 TGIQVNN
+374 TGIEVNN
-381 VSRASYIDPNAP
+381 VSRVQDVDPTAP
-393 IISVK
+393 FKAEIK
-398 QDEPK
+398 DQPK
-403 LITAKGITGAD
+403 LIVAKGITGAD
-414 QVIDPTKIEKPTEE
+414 QVIDPTKIEKPTED
-428 KINQSVET
+428 KINQSIEN
-436 IVDFTKNAEEA
+436 IVDYTKNAEEA
-447 EREMDN
+447 EKEMDN

-490 KERIA
+490 KEKIA
-495 NATIAELVATEDT
+495 NSTIAELVATEDT
-508 PLQSTNLSDKV
+508 PLQSTDLSKNV
-519 ESIDDE
+519 ETIDDE
-525 WSDLKKPNFEADYN
+525 WANLKKPNFEADYN
-539 IDADIMKCLHSLSQ
+539 IDADIVKCLHSLSQ
-553 NKDIPMSVIDV
+553 NKDVPMSVIDI
-564 SVEDRSTSEDSI
+564 STEDRSTSEDSI
-576 LTYTVHLEDSL
+576 ITYTVHLEDSL
-587 GKRHTLRFDMPKII
+587 SKRHTLRFDMPKII

-655 TNALIRSLTKL
+655 TNALIRALTKL
-666 KENNYKLDVKDGDAV
+666 KENNYKLEVKDDNDIPT
-681 ASPSKIDLGNNAK
+681 PSEIDLGNNAK

-714 VTTSDGRVYYFNR
+714 ITTSDGRVYYFNR

-755 NQAITVPETGVSSAL
+755 NQSITVPEEGVSSSL
-770 INHLGIHE
+770 INHLGIHK

-786 GTRMTYSQA
+786 GARMTYSQA

-821 GVEYNLT
+821 GIEYNLS

-836 NYFRFSD
+836 NYFRFND
-843 GFLSFDDNYAPDA
+843 GFLSFNDSYAPDA

-862 LSVINTQEYSLTD
+862 LAVINTQEYSLTD

-884 VLDDFG
+884 ILDDFG

-952 NERLVHFLYKSLATS
+952 NERLVHFLYKALATS

-1038 TYDKSMINKLSMST
+1038 TYDNTMINKLSMST

-1059 INRQSTINMG
+1059 INRQATINMG

-1078 SGGELDRMSDASTLS
+1078 SGGELDRMSDANTLS
-1093 ITEAVTPFGTTHDDP
+1093 ITEALTPFGTTHDDP

-1113 TFIQTAKHG
+1113 TFIQTSKHG
-1122 MRTTEQ
+1122 MRTNSQ
-1128 HPLLVTNGADQALPY
+1128 DPLLVTNGADQALPY
-1143 LTSDTFAHKAKWPA
+1143 LTSDTFAHKTKWDA
-1157 VVEEIT
+1157 VVEEVN
-1163 DDYIIIANKANKS
+1163 DDYMIIANKNNRIQK
-1176 EREFIDLREK
+1176 EFIDLREK

-1200 LDTPKKY
+1200 LDLAKNY
-1207 KKGDSIKPGDIVA
+1207 KKGQTIKPGEIIA
-1220 YDKESYSDK
+1220 YDKDSYSDK
-1229 IGIGNLAYNIGTLTK
+1229 VGVGNLAYNIGTLTK
-1244 IAIMHTEKGFEDS
+1244 VAIMHTDKGFEDS
-1257 ACISQDLSTKMASEI
+1257 AIISQDLSEKMASEI
-1272 VLQVN
+1272 VLQVD
-1277 VLLDG
+1277 VLMDA
-1282 KDIDIQCIEIGKPL
+1282 KDIDIQCVEIGKQL
-1296 QEGEVMMSY
+1296 HEGEVIMSY
-1305 RSALEDQDATDI
+1305 RAALEDQDATDI
-1317 INKMIQKNTG
+1317 INKMVSKNVG
-1327 DSSNELMDDIGKI
+1327 NDSKELMDEIGKI

-1354 VYSTIPTSEMSKSLA
+1354 IYSTIPTSEMSKSLA

-1374 HNGPVDKMKSKLAKL
+1374 YNAPVDKMKSKLNKL
-1389 GIDGTQYGTSG
+1389 GIDASQYGTSG
-1400 VLPPVGKLKHCEGKV
+1400 VLPAVGKLKHAEGKV
-1415 LVEFFIKYYDKMSVG
+1415 LVEFYIKYYDKMSVG

-1439 KGTVKEIFP
+1439 KGVVKEIFP
-1448 EGKEPTSEYRPN
+1448 EGKEPYSEYRPE
-1460 EKIHSFLPVGSVNA
+1460 EKVHSFLPVGSVNA
-1474 RMVSSVLILGS
+1474 RMVTSVLTLGAI
-1485 LNKVLIEL
+1485 NKVLIEL

-1504 WDPDL
+1504 WDPNL

>member
-1 MGILNW
+1 
-7 FVKGF
+7 
-12 GVFYNIRL
+12 
-20 ILPIRLLYEFQM
+20 M

-56 DKVKPFRLIK
+56 DKVKPFRLLK

-74 KKDKRHGSAIFLMT
+74 VKDKRHGSAIFLMT
-88 KSFDQSVNLI
+88 KSLEQSKQLI
-98 NHPLVSNLN
+98 EHKLISNLN
-107 MYNSYFL
+107 MFNSYFL
-114 EWNAMYLINSNKIV
+114 EWNAMYLLKPNRIINDD
-128 NESLEVDDPYVSK
+128 LEVDDVYNSK
-141 VYGNNPIVTESHFED
+141 AYGNNPIMTESHFED
-156 SGNLFFFSEATPEN
+156 SENLFFFSEATPEG
-170 VLDVRLRKILYRE
+170 VLDVRLRRILYRE
-183 RLRNYNAIKSRVANI
+183 RLRNFKEVKLRVNQIKN
-198 KEQCKYIRFTYPTID
+198 ECKYIKYTYPTID
-213 KYKNKNIYIDNH
+213 KYKNKNIYVDNH
-225 IYNKIFDISE
+225 IYNKIFTMSE
-235 AYNRDKAVDLLYA
+235 TYNRDKAIDLLYA

-256 PNYKGYTKKTVF
+256 ANYKSYTRKTVF

-273 WAGSIPT
+273 WASDIPT

-291 PFSMIVRLFKKPTET
+291 PFSMIVRLFKKPKEN
-306 LDKLAGIDFV
+306 LNKLAGIDFI
-316 FLGHTGWFKM
+316 FIGNNSWFKM
-326 RMEDLD
+326 KMEDLD
-332 MKNLNLFKANILK
+332 MKNLNLFKTNILK

-350 IVEDNI
+350 IVEDNV
-356 PEDKDD
+356 PEDKED

-374 TGIQVNN
+374 TGIEVNN
-381 VSRASYIDPNAP
+381 ISRVHKVDP
-393 IISVK
+393 ISPVVAAVK
-398 QDEPK
+398 DEPQ
-403 LITAKGITGAD
+403 LGIAKSATGD
-414 QVIDPTKIEKPTEE
+414 TQVVDPTKIEKPTEE
-428 KINQSVET
+428 KINQSVEA
-436 IVDFTKNAEEA
+436 IVDYTKNAEEA
-447 EREMDN
+447 EKEMDN

-490 KERIA
+490 KEKIA
-495 NATIAELVATEDT
+495 NSTIAELVAIEDT
-508 PLQSTNLSDKV
+508 PLQSTDLSSKV
-519 ESIDDE
+519 ETIDDE
-525 WSDLKKPNFEADYN
+525 WANLKKPNFEADYN

-564 SVEDRSTSEDSI
+564 TVEDRSTSEDSI

-655 TNALIRSLTKL
+655 TNALIRALTKL
-666 KENNYKLDVKDGDAV
+666 KENNYKLDVKDGDNV
-681 ASPSKIDLGNNAK
+681 DSPSKIDLGNNAK

-786 GTRMTYSQA
+786 GARMTYSQA

-809 YTAGLTGALNAA
+809 YTAGLTEALRKA
-821 GVEYNLT
+821 GVRYELS

-992 DMALSDVTTSDLSK
+992 DMALADVTTSDLSK

-1038 TYDKSMINKLSMST
+1038 TYDKTMINKLSMST

-1078 SGGELDRMSDASTLS
+1078 SGGELDRMSDANTLS
-1093 ITEAVTPFGTTHDDP
+1093 ITEALTPFGTTRDDP

-1113 TFIQTAKHG
+1113 TFIQTSKHG

-1128 HPLLVTNGADQALPY
+1128 DPLLVSNGADQALPY
-1143 LTSDTFAHKAKWPA
+1143 LTSDTFAHKAKWNA

-1163 DDYIIIANKANKS
+1163 NDYMIIANKSNPK
-1176 EREFIDLREK
+1176 EKEFIDLREK

-1200 LDTPKKY
+1200 LDTFKNY
-1207 KKGDSIKPGDIVA
+1207 KKGDSIKAGDIVA
-1220 YDKESYSDK
+1220 YDKSSYSDTV
-1229 IGIGNLAYNIGTLTK
+1229 GIGNLAYNIGTLTK
-1244 IAIMHTEKGFEDS
+1244 IAIMHTDKGFEDS
-1257 ACISQDLSTKMASEI
+1257 AIISQDLSKKMASEI
-1272 VLQVN
+1272 VLQVD
-1277 VLLDG
+1277 VLMDA
-1282 KDIDIQCIEIGKPL
+1282 KDIDIQCVEVGKEL
-1296 QEGEVMMSY
+1296 HEGEVIMSY
-1305 RSALEDQDATDI
+1305 RAALEDQDATDI
-1317 INKMIQKNTG
+1317 INKMVQKNAG
-1327 DSSNELMDDIGKI
+1327 SDSKELMDEIGKI

-1369 AFVNK
+1369 SFVNK
-1374 HNGPVDKMKSKLAKL
+1374 YNGPVDRMKSKLSKL
-1389 GIDGTQYGTSG
+1389 GIDGSQYGTSG

-1415 LVEFFIKYYDKMSVG
+1415 LVEFYIKYYDKMSVG

-1439 KGTVKEIFP
+1439 KGVVKEIFP
-1448 EGKEPTSEYRPN
+1448 EGKEPYSEYRPD
-1460 EKIHSFLPVGSVNA
+1460 EKVHSFLPVGSINA
-1474 RMVSSVLILGS
+1474 RMVSSVLTLGS
-1485 LNKVLIEL
+1485 INKVLIEL

-1504 WDPDL
+1504 WDPNP

>member
-1 MGILNW
+1 
-7 FVKGF
+7 
-12 GVFYNIRL
+12 
-20 ILPIRLLYEFQM
+20 M
-32 KNEVKRY
+32 KNEVKCY

-56 DKVKPFRLIK
+56 DKVKPFRLLK

-74 KKDKRHGSAIFLMT
+74 VKDKRHGSAIFLMT
-88 KSFDQSVNLI
+88 KSLEQSKQLI
-98 NHPLVSNLN
+98 EHKLISNLN
-107 MYNSYFL
+107 MFNSYFL
-114 EWNAMYLINSNKIV
+114 EWNAMYLLKPSRIINKD
-128 NESLEVDDPYVSK
+128 LEVDDVYNSK
-141 VYGNNPIVTESHFED
+141 AYGNNPIMTESHFED
-156 SGNLFFFSEATPEN
+156 SENLFFFSEATPEN
-170 VLDVRLRKILYRE
+170 VLDTRLRKILYRE
-183 RLRNYNAIKSRVANI
+183 RLRNFKEVKLRVNRI
-198 KEQCKYIRFTYPTID
+198 KEECKYIKYTYPTID
-213 KYKNKNIYIDNH
+213 KYKNKNIYVDNH
-225 IYNKIFDISE
+225 IYNKIFTMSE
-235 AYNRDKAVDLLYA
+235 TYNRDKAIDLLYA

-256 PNYKGYTKKTVF
+256 PNYNGYTRKTVLV
-268 IPVNE
+268 PVNE
-273 WAGSIPT
+273 WASDIPT
-280 TSLFEFSKSIN
+280 TALFEFSKSIN
-291 PFSMIVRLFKKPTET
+291 PFSMIVRLFKKPKEN
-306 LDKLAGIDFV
+306 LDKLAGIDFI
-316 FLGHTGWFKM
+316 FIGNDSWFKM
-326 RMEDLD
+326 KMEDLD
-332 MKNLNLFKANILK
+332 MKNLNLFKTNILK

-350 IVEDNI
+350 IVEDNV
-356 PEDKDD
+356 PEDKED

-374 TGIQVNN
+374 TGIEVNN
-381 VSRASYIDPNAP
+381 ISRVREVDPTAP
-393 IISVK
+393 IK
-398 QDEPK
+398 AELHDEPK
-403 LITAKGITGAD
+403 LIVAKGITGAD
-414 QVIDPTKIEKPTEE
+414 QVIDPTKIEKPTED
-428 KINQSVET
+428 KINQSVEA
-436 IVDFTKNAEEA
+436 IVDYTKNAEEA
-447 EREMDN
+447 EKEMDN

-490 KERIA
+490 KEKIA
-495 NATIAELVATEDT
+495 NSTIAELVATEDT
-508 PLQSTNLSDKV
+508 PLQSTDLSSKV
-519 ESIDDE
+519 ETIDDE
-525 WSDLKKPNFEADYN
+525 WANLKKPNFEADYN

-553 NKDIPMSVIDV
+553 NKDVPMSVIDV
-564 SVEDRSTSEDSI
+564 AVEDRSTSEDSI

-655 TNALIRSLTKL
+655 TNALIRALTKL

-786 GTRMTYSQA
+786 GARMTYSQA

-821 GVEYNLT
+821 GVEYNLS

-836 NYFRFSD
+836 NYFRFND
-843 GFLSFDDNYAPDA
+843 GFLSFNDNYAPDA

-862 LSVINTQEYSLTD
+862 LAVINTQEYSLTD

-1038 TYDKSMINKLSMST
+1038 TYDKTMINKLSMST

-1078 SGGELDRMSDASTLS
+1078 SGGELDRMSDANTLS
-1093 ITEAVTPFGTTHDDP
+1093 ITEALTPFGTTRDDP

-1113 TFIQTAKHG
+1113 TFIQTSKHG
-1122 MRTTEQ
+1122 MRTTSQ
-1128 HPLLVTNGADQALPY
+1128 DPLLVTNGADQALPY
-1143 LTSDTFAHKAKWPA
+1143 LTSDTFAHKAKWNA

-1163 DDYIIIANKANKS
+1163 NDYMIIANKSNPK
-1176 EREFIDLREK
+1176 EKEFIDLREK

-1200 LDTPKKY
+1200 LDTFKNY
-1207 KKGDSIKPGDIVA
+1207 KKGDSIKAGDIVA
-1220 YDKESYSDK
+1220 YDKSSYSDTV
-1229 IGIGNLAYNIGTLTK
+1229 GIGNLAYNIGTLTK
-1244 IAIMHTEKGFEDS
+1244 IAIMHTDKGFEDS
-1257 ACISQDLSTKMASEI
+1257 AIISQDLSEKMASEI
-1272 VLQVN
+1272 VLQVD
-1277 VLLDG
+1277 VLMDA
-1282 KDIDIQCIEIGKPL
+1282 KDIDIQCVEIGKQL
-1296 QEGEVMMSY
+1296 HEGEVIMSY
-1305 RSALEDQDATDI
+1305 RAALEDQDATDI
-1317 INKMIQKNTG
+1317 INKMVQKNAG
-1327 DSSNELMDDIGKI
+1327 SDSKELMDEIGKI

-1369 AFVNK
+1369 SFVNK
-1374 HNGPVDKMKSKLAKL
+1374 YNGPVDKMKSKLGKL
-1389 GIDGTQYGTSG
+1389 GIDGSQYGTSG

-1415 LVEFFIKYYDKMSVG
+1415 LVEFYIKYYDKMSVG

-1439 KGTVKEIFP
+1439 KGVVKEIFP
-1448 EGKEPTSEYRPN
+1448 EGKEPYSEYRPD
-1460 EKIHSFLPVGSVNA
+1460 EKVHSFLPVGSINA
-1474 RMVSSVLILGS
+1474 RMVTSVLTLGAI
-1485 LNKVLIEL
+1485 NKVLIEL

-1504 WDPDL
+1504 WDPNS

>member
-1 MGILNW
+1 
-7 FVKGF
+7 
-12 GVFYNIRL
+12 
-20 ILPIRLLYEFQM
+20 M
-32 KNEVKRY
+32 KNEVKCY

-56 DKVKPFRLIK
+56 DKVKPFRLLK

-74 KKDKRHGSAIFLMT
+74 VKDKRHGSAIFLMT
-88 KSFDQSVNLI
+88 KSLEQSKQLI
-98 NHPLVSNLN
+98 EHKLISNLN
-107 MYNSYFL
+107 MFNSYFL
-114 EWNAMYLINSNKIV
+114 EWNAMYLLKPSRIINKD
-128 NESLEVDDPYVSK
+128 LEVDDVYNSK
-141 VYGNNPIVTESHFED
+141 AYGNNPIMTESHFED
-156 SGNLFFFSEATPEN
+156 SENLFFFSEATPEN
-170 VLDVRLRKILYRE
+170 VLDTRLRKILYRE
-183 RLRNYNAIKSRVANI
+183 RLRNFKEVKLRVNQIKN
-198 KEQCKYIRFTYPTID
+198 ECKYIKYTYPTID
-213 KYKNKNIYIDNH
+213 KYKNKNIYVDNH
-225 IYNKIFDISE
+225 IYNKIFTMSE
-235 AYNRDKAVDLLYA
+235 TYNRDKAIDLLYA

-256 PNYKGYTKKTVF
+256 PNYNGYTRKTVL

-273 WAGSIPT
+273 WASDIPT
-280 TSLFEFSKSIN
+280 TALFEFSKSIN
-291 PFSMIVRLFKKPTET
+291 PFSMIVRLFKKPKEN
-306 LDKLAGIDFV
+306 LDKLAGIDFI
-316 FLGHTGWFKM
+316 FIGHDSWFKM
-326 RMEDLD
+326 KMEDLD
-332 MKNLNLFKANILK
+332 MKNLNLFKTNILK

-350 IVEDNI
+350 IVEDNV
-356 PEDKDD
+356 PEDKED

-374 TGIQVNN
+374 TGIEVNN
-381 VSRASYIDPNAP
+381 ISRVREIDPTAP
-393 IISVK
+393 IK
-398 QDEPK
+398 AELHDEPK
-403 LITAKGITGAD
+403 LIVAKGITGAD

-428 KINQSVET
+428 KINQSVED
-436 IVDFTKNAEEA
+436 IVNYTKNAEEA
-447 EREMDN
+447 EKEMDN

-490 KERIA
+490 KEKIA
-495 NATIAELVATEDT
+495 NSTIAELVAIEDT
-508 PLQSTNLSDKV
+508 PLQATNLSNKV
-519 ESIDDE
+519 ETIDDE
-525 WSDLKKPNFEADYN
+525 WADLKKPNFEADYN

-655 TNALIRSLTKL
+655 TNALIRALTKL
-666 KENNYKLDVKDGDAV
+666 KENNYKLEVKDETADDAYL
-681 ASPSKIDLGNNAK
+681 PSKIDLGNNAK

-714 VTTSDGRVYYFNR
+714 VTTKDGRVYYFNR
-727 DELIHKL
+727 DELINKL

-739 KVESDQGF
+739 KVENEPGF
-747 MVIGITKD
+747 LVVGISKD
-755 NQAITVPETGVSSAL
+755 NNPITVPETGVSTAL
-770 INHLGIHE
+770 INQLGIAK
-778 YAYTFMKP
+778 YAGTFMKP
-786 GTRMTYSQA
+786 GARMTYSQA
-795 SILNSKIPLIVVMA
+795 SILNSKIPLIVVMS

-821 GVEYNLT
+821 GVEYNLS

-836 NYFRFSD
+836 NYFRFND
-843 GFLSFDDNYAPDA
+843 GFLSFNDNYAPDA

-1038 TYDKSMINKLSMST
+1038 TYDKTMINKLSMST

-1078 SGGELDRMSDASTLS
+1078 SGGELDRMSDANTLS
-1093 ITEAVTPFGTTHDDP
+1093 ITEALTPFGTTRDDP

-1113 TFIQTAKHG
+1113 TFIQTSKHG
-1122 MRTTEQ
+1122 MRTNSQ
-1128 HPLLVTNGADQALPY
+1128 DPLLVTNGADQALPY
-1143 LTSDTFAHKAKWPA
+1143 LTSDTFAHKTKWDA
-1157 VVEEIT
+1157 IVEEVN
-1163 DDYIIIANKANKS
+1163 DDYMIIANKSNRS
-1176 EREFIDLREK
+1176 EKEFIDLREK

-1200 LDTPKKY
+1200 LDLAKNY
-1207 KKGDSIKPGDIVA
+1207 KKGQTIKPGEIIA
-1220 YDKESYSDK
+1220 YDKDSYSDK
-1229 IGIGNLAYNIGTLTK
+1229 VGVGNLAYNIGTLTK
-1244 IAIMHTEKGFEDS
+1244 VAIMHTDKGFEDS
-1257 ACISQDLSTKMASEI
+1257 AIISQDLSEKMASEI
-1272 VLQVN
+1272 VLQVD
-1277 VLLDG
+1277 VLMDA
-1282 KDIDIQCIEIGKPL
+1282 KDIDIQCVEIGKPL
-1296 QEGEVMMSY
+1296 HEGEVIMSY
-1305 RSALEDQDATDI
+1305 RAALEDQDATDI
-1317 INKMIQKNTG
+1317 INKMVSKNAG
-1327 DSSNELMDDIGKI
+1327 NESKELMDEIGKI

-1354 VYSTIPTSEMSKSLA
+1354 IYSTIPTSEMSKSLA

-1374 HNGPVDKMKSKLAKL
+1374 YNAPIDKMKSKLSKL
-1389 GIDGTQYGTSG
+1389 GIDASQYGTSG
-1400 VLPPVGKLKHCEGKV
+1400 VLPAVGKLKHAEGKV
-1415 LVEFFIKYYDKMSVG
+1415 LVEFYIKYYDKMSVG

-1439 KGTVKEIFP
+1439 KGVVKEIFP
-1448 EGKEPTSEYRPN
+1448 EGKEPYSEYRPE
-1460 EKIHSFLPVGSVNA
+1460 EKVHSFLPVGSVNA
-1474 RMVSSVLILGS
+1474 RMVTSVLTLGAI
-1485 LNKVLIEL
+1485 NKVLIEL

-1504 WDPDL
+1504 WDPNL

>member
-1 MGILNW
+1 
-7 FVKGF
+7 
-12 GVFYNIRL
+12 
-20 ILPIRLLYEFQM
+20 
-32 KNEVKRY
+32 
-39 DFNNRISE
+39 
-47 GGTTMPINI
+47 MPINI
-56 DKVKPFRLIK
+56 DKVKPFRLLK

-88 KSFDQSVNLI
+88 KSLEQSKQLI
-98 NHPLVSNLN
+98 EHQLISNLN
-107 MYNSYFL
+107 MFNSYFL
-114 EWNAMYLINSNKIV
+114 EWNAMYLLKPSRIINKD
-128 NESLEVDDPYVSK
+128 LDVDDVYNSK
-141 VYGNNPIVTESHFED
+141 VYGNNPIMTESHFED
-156 SGNLFFFSEATPEN
+156 SENLFFFSEATPEN
-170 VLDVRLRKILYRE
+170 VLDTRLRKILYKE
-183 RLRNYNAIKSRVANI
+183 RLRNSKDVKLRLNRIKN
-198 KEQCKYIRFTYPTID
+198 ECKYIKYTYPTID
-213 KYKNKNIYIDNH
+213 KYKNKNIYVDNH
-225 IYNKIFDISE
+225 IYNKIFTMSE
-235 AYNRDKAVDLLYA
+235 TYNRDKAIDLLYA

-256 PNYKGYTKKTVF
+256 PNYKGYTKKTVL

-273 WAGSIPT
+273 WAGDIPT

-291 PFSMIVRLFKKPTET
+291 PFSMIVRLFKKPKEN
-306 LDKLAGIDFV
+306 LDKLAGMDFI
-316 FLGHTGWFKM
+316 FIGNNSWFKM
-326 RMEDLD
+326 KMEDLD
-332 MKNLNLFKANILK
+332 MKNLNLFKTNILK

-350 IVEDNI
+350 IVEDNV
-356 PEDKDD
+356 PEDKED

-368 GKIEDL
+368 SKIEDL
-374 TGIQVNN
+374 TGIEVNN
-381 VSRASYIDPNAP
+381 VSRIQDVDPTVPYKAE
-393 IISVK
+393 IK
-398 QDEPK
+398 DQPK
-403 LITAKGITGAD
+403 LIVAKGITGAD
-414 QVIDPTKIEKPTEE
+414 QVIDPTKIEKPTED
-428 KINQSVET
+428 KINQSVEN
-436 IVDFTKNAEEA
+436 IVDYTKNAEEA
-447 EREMDN
+447 EKEMDN

-490 KERIA
+490 KEKIA
-495 NATIAELVATEDT
+495 NSTIAELVATEDT
-508 PLQSTNLSDKV
+508 PLQSTDLSKNV
-519 ESIDDE
+519 ETIDDE
-525 WSDLKKPNFEADYN
+525 WANLKKPNFEADYN

-553 NKDIPMSVIDV
+553 NKDVPMSVIDV
-564 SVEDRSTSEDSI
+564 SMEDRSTSEDSI
-576 LTYTVHLEDSL
+576 ITYTVHLEDSL

-655 TNALIRSLTKL
+655 TNALIRALTKL
-666 KENNYKLDVKDGDAV
+666 KENNYKLEIKDDNDIPT
-681 ASPSKIDLGNNAK
+681 PSKIDLGNNAK

-714 VTTSDGRVYYFNR
+714 ITTSDGRVYYFNR

-755 NQAITVPETGVSSAL
+755 NNPITVPEEGVSSSL
-770 INHLGIHE
+770 INHLGIHK

-786 GTRMTYSQA
+786 GARMTYSQA

-821 GVEYNLT
+821 GIEYNLS

-836 NYFRFSD
+836 NYFRFND
-843 GFLSFDDNYAPDA
+843 GFLSFNDSYAPDA

-862 LSVINTQEYSLTD
+862 LAVINTQEYSLTD

-952 NERLVHFLYKSLATS
+952 NERLVHFLYKALATS

-1038 TYDKSMINKLSMST
+1038 TYDNTMINKLSMST

-1059 INRQSTINMG
+1059 INRQATINMG

-1078 SGGELDRMSDASTLS
+1078 SGGELDRMSDANTLS
-1093 ITEAVTPFGTTHDDP
+1093 ITEALTPFGTTRDDP

-1113 TFIQTAKHG
+1113 TFIQTSKHG
-1122 MRTTEQ
+1122 MRTNSQ
-1128 HPLLVTNGADQALPY
+1128 DPLLVTNGADQALPY
-1143 LTSDTFAHKAKWPA
+1143 LTSDTFAHKTKWDA
-1157 VVEEIT
+1157 VVEEVNN
-1163 DDYIIIANKANKS
+1163 DYMIIANKSNRS
-1176 EREFIDLREK
+1176 EKEFIDLREK

-1200 LDTPKKY
+1200 LDLAKNY
-1207 KKGDSIKPGDIVA
+1207 KKGQTIKPGEIIA
-1220 YDKESYSDK
+1220 YDKDSYSDK
-1229 IGIGNLAYNIGTLTK
+1229 VGVGNLAYNIGTLTK
-1244 IAIMHTEKGFEDS
+1244 VAIMHTDKGFEDS
-1257 ACISQDLSTKMASEI
+1257 AIISQDLSEKMASEI
-1272 VLQVN
+1272 VLQVD
-1277 VLLDG
+1277 VLMDA
-1282 KDIDIQCIEIGKPL
+1282 KDIDIQCVEIGKPL
-1296 QEGEVMMSY
+1296 HEGEVIMSY
-1305 RSALEDQDATDI
+1305 RAALEDQDATDI
-1317 INKMIQKNTG
+1317 INKMVSKNVG
-1327 DSSNELMDDIGKI
+1327 NESKELMDEIGKI

-1345 VTGKLQDIK
+1345 VTGKLQDIRI
-1354 VYSTIPTSEMSKSLA
+1354 YSTIPTSEMSKSLA

-1374 HNGPVDKMKSKLAKL
+1374 YNAPIDKMKSKLSKL
-1389 GIDGTQYGTSG
+1389 GIDASQYGTSG
-1400 VLPPVGKLKHCEGKV
+1400 VLPAVGKLKHAEGKV
-1415 LVEFFIKYYDKMSVG
+1415 LVEFYIKYYDKMSVG

-1439 KGTVKEIFP
+1439 KGVVKEIFP
-1448 EGKEPTSEYRPN
+1448 EGKEPYSEYRPE
-1460 EKIHSFLPVGSVNA
+1460 EKVHSFLPVGSVNA
-1474 RMVSSVLILGS
+1474 RMVTSVLTLGAI
-1485 LNKVLIEL
+1485 NKVLIEL

-1504 WDPDL
+1504 WDPNL

>member
-1 MGILNW
+1 
-7 FVKGF
+7 
-12 GVFYNIRL
+12 
-20 ILPIRLLYEFQM
+20 M

-56 DKVKPFRLIK
+56 DKVKPFRLLK

-74 KKDKRHGSAIFLMT
+74 VKDKRHGSAIFLMT
-88 KSFDQSVNLI
+88 KSLEQSKQLI
-98 NHPLVSNLN
+98 EHKLISNLN
-107 MYNSYFL
+107 MFNSYFL
-114 EWNAMYLINSNKIV
+114 EWNAMYLLKPNRIINDD
-128 NESLEVDDPYVSK
+128 LEVDDVYNSK
-141 VYGNNPIVTESHFED
+141 AYGNNPIMTESHFED
-156 SGNLFFFSEATPEN
+156 SENLFFFSEATPEG
-170 VLDVRLRKILYRE
+170 VLDVRLRRILYRE
-183 RLRNYNAIKSRVANI
+183 RLRNFKEVKLRVSRIKD
-198 KEQCKYIRFTYPTID
+198 ECKYIKYTYPTID
-213 KYKNKNIYIDNH
+213 KYKNKNIYVDNH
-225 IYNKIFDISE
+225 IYNKIFTMSE
-235 AYNRDKAVDLLYA
+235 TYNRDKAIDLLYA

-256 PNYKGYTKKTVF
+256 ANYKSYTRKTVL

-273 WAGSIPT
+273 WASDIPT

-291 PFSMIVRLFKKPTET
+291 PFSMIVRLFKKPKEN
-306 LDKLAGIDFV
+306 LNKLAGIDFI
-316 FLGHTGWFKM
+316 FIGNNSWFKM
-326 RMEDLD
+326 KMEDLD
-332 MKNLNLFKANILK
+332 MKNLNLFKTNILK

-350 IVEDNI
+350 IVEDNV
-356 PEDKDD
+356 PEDKED

-374 TGIQVNN
+374 TGIEVNN
-381 VSRASYIDPNAP
+381 ISRVHKVDP
-393 IISVK
+393 ISPVVAAVK
-398 QDEPK
+398 DQPQ
-403 LITAKGITGAD
+403 LVIAKSATGD
-414 QVIDPTKIEKPTEE
+414 SQVVDPTKIEKPTED

-436 IVDFTKNAEEA
+436 IVDYTKNAEEA
-447 EREMDN
+447 EKEMDN

-490 KERIA
+490 KEKIA
-495 NATIAELVATEDT
+495 NSTIAELVAIEDT
-508 PLQSTNLSDKV
+508 PLQSTDLSSKV
-519 ESIDDE
+519 ETIDDE
-525 WSDLKKPNFEADYN
+525 WANLKKPNFEADYN

-564 SVEDRSTSEDSI
+564 TVEDRSTSEDSI

-655 TNALIRSLTKL
+655 TNALIRALTKL
-666 KENNYKLDVKDGDAV
+666 KENNYKLEVKDGETV

-747 MVIGITKD
+747 MVVGITKD

-786 GTRMTYSQA
+786 GARMTYSQA

-821 GVEYNLT
+821 GVEYNLS

-836 NYFRFSD
+836 NYFRFND
-843 GFLSFDDNYAPDA
+843 GFLSFNDNYAPDA

-916 YKLPTDYIEVL
+916 YKLPIDYIEVL

-992 DMALSDVTTSDLSK
+992 DMALADVTTSDLSK

-1038 TYDKSMINKLSMST
+1038 TYDKTMINKLSMST

-1078 SGGELDRMSDASTLS
+1078 SGGELDRMSDANTLS
-1093 ITEAVTPFGTTHDDP
+1093 ITEALTPFGTTRDDP

-1113 TFIQTAKHG
+1113 TFIQTSKHG

-1128 HPLLVTNGADQALPY
+1128 DPLLVSNGADQALPY
-1143 LTSDTFAHKAKWPA
+1143 LTSDTFAHKAKWNA

-1163 DDYIIIANKANKS
+1163 NDYMIIANKSNPK
-1176 EREFIDLREK
+1176 EKEFIDLREK

-1200 LDTPKKY
+1200 LDTFKNY
-1207 KKGDSIKPGDIVA
+1207 KKGDSIKAGDIVA
-1220 YDKESYSDK
+1220 YDKSSYSDTV
-1229 IGIGNLAYNIGTLTK
+1229 GIGNLAYNIGTLTK
-1244 IAIMHTEKGFEDS
+1244 IAIMHTDKGFEDS
-1257 ACISQDLSTKMASEI
+1257 AIISQDLSKKMSSEI
-1272 VLQVN
+1272 VLQVD
-1277 VLLDG
+1277 VLMDA
-1282 KDIDIQCIEIGKPL
+1282 KDIDIQCVEVGKQL
-1296 QEGEVMMSY
+1296 HEGEVIMSY
-1305 RSALEDQDATDI
+1305 RAALEDQDATDI
-1317 INKMIQKNTG
+1317 INKMVQKNAG
-1327 DSSNELMDDIGKI
+1327 SDSKELMDEIGKI

-1369 AFVNK
+1369 SFVNK
-1374 HNGPVDKMKSKLAKL
+1374 YNGPVDKMKSKLSKL
-1389 GIDGTQYGTSG
+1389 GIDGSQYGTSG

-1415 LVEFFIKYYDKMSVG
+1415 LVEFYIKYHDKMSVG

-1439 KGTVKEIFP
+1439 KGVVKEIFP
-1448 EGKEPTSEYRPN
+1448 EGKEPYSEYRPE
-1460 EKIHSFLPVGSVNA
+1460 EKVHSFLPVGSINA
-1474 RMVSSVLILGS
+1474 RMVSSVLTLGS
-1485 LNKVLIEL
+1485 INKVLIEL

-1504 WDPDL
+1504 WDPNP

>member
-1 MGILNW
+1 
-7 FVKGF
+7 
-12 GVFYNIRL
+12 
-20 ILPIRLLYEFQM
+20 
-32 KNEVKRY
+32 
-39 DFNNRISE
+39 
-47 GGTTMPINI
+47 MPINI
-56 DKVKPFRLIK
+56 DKVKPFRLLK

-88 KSFDQSVNLI
+88 KSLEQSKQLI
-98 NHPLVSNLN
+98 EHKLISNLN
-107 MYNSYFL
+107 MFNSYFL
-114 EWNAMYLINSNKIV
+114 EWNAMYLLKPSRIINKD
-128 NESLEVDDPYVSK
+128 LDVDDVYNSK
-141 VYGNNPIVTESHFED
+141 VYGNNPIMTESHFED
-156 SGNLFFFSEATPEN
+156 SENLFFFSEATPEN
-170 VLDVRLRKILYRE
+170 VLDTRLRKILYKE
-183 RLRNYNAIKSRVANI
+183 RLRNSKDVKLRLNRIKN
-198 KEQCKYIRFTYPTID
+198 ECKYIKYTYPTID
-213 KYKNKNIYIDNH
+213 KYKNKNIYVDNH
-225 IYNKIFDISE
+225 IYNKIFTMSE
-235 AYNRDKAVDLLYA
+235 TYNRDKAIDLLYA

-256 PNYKGYTKKTVF
+256 PNYKGYTKKTVL

-273 WAGSIPT
+273 WAGDIPT

-291 PFSMIVRLFKKPTET
+291 PFSMIVRLFKKPKEN
-306 LDKLAGIDFV
+306 LDKLAGMDFI
-316 FLGHTGWFKM
+316 FIGNNSWFKM
-326 RMEDLD
+326 KMEDLD
-332 MKNLNLFKANILK
+332 MKNLNLFKTNILK

-350 IVEDNI
+350 IVEDNV
-356 PEDKDD
+356 PEDKED

-368 GKIEDL
+368 SKIEDL
-374 TGIQVNN
+374 TGIEVNN
-381 VSRASYIDPNAP
+381 VSRVQDVDPTVPYKAE
-393 IISVK
+393 IK
-398 QDEPK
+398 DQPK
-403 LITAKGITGAD
+403 LIVAKGITGAD
-414 QVIDPTKIEKPTEE
+414 QVIDPTKIEKPTED
-428 KINQSVET
+428 KINQSVEN
-436 IVDFTKNAEEA
+436 IVDYTKNAEEA
-447 EREMDN
+447 EKEMDN

-490 KERIA
+490 KEKIA
-495 NATIAELVATEDT
+495 NSTIAELVATEDT
-508 PLQSTNLSDKV
+508 PLQSTDLSKNV
-519 ESIDDE
+519 ETIDDE
-525 WSDLKKPNFEADYN
+525 WANLKKPNFEADYN

-553 NKDIPMSVIDV
+553 NKDVPMSVIDI
-564 SVEDRSTSEDSI
+564 STEDRSTSEDSI
-576 LTYTVHLEDSL
+576 ITYTVHLEDSL

-655 TNALIRSLTKL
+655 TNALIRALTKL
-666 KENNYKLDVKDGDAV
+666 KENNYKLEIKDDNDIPT
-681 ASPSKIDLGNNAK
+681 PSKIDLGNNAK

-714 VTTSDGRVYYFNR
+714 ITTSDGRVYYFNR

-755 NQAITVPETGVSSAL
+755 NQSITVPEEGVSSSL
-770 INHLGIHE
+770 INHLGIHK

-786 GTRMTYSQA
+786 GARMTYSQA

-821 GVEYNLT
+821 GIEYNLS

-836 NYFRFSD
+836 NYFRFND
-843 GFLSFDDNYAPDA
+843 GFLSFNDSYAPDA

-862 LSVINTQEYSLTD
+862 LAVINTQEYSLTD

-952 NERLVHFLYKSLATS
+952 NERLVHFLYKALATS

-1038 TYDKSMINKLSMST
+1038 TYDNTMINKLSMST

-1059 INRQSTINMG
+1059 INRQATINMG

-1078 SGGELDRMSDASTLS
+1078 SGGELDRMSDANTLS
-1093 ITEAVTPFGTTHDDP
+1093 ITEALTPFGTTRDDP

-1113 TFIQTAKHG
+1113 TFIQTSKHG
-1122 MRTTEQ
+1122 MRTNSQ
-1128 HPLLVTNGADQALPY
+1128 DPLLVTNGADQALPY
-1143 LTSDTFAHKAKWPA
+1143 LTSDTFAHKTKWDA
-1157 VVEEIT
+1157 VVEEVN
-1163 DDYIIIANKANKS
+1163 DDYMIIANKSNRS
-1176 EREFIDLREK
+1176 EKEFIDLREK

-1200 LDTPKKY
+1200 LDLAKNY
-1207 KKGDSIKPGDIVA
+1207 KKGQTIKPGEIIA
-1220 YDKESYSDK
+1220 YDKDSYSNK
-1229 IGIGNLAYNIGTLTK
+1229 VGVGNLAYNIGTLTK
-1244 IAIMHTEKGFEDS
+1244 VAIMHTDKGFEDS
-1257 ACISQDLSTKMASEI
+1257 AIISQDLSEKMASEI
-1272 VLQVN
+1272 VLQVD
-1277 VLLDG
+1277 VLMDA
-1282 KDIDIQCIEIGKPL
+1282 KDIDIQCVEIGKPL
-1296 QEGEVMMSY
+1296 HEGEVIMSY
-1305 RSALEDQDATDI
+1305 RAALEDQDATDI
-1317 INKMIQKNTG
+1317 INKMVSKNAG
-1327 DSSNELMDDIGKI
+1327 NESKELMDEIGKI

-1345 VTGKLQDIK
+1345 VTGKLQDIRI
-1354 VYSTIPTSEMSKSLA
+1354 YSTIPTSEMSKSLA

-1374 HNGPVDKMKSKLAKL
+1374 YNAPIDKMKSKLSKL
-1389 GIDGTQYGTSG
+1389 GIDASQYGTSG
-1400 VLPPVGKLKHCEGKV
+1400 VLPAVGKLKHAEGKV
-1415 LVEFFIKYYDKMSVG
+1415 LVEFYIKYYDKMSVG

-1439 KGTVKEIFP
+1439 KGVVKEIFP
-1448 EGKEPTSEYRPN
+1448 EGKEPYSEYRPE
-1460 EKIHSFLPVGSVNA
+1460 EKVHSFLPVGSVNA
-1474 RMVSSVLILGS
+1474 RMVTSVLTLGAI
-1485 LNKVLIEL
+1485 NKVLIEL

-1504 WDPDL
+1504 WDPNL

>member
-1 MGILNW
+1 
-7 FVKGF
+7 
-12 GVFYNIRL
+12 
-20 ILPIRLLYEFQM
+20 M

-56 DKVKPFRLIK
+56 DKVKPFRLLK

-74 KKDKRHGSAIFLMT
+74 VKDKRHGSAIFLMT
-88 KSFDQSVNLI
+88 KSLEQSKQLI
-98 NHPLVSNLN
+98 EHKLISNLN
-107 MYNSYFL
+107 MFNSYFL
-114 EWNAMYLINSNKIV
+114 EWNAMYFIRPNRISNTDMD
-128 NESLEVDDPYVSK
+128 VDEYYNSK
-141 VYGNNPIVTESHFED
+141 VYNNIPVMTETHFED
-156 SGNLFFFSEATPEN
+156 SNNLFFFSEASPEG
-170 VLDVRLRKILYRE
+170 VLDIRLRRILYRE
-183 RLRNYNAIKSRVANI
+183 RLRNFKEVKLRVNRIKD
-198 KEQCKYIRFTYPTID
+198 ECKYIKYTYPTID
-213 KYKNKNIYIDNH
+213 KYKNKNVYIDNH
-225 IYNKIFDISE
+225 IYNKIFTMSE
-235 AYNRDKAVDLLYA
+235 TYNRDKAIDLLYA

-256 PNYKGYTKKTVF
+256 ANYDSYTRKTIL

-273 WAGSIPT
+273 WASDIPT

-291 PFSMIVRLFKKPTET
+291 PFSMIVRLFKKPKEN
-306 LDKLAGIDFV
+306 LNKLAGIDFI
-316 FLGHTGWFKM
+316 FIGNDSWFKM
-326 RMEDLD
+326 KMEDLD
-332 MKNLNLFKANILK
+332 MKNLNLFKTNILK

-350 IVEDNI
+350 IVEDNV
-356 PEDKDD
+356 PEDKED

-374 TGIQVNN
+374 TGIEVNN
-381 VSRASYIDPNAP
+381 ISRVHKVDPTAP
-393 IISVK
+393 VAAELK
-398 QDEPK
+398 DEPK
-403 LITAKGITGAD
+403 LIVAKGITGAD
-414 QVIDPTKIEKPTEE
+414 QVVDPTKIEKPTEE
-428 KINQSVET
+428 KINQSVEA
-436 IVDFTKNAEEA
+436 IVDYTKNAEEA
-447 EREMDN
+447 EKEMDN

-490 KERIA
+490 KEKIA
-495 NATIAELVATEDT
+495 NSTIAELVAIEDT
-508 PLQSTNLSDKV
+508 PLQATDLSSKV
-519 ESIDDE
+519 ETIDDE
-525 WSDLKKPNFEADYN
+525 WANLKKPNFEADYN

-553 NKDIPMSVIDV
+553 NKDVPMSVIDV
-564 SVEDRSTSEDSI
+564 TVEDRSTSEDSI

-655 TNALIRSLTKL
+655 TNALIRALTKL
-666 KENNYKLDVKDGDAV
+666 KENNYKLEVKDGETV

-727 DELIHKL
+727 DELIHRL

-786 GTRMTYSQA
+786 GARMTYSQA

-821 GVEYNLT
+821 GVEYNLS

-836 NYFRFSD
+836 NYFRFND
-843 GFLSFDDNYAPDA
+843 GFLSFNDNYAPDA

-862 LSVINTQEYSLTD
+862 LAVINTQEYSLTD

-884 VLDDFG
+884 VLDEFG

-992 DMALSDVTTSDLSK
+992 DMALADVTTSDLSK

-1038 TYDKSMINKLSMST
+1038 TYDKTMINKLSMST

-1078 SGGELDRMSDASTLS
+1078 SGGELDRMSDANTLS
-1093 ITEAVTPFGTTHDDP
+1093 ITEALTPFGTTRDDP

-1113 TFIQTAKHG
+1113 TFIQTSKHG

-1128 HPLLVTNGADQALPY
+1128 DPLLVSNGADQALPY
-1143 LTSDTFAHKAKWPA
+1143 LTSDTFAHKAKWNA

-1163 DDYIIIANKANKS
+1163 NDYMIIANKSNPK
-1176 EREFIDLREK
+1176 EKEFIDLREK

-1200 LDTPKKY
+1200 LDTFKNY
-1207 KKGDSIKPGDIVA
+1207 KKGDSIKAGDIVA
-1220 YDKESYSDK
+1220 YDKSSYSDTV
-1229 IGIGNLAYNIGTLTK
+1229 GIGNLAYNIGTLTK
-1244 IAIMHTEKGFEDS
+1244 IAIMHTDKGFEDS
-1257 ACISQDLSTKMASEI
+1257 AIISQDLSKKMASEI
-1272 VLQVN
+1272 VLQVD
-1277 VLLDG
+1277 VLMDA
-1282 KDIDIQCIEIGKPL
+1282 KDIDIQCVEVGKEL
-1296 QEGEVMMSY
+1296 HEGEVIMSY
-1305 RSALEDQDATDI
+1305 RAALEDQDATDI
-1317 INKMIQKNTG
+1317 INKMVQKNAG
-1327 DSSNELMDDIGKI
+1327 SDSKELMDEIGKI

-1369 AFVNK
+1369 SFVNK
-1374 HNGPVDKMKSKLAKL
+1374 YNGPVDKMKSKLSKL
-1389 GIDGTQYGTSG
+1389 GIDGSQYGTSG

-1415 LVEFFIKYYDKMSVG
+1415 LVEFYIKYHDKMSVG

-1439 KGTVKEIFP
+1439 KGVVKEIFP
-1448 EGKEPTSEYRPN
+1448 EGKEPYSEYRPE
-1460 EKIHSFLPVGSVNA
+1460 EKVHSFLPVGSINA
-1474 RMVSSVLILGS
+1474 RMVSSVLTLGS
-1485 LNKVLIEL
+1485 INKVLIEL

-1504 WDPDL
+1504 WDPNR

>member
-1 MGILNW
+1 
-7 FVKGF
+7 
-12 GVFYNIRL
+12 
-20 ILPIRLLYEFQM
+20 M

-56 DKVKPFRLIK
+56 DKVKPFRLLK

-74 KKDKRHGSAIFLMT
+74 VKDKRHGSAIFLMT
-88 KSFDQSVNLI
+88 KSLEQSKQLI
-98 NHPLVSNLN
+98 EHKLISNLN
-107 MYNSYFL
+107 MFNSYFL
-114 EWNAMYLINSNKIV
+114 EWNAMYLLKPNRIINDD
-128 NESLEVDDPYVSK
+128 LEVDDVYNSK
-141 VYGNNPIVTESHFED
+141 AYGNNPIMTESHFED
-156 SGNLFFFSEATPEN
+156 SENLFFFSEATPEG
-170 VLDVRLRKILYRE
+170 VLDVRLRRILYRE
-183 RLRNYNAIKSRVANI
+183 RLRNFKEVKLRVNQIKN
-198 KEQCKYIRFTYPTID
+198 ECKYIKYTYPTID
-213 KYKNKNIYIDNH
+213 KYKNKNIYVDNH
-225 IYNKIFDISE
+225 IYNKIFTMSE
-235 AYNRDKAVDLLYA
+235 TYNRDKAIDLLYA

-256 PNYKGYTKKTVF
+256 ANYKSYTRKTVL

-273 WAGSIPT
+273 WASDIPT

-291 PFSMIVRLFKKPTET
+291 PFSMIVRLFKKPKEN
-306 LDKLAGIDFV
+306 LNKLAGIDFI
-316 FLGHTGWFKM
+316 FIGNNSWFKM
-326 RMEDLD
+326 KMEDLD
-332 MKNLNLFKANILK
+332 MKNLNLFKTNILK

-350 IVEDNI
+350 IVEDNV
-356 PEDKDD
+356 PEDKED

-374 TGIQVNN
+374 TGIEVNN
-381 VSRASYIDPNAP
+381 ISRVHKVDP
-393 IISVK
+393 ISPVVAAVK
-398 QDEPK
+398 DQPQ
-403 LITAKGITGAD
+403 LVIAKSATGD
-414 QVIDPTKIEKPTEE
+414 TQVVDPTKIEKPTED
-428 KINQSVET
+428 KINQSVEA
-436 IVDFTKNAEEA
+436 IVDYTKNAEEA
-447 EREMDN
+447 EKEMDN

-490 KERIA
+490 KEKIA
-495 NATIAELVATEDT
+495 NSTIAELVAIEDT
-508 PLQSTNLSDKV
+508 PLQSTDLSSKV
-519 ESIDDE
+519 ETIDDE
-525 WSDLKKPNFEADYN
+525 WANLKKPNFEADYN

-564 SVEDRSTSEDSI
+564 TVEDRSTSEDSI

-655 TNALIRSLTKL
+655 TNALIRALTKL
-666 KENNYKLDVKDGDAV
+666 KENNYKLELKDEGET
-681 ASPSKIDLGNNAK
+681 ASIPTKIDLGNNAK

-714 VTTSDGRVYYFNR
+714 VTTGDGRVYYFNR

-739 KVESDQGF
+739 KVESSQGF
-747 MVIGITKD
+747 MVIGITRD
-755 NQAITVPETGVSSAL
+755 NQAIMIPETGVSSAL
-770 INHLGIHE
+770 INHLGVQR

-786 GTRMTYSQA
+786 GARMTYSQA

-821 GVEYNLT
+821 GVRYDLS

-836 NYFRFSD
+836 NYFRFND
-843 GFLSFDDNYAPDA
+843 GFLSFEDNYAPDA

-992 DMALSDVTTSDLSK
+992 DMALADVTTSDLSK

-1038 TYDKSMINKLSMST
+1038 TYDKTMINKLSMST

-1078 SGGELDRMSDASTLS
+1078 SGGELDRMSDANTLS
-1093 ITEAVTPFGTTHDDP
+1093 ITEALTPFGTTRDDP

-1113 TFIQTAKHG
+1113 TFIQTSKHG

-1128 HPLLVTNGADQALPY
+1128 DPLLVSNGADQALPY
-1143 LTSDTFAHKAKWPA
+1143 LTSDTFAHKAKWNA

-1163 DDYIIIANKANKS
+1163 NDYMIIANKSNPK
-1176 EREFIDLREK
+1176 EKEFIDLREK

-1200 LDTPKKY
+1200 LDTFKNY
-1207 KKGDSIKPGDIVA
+1207 KKGDSIKAGDIVA
-1220 YDKESYSDK
+1220 YDKSSYSDTV
-1229 IGIGNLAYNIGTLTK
+1229 GVGNLAYNIGTLTK
-1244 IAIMHTEKGFEDS
+1244 IAIMHTDKGFEDS
-1257 ACISQDLSTKMASEI
+1257 AIISQDLSKKMASEI
-1272 VLQVN
+1272 VLQVD
-1277 VLLDG
+1277 VLMDA
-1282 KDIDIQCIEIGKPL
+1282 KDIDIQCVEVGKEL
-1296 QEGEVMMSY
+1296 HEGEVIMSY
-1305 RSALEDQDATDI
+1305 RAALEDQDATDI
-1317 INKMIQKNTG
+1317 INKMVQKNAG
-1327 DSSNELMDDIGKI
+1327 SDSKELMDEIGKI

-1369 AFVNK
+1369 SFVNK
-1374 HNGPVDKMKSKLAKL
+1374 YNGPVDKMKSKLSKL
-1389 GIDGTQYGTSG
+1389 GIDGSQYGTSG

-1415 LVEFFIKYYDKMSVG
+1415 LVEFYIKYHDKMSVG

-1439 KGTVKEIFP
+1439 KGVVKEIFP
-1448 EGKEPTSEYRPN
+1448 EGKEPYSEYRPE
-1460 EKIHSFLPVGSVNA
+1460 EKVHSFLPVGSINA
-1474 RMVSSVLILGS
+1474 RMVSSVLTLGS
-1485 LNKVLIEL
+1485 INKVLIEL

-1504 WDPDL
+1504 WDPNP

>member
-1 MGILNW
+1 
-7 FVKGF
+7 
-12 GVFYNIRL
+12 
-20 ILPIRLLYEFQM
+20 M

-39 DFNNRISE
+39 DFNNRMSE

-56 DKVKPFRLIK
+56 DKVKPFRLLK

-74 KKDKRHGSAIFLMT
+74 VKDKRHGSAIFLMT
-88 KSFDQSVNLI
+88 KSLEQSKQLI
-98 NHPLVSNLN
+98 EHKLISNLN
-107 MYNSYFL
+107 MFNSYFL
-114 EWNAMYLINSNKIV
+114 EWNAMYLLKPNRIINDD
-128 NESLEVDDPYVSK
+128 LEVDDVYNSK
-141 VYGNNPIVTESHFED
+141 AYGNNPIMTESHFED
-156 SGNLFFFSEATPEN
+156 SENLFFFSEATPEG
-170 VLDVRLRKILYRE
+170 VLDVRLRRILYRE
-183 RLRNYNAIKSRVANI
+183 RLRNFKEVKLRVNQIKN
-198 KEQCKYIRFTYPTID
+198 ECKYIKYTYPTID
-213 KYKNKNIYIDNH
+213 KYKNKNIYVDNH
-225 IYNKIFDISE
+225 IYNKIFTMSE
-235 AYNRDKAVDLLYA
+235 TYNRDKAIDLLYA

-256 PNYKGYTKKTVF
+256 ANYKSYTRKTVL

-273 WAGSIPT
+273 WASDVPT

-291 PFSMIVRLFKKPTET
+291 PFSMIVRLFKKPKEN
-306 LDKLAGIDFV
+306 LNKLAGIDFI
-316 FLGHTGWFKM
+316 FIGNNSWFKM
-326 RMEDLD
+326 KMEDLD
-332 MKNLNLFKANILK
+332 MKNLNLFKTNILK

-350 IVEDNI
+350 IVEDNV
-356 PEDKDD
+356 PEDKED

-374 TGIQVNN
+374 TGIEVNN
-381 VSRASYIDPNAP
+381 ISRVHKVDP
-393 IISVK
+393 ISPVVAAVK
-398 QDEPK
+398 DQPQ
-403 LITAKGITGAD
+403 LVIAKSATGD
-414 QVIDPTKIEKPTEE
+414 TQVVDPTKIEKPTEE
-428 KINQSVET
+428 KINQSVED
-436 IVDFTKNAEEA
+436 IVNYTKNAEEA
-447 EREMDN
+447 EKEMDN

-490 KERIA
+490 KEKIA
-495 NATIAELVATEDT
+495 NSTIAELVAIEDT
-508 PLQSTNLSDKV
+508 PLQATDLSSKV
-519 ESIDDE
+519 ETIDDE
-525 WSDLKKPNFEADYN
+525 WANLKKPNFEADYN

-553 NKDIPMSVIDV
+553 NKDVPMSVIDV
-564 SVEDRSTSEDSI
+564 TVEDRSTSEDSI

-655 TNALIRSLTKL
+655 TNALIRALTKL
-666 KENNYKLDVKDGDAV
+666 KENNYKLDVKDGDDIPT
-681 ASPSKIDLGNNAK
+681 PSKIDLGNNAK

-786 GTRMTYSQA
+786 GARMTYSQA

-821 GVEYNLT
+821 GIEYDLS

-836 NYFRFSD
+836 NYFKFND
-843 GFLSFDDNYAPDA
+843 GFLSFNDSYAPDA

-862 LSVINTQEYSLTD
+862 LAVINTQEYSLTD

-992 DMALSDVTTSDLSK
+992 DMALADVTTSDLSK

-1038 TYDKSMINKLSMST
+1038 TYDKTMINKLSMST

-1078 SGGELDRMSDASTLS
+1078 SGGELDRMSDANTLS
-1093 ITEAVTPFGTTHDDP
+1093 ITEALTPFGTTRDDP

-1113 TFIQTAKHG
+1113 TFIQTSKHG

-1128 HPLLVTNGADQALPY
+1128 DPLLVSNGADQALPY
-1143 LTSDTFAHKAKWPA
+1143 LTSDTFAHKAKWNA

-1163 DDYIIIANKANKS
+1163 NDYMIIANKSNPK
-1176 EREFIDLREK
+1176 EKEFIDLREK

-1200 LDTPKKY
+1200 LDTFKNY
-1207 KKGDSIKPGDIVA
+1207 KKGDSIKAGDIVA
-1220 YDKESYSDK
+1220 YDKSSYSDTV
-1229 IGIGNLAYNIGTLTK
+1229 GIGNLAYNIGTLTK
-1244 IAIMHTEKGFEDS
+1244 IAIMHTDKGFEDS
-1257 ACISQDLSTKMASEI
+1257 AIISQDLSKKMASEI
-1272 VLQVN
+1272 VLQVD
-1277 VLLDG
+1277 VLMDA
-1282 KDIDIQCIEIGKPL
+1282 KDIDIQCVEVGKEL
-1296 QEGEVMMSY
+1296 HEGEVIMSY
-1305 RSALEDQDATDI
+1305 RAALEDQDATDI
-1317 INKMIQKNTG
+1317 INKMVQKNAG
-1327 DSSNELMDDIGKI
+1327 SDSKELMDEIGKI

-1369 AFVNK
+1369 SFVNK
-1374 HNGPVDKMKSKLAKL
+1374 YNGPVDKMKSKLSKL
-1389 GIDGTQYGTSG
+1389 GIDGSQYGTSG

-1415 LVEFFIKYYDKMSVG
+1415 LVEFYIKYHDKMSVG

-1439 KGTVKEIFP
+1439 KGVVKEIFP
-1448 EGKEPTSEYRPN
+1448 EGKEPYSEYRPE
-1460 EKIHSFLPVGSVNA
+1460 EKVHSFLPVGSINA
-1474 RMVSSVLILGS
+1474 RMVSSVLTLGS
-1485 LNKVLIEL
+1485 INKVLIEL

-1504 WDPDL
+1504 WDPNR